1 MKQFKKKPKK
11 IKRSQKII
19 LKRPL
24 WLMPLLIGGFASGV
38 YADGTD
44 ILGLS
49 WGEKSQKV
57 CVHRPWYA
65 LWSCDKWEEKTQQFT
80 GNQLITK
87 TWAGGNAANYYHS
100 QNNQDIT
107 ANLKNDNGT
116 YFLSGLYNY
125 TGGEYNGGN
134 LDIELGSNATFNLGA
149 NSGNSFTS
157 WYPNGHTNV
166 TFSAGTINV
175 NNSVEVGNR
184 VGSGAG
190 THTGTA
196 TLNLNANKVTINS
209 NINAYKTSQVNIG
222 NANSAIT
229 INSVSLS
236 GDTCSS
242 LAKIGSGANCSSSGP
257 SYSFKGTTSATNTTF
272 SNASGSFTFEES
284 ANFSGAKLNGGAFT
298 FNKGFNA
305 TNNTAFNSGSFT
317 FKGTSS
323 FNNATFSNASYTFDN
338 QATFQNS
345 SFNGG
350 TFTFNNQSN
359 PTNSAQHPQILF
371 ENSSFNGGI
380 FTFNNQTNPTNSAQH
395 PQILFENSSFSGSTT
410 TLKGSATFE
419 QAFNNS
425 NHQLTI
431 QNASFDNATFNNTGK
446 ITIEKDASFNNTSF
460 NTPVDTN
467 NMSVTGSVTLSGKN
481 DLKNG
486 STLDFGSSK
495 ITLAQGATFNLTSLG
510 SEKSVTILNS
520 SGGITYNHLLNHAL
534 NSLTN
539 ALKTTES
546 SSKPQSFA
554 QGLWDMITYNGVTG
568 QLLSENAA
576 TPKNTDSS
584 PSAPTKDSPQVYQ
597 VGYKIGDTIYKLQET
612 FSPNSIIIQAL
623 ESGTYTP
630 PPTISGSQFDLSASN
645 YINANMPW
653 YDHKYY
659 IPKSQNFTESGTYY
673 LPSVQIWGSYT
684 NSFKQTFSTNG
695 SNLVIGYNATW
706 TGNSVSSSGTVSF
719 GDTSGSALNGHCGP
733 WPYYQCIGTT
743 NGAYSAYH
751 VYITANLRS
760 GNRIGTGGAANLV
773 FNGVDSINIANA
785 TITQHNA
792 GAYSSSMTFSTQN
805 MDSSQNLNGL
815 NANGKLSV
823 YGATFTN
830 QAKDGK
836 FIFNAGQATF
846 ENTNFNGGSYQFSGD
861 SLNFSNNN
869 QFNSGSFEISAK
881 NASFNNA
888 NFNNS
893 ASFNFNNSNATT
905 SFVGDFTNA
914 NSNLQIAGN
923 AVFGNSTNSDGSQNT
938 ANFNN
943 TGSVNIAG
951 NATFDNM
958 AFNGPTNTSVKGQ
971 VTLNNITLKNLNAP
985 LSFGDGM
992 INFSAHSV
1000 INIGEAITNGNPI
1013 TLVSSSKE
1021 IEYNNAF
1028 SKNLWQLINY
1038 QGHGASSEKLVS
1050 SAGNG
1055 IYDVVY
1061 SFNNQTYNFQEV
1073 FSPNS
1078 ISIRRLGVGMVFD
1091 YVDMEKSDHLYY
1103 QNALG
1108 FMTYMPNS
1116 YNNNLGNLNNT
1127 IYYYD
1132 KSIDFYASGKT
1143 LFTKAE
1149 FSQTLTGQNSAIV
1162 FGAKNI
1168 WTNAS
1173 DAPQSNTII
1182 RFGDNK
1188 GAGSN
1193 DASGH
1198 CWNLQC
1204 IGFITGHYEAQK
1216 IYITGSIESGNRIS
1230 SGGGASLNFNGL
1242 QGILLTNATLYN
1254 RAAGTQSSSM
1264 NFISNSANIQA
1275 QNSYFIDDTAQNKG
1289 NPNFSFN
1296 ALNLDFSNSSFRG
1309 YVGQTQSVFKFN
1321 AVNAISFTNSSN
1333 LSSGLYQISAKSV
1346 LFDNS
1351 NLSVSVGTSSIKA
1364 NAISL
1369 SQNASINASN
1379 HSTLELSGDLNL
1391 NDTSSLNLNQSAI
1404 NVSNNATIND
1414 YASLIASNGSHL
1426 NFNGAV
1432 NFNSANIT
1440 TSLSDS
1446 SIVFKG
1452 ASSLGGQF
1460 NLSNNSF
1467 LDFQGSSAITSNT
1480 AFNFYNNAFSQSPIT
1495 FHQALDIKAP
1505 LSLGGNL
1512 LNPNNSSVLNLKNS
1526 QLVFSDQGS
1535 LNIANIDLLSDLND
1549 NKNRVYN
1556 IIQADMNSNWYER
1569 ISFFGMRINDGI
1581 YDAKNQTYSF
1591 TNPLNNALKITESFK
1606 DNQLSVTLSQIPGIK
1621 NTLYNIG
1628 SEIFNYQKVYN
1639 NANGVYSYSDDAQG
1653 VFYLTSSVKGYYN
1666 PNQSYQASG
1675 SNNTTKNNNLTSE
1688 SSVISQTYNAQGN
1701 PISALHVYNKGY
1713 NFNNIKA
1720 LGQMALKLYPEIKKI
1735 LGNDFSLSS
1744 LSNLKGDALNQLT
1757 KLITPSDWKNINE
1770 LIDNANNSVVQNF
1783 NNGALIIGATKIG
1796 QTNTNSTVVFGGL
1809 GYQKPC
1815 DYTDIV
1821 CQKFRGTYLG
1831 QLLESSSADLG
1842 YIDTTFNA
1850 KEIYLTGTL
1859 GSGNAWGT
1867 GGSAS
1872 VTFNSQTSLI
1882 LNQANI
1888 VSSQTDGIFSML
1900 GQEGINKVFN
1910 QAGLANILGEVAMQS
1925 INKAGGLGN
1934 LIVNTLG
1941 SGSVIGGY
1949 LTPEQK
1955 NQTLSQLLGQN
1966 NFDNLMNDSGLN
1978 TAIKDLIRQKLGFW
1992 TGLVGGLA
2000 GLGGID
2006 LQNPEKLIGS
2016 MSINDLLSKKGLFN
2030 QITGFISANDIGQVI
2045 SVMLQDIV
2053 KPSEA
2058 LQNDVVALG
2067 KQMIGEFLG
2076 QDMLNSLE
2084 SLLQNQQIKSVLD
2097 KVLAAK
2103 GLGPIYEQG
2112 LGDLIPNLGKKGLF
2126 APYGLSQVWQRGD
2139 FSFNAQGNVFVQNS
2153 TFSNANGGTLSFNAG
2168 NSLIFAG
2175 NNHIAFTNHS
2185 GTLNLLSNQVS
2196 NINITTLDASN
2207 GLKINAANNNVSVSQ
2222 GNLFINASCVQQSD
2236 PITTNTANPCALS
2249 AQSANGASSN
2259 NASNNAPIALNNND
2273 ESLMVTANDFNF
2285 SGNIYANGVVDFS
2298 KIKGSANI
2306 KNLYLYNNAQ
2316 FQANNLTISNQA
2328 VLEKNASFVTN
2339 NLNIQGAFNN
2349 NATQKIGVLQN
2360 LVIASNASLST
2371 GIYGLEVGGALNN
2384 FGAIHFNLE
2393 NIQTPAPL
2401 IQAEGIIN
2409 LNTTQTPFINVNNSM
2424 ANNTTYTLLKS
2435 SRYIDYNINPNS
2447 LQSYL
2452 KLYTLINI
2460 NGNHIEEKNGVLTYL
2475 GQRVLLQDK
2484 GLLLSVALPNS
2495 NNASP
2500 NNILSLSVLHN
2511 QVKMSYGDKV
2521 MDFTPPTLQDYIVGI
2536 QGQSALNQIEA
2547 IGGNNAIKW
2556 LSTLMI
2562 KTKENPLFAPI
2573 YLENHSLNEILDAT
2587 KDLQNTASLISNPN
2601 FRDNATN
2608 LLELASYTQQT
2619 SRLTKLSDFRAREGE
2634 SNFSERLLELKN
2646 KRFSDPNPSEIF
2658 VKYSQP
2664 NKHPNNLWVQ
2674 GVGGAS
2680 FISGGNGT
2688 LYGLNVGYD
2697 RLVKNVILGGYVAY
2711 GYSGF
2716 NGNIMRSLG
2725 NNVDVGMY
2733 ARAFL
2738 KRNEFTLSANET
2750 YGGNASHINSSNSLL
2765 SVLNQRYN
2773 YNTWT
2778 TSVNGNYGYDFMFKQ
2793 KSVVLKPQVG
2803 LSYHFIGLSG
2813 MKGKMQNP
2821 AYQQFVMH
2829 SNPSNESVL
2838 TLNMGLESRK
2848 YFGKNSYYFVTAR
2861 LGRDLLIK
2869 AKGDNMVRFV
2879 GENTL
2884 LYRKGEIFNTFASV
2898 ITGGEMHLWRL
2909 MYVNA
2914 GVGLKMGLQYQDLN
2928 ITGNVGMRV
2937 AF

>member
-1 MKQFKKKPKK
+1 MKKFKKKPKS
-11 IKRSQKII
+11 IKRSHQNQKTI

-24 WLMPLLIGGFASGV
+24 WLAPLLISGFASGV
-38 YADGTD
+38 YADGTN

-57 CVHRPWYA
+57 CVHHPWYA
-65 LWSCDKWEEKTQQFT
+65 IWRCDKWEEKTQQYT

-107 ANLKNDNGT
+107 ANLKNDNDT

-125 TGGEYNGGN
+125 TGGENNGGN
-134 LDIELGSNATFNLGA
+134 LNIELGSNATFDLGA
-149 NSGNSFTS
+149 HSGNSFTS

-196 TLNLNANKVTINS
+196 TLNLNANKVNINS
-209 NINAYKTSQVNIG
+209 NISAFKTSQVNVG
-222 NANSAIT
+222 NANSVIT
-229 INSVSLS
+229 IGSVSLS

-242 LAKIGSGANCSSSGP
+242 LASVGVGANCSTSGP
-257 SYSFKGTTSATNTTF
+257 SYSFKGTTNATNTAF
-272 SNASGSFTFEES
+272 SNASGSFTFEEN
-284 ANFSGAKLNGGAFT
+284 ATFSGVKWNGGAFT
-298 FNKGFNA
+298 FNKEFKA
-305 TNNTAFNSGSFT
+305 TNNTAFNSGSFN
-317 FKGTSS
+317 FKGASS
-323 FNNATFSNASYTFDN
+323 FNGASFSNASYTFNN

-350 TFTFNNQSN
+350 TFTFNNQTN
-359 PTNSAQHPQILF
+359 PANSAQHPQI
-371 ENSSFNGGI
+371 
-380 FTFNNQTNPTNSAQH
+380 Q
-395 PQILFENSSFSGSTT
+395 NSSFSGSAT
-410 TLKGSATFE
+410 TLKGFVDFQ

-431 QNASFDNATFNNTGK
+431 QNASFNNATFNNTGK
-446 ITIEKDASFNNTSF
+446 ITINESASFNNTIF
-460 NTPVDTN
+460 NTSINTN
-467 NMSVTGSVTLSGKN
+467 NMTITGSVTLSGKN

-495 ITLAQGATFNLTSLG
+495 ITLTQGTTFNLTSLS

-520 SGGITYNHLLNHAL
+520 SGGITYNNLLNHAL
-534 NSLTN
+534 NGLTN
-539 ALKTTES
+539 ALKTNES
-546 SSKPQSFA
+546 SSDPQSFA

-568 QLLSENAA
+568 QLLSADA
-576 TPKNTDSS
+576 TTSKPADSS
-584 PSAPTKDSPQVYQ
+584 PSKSSTNSTQVYQ

-612 FSPNSIIIQAL
+612 FSHNSIIIQAL

-645 YINANMPW
+645 YINADMPW

-684 NSFKQTFSTNG
+684 NSFKQTFSASN
-695 SNLVIGYNATW
+695 SNLVIGYNSTW
-706 TGNSVSSSGTVSF
+706 TGNSVSSSDTVSF
-719 GDTSGSALNGHCGP
+719 GDTSGSVLNGHCGP
-733 WPYYQCIGTT
+733 WPYYQCTGTT
-743 NGAYSAYH
+743 NGTYSAYH
-751 VYITANLRS
+751 VYITASLRS
-760 GNRIGTGGAANLV
+760 GNRIGTGGAANLI
-773 FNGVDSINIANA
+773 FNGVDSVNIANA

-792 GAYSSSMTFSTQN
+792 GIYSSSMTFSTQN
-805 MDSSQNLNGL
+805 MDNSQNLSGL
-815 NANGKLSV
+815 NSNGKLLV
-823 YGATFTN
+823 YGTTFTN
-830 QAKDGK
+830 EAKDGK

-923 AVFGNSTNSDGSQNT
+923 AVFGNSNNGSQNN

-943 TGSVNIAG
+943 TGSVNISG
-951 NATFDNM
+951 NATFDNVV
-958 AFNGPTNTSVKGQ
+958 FNGPTNTSVKGQ

-985 LSFGDGM
+985 LSFGDGT
-992 INFSAHSV
+992 ITFNAHSV

-1021 IEYNNAF
+1021 IEYNNA
-1028 SKNLWQLINY
+1028 KNLWQLINY

-1050 SAGNG
+1050 SVGNG
-1055 IYDVVY
+1055 VYDVVY

-1078 ISIRRLGVGMVFD
+1078 ISIRRLGVSMVFD
-1091 YVDMEKSDHLYY
+1091 YMDMEKSDHLYY

-1116 YNNNLGNLNNT
+1116 YNNNLGNANNT

-1132 KSIDFYASGKT
+1132 NSIDFYASGKT

-1149 FSQTLTGQNSAIV
+1149 FSQTFTGQNSAIV

-1173 DAPQSNTII
+1173 DAPQSNAII

-1230 SGGGASLNFNGL
+1230 SGGGASLNFNAL

-1275 QNSYFIDDTAQNKG
+1275 QNSYFIDDTAQNGG

-1309 YVGQTQSVFKFN
+1309 YVGKTQSVFKFN
-1321 AVNAISFTNSSN
+1321 ATNAINFTNSTN
-1333 LSSGLYQISAKSV
+1333 LSSGLYQMQAQSV

-1364 NAISL
+1364 NAINL

-1379 HSTLELSGDLNL
+1379 HSTLELQGDLNL
-1391 NDTSSLNLNQSAI
+1391 NDTSSLNLNQSTI

-1414 YASLIASNGSHL
+1414 YASLIVNDGSHL
-1426 NFNGAV
+1426 NFNGAT
-1432 NFNSANIT
+1432 NFNSENIT
-1440 TSLSDS
+1440 TSLNHS

-1452 ASSLGGQF
+1452 AVSLGGQF
-1460 NLSNNSF
+1460 NLSNNSS
-1467 LDFQGSSAITSNT
+1467 LDFQGSSVITSNT
-1480 AFNFYNNAFSQSPIT
+1480 AFNFYDNAFSQSPIT

-1512 LNPNNSSVLNLKNS
+1512 LNPNNSSVLDLKNS

-1556 IIQADMNSNWYER
+1556 IIQAGMNSNWYER
-1569 ISFFGMRINDGI
+1569 INFFGMRISDGI
-1581 YDAKNQTYSF
+1581 YDATNQTYSF

-1628 SEIFNYQKVYN
+1628 SEVFNYQKVYN

-1653 VFYLTSSVKGYYN
+1653 VFYLTSNVKGYYN

-1675 SNNTTKNNNLTSE
+1675 SNNTTKNNNLISE

-1701 PISALHVYNKGY
+1701 PISALHIYNKGY

-1720 LGQMALKLYPEIKKI
+1720 LGQMTLKLYPEIKKI

-1744 LSNLKGDALNQLT
+1744 LSDLNPDALNQLT
-1757 KLITPSDWKNINE
+1757 KLITPDDWKNINE

-1783 NNGALIIGATKIG
+1783 NNGALIVGATKIG
-1796 QTNTNSTVVFGGL
+1796 QTNTNSAVVFGGL

-1934 LIVNTLG
+1934 LIADMLG
-1941 SGSVIGGY
+1941 SDSVIGGH

-1978 TAIKDLIRQKLGFW
+1978 AAIKDLIRQKLGFW

-2058 LQNDVVALG
+2058 LQNDVAALG

-2076 QDMLNSLE
+2076 QDTLNSLE

-2103 GLGPIYEQG
+2103 GLGSIYEQG
-2112 LGDLIPNLGKKGLF
+2112 LGDLIPSLGKKGLF
-2126 APYGLSQVWQRGD
+2126 APYGLSQVWQKGD

-2175 NNHIAFTNHS
+2175 NNHIAFTNHA
-2185 GTLNLLSNQVS
+2185 GTLQLLSDQVS

-2222 GNLFINASCVQQSD
+2222 GNLFVNASCTQQSD
-2236 PITTNTANPCALS
+2236 PTTANIANPCALNT
-2249 AQSANGASSN
+2249 QSVNGASSN
-2259 NASNNAPIALNNND
+2259 NASNNAPIALSNND
-2273 ESLMVTANDFNF
+2273 ESLIITANDFNF

-2298 KIKGSANI
+2298 KIKGSANV

-2316 FQANNLTISNQA
+2316 FQANNLIISNQA

-2349 NATQKIGVLQN
+2349 NATQKIEVLQN
-2360 LVIASNASLST
+2360 LTIASNASLST

-2384 FGAIHFNLE
+2384 SGAIHFNLE
-2393 NIQTPAPL
+2393 NTQTPTPL

-2409 LNTTQTPFINVNNSM
+2409 LNTTQTPFMNINNSM

-2460 NGNHIEEKNGVLTYL
+2460 NGNHIEEKNGALTYL

-2495 NNASP
+2495 NNASQ
-2500 NNILSLSVLHN
+2500 NNILSLSVLYN
-2511 QVKMSYGDKV
+2511 QIKMSYGDKA

-2547 IGGNNAIKW
+2547 VGGNAIKW
-2556 LSTLMI
+2556 LSTLMME
-2562 KTKENPLFAPI
+2562 TKENPLFAPI
-2573 YLENHSLNEILDAT
+2573 YLKNHSLNEILGVT
-2587 KDLQNTASLISNPN
+2587 KDLLNTASLISNPN

-2619 SRLTKLSDFRAREGE
+2619 SRLTKLSDFRSREGE
-2634 SNFSERLLELKN
+2634 SDFSKRLLELKN
-2646 KRFSDPNPSEIF
+2646 KRFSDPNPSEVF
-2658 VKYSQP
+2658 VKHSQLS
-2664 NKHPNNLWVQ
+2664 KHQNNLWVQ
-2674 GVGGAS
+2674 GIGGAS
-2680 FISGGNGT
+2680 FIAGGNGT
-2688 LYGLNVGYD
+2688 LYGLNAGYD

-2711 GYSGF
+2711 GYSDF
-2716 NGNIMRSLG
+2716 NGNIMRSLA

-2750 YGGNASHINSSNSLL
+2750 YGGNANNINSSNPLL
-2765 SVLNQRYN
+2765 SVLNQRYS

-2813 MKGKMQNP
+2813 MKGNDA
-2821 AYQQFVMH
+2821 AYKQFLMH

-2869 AKGDNMVRFV
+2869 SKGGNMVRFV

-2884 LYRKGEIFNTFASV
+2884 LYRKGEVFNTFASV

-2914 GVGLKMGLQYQDLN
+2914 GVGLKMGLQYQDIN

>member
-1 MKQFKKKPKK
+1 MKKFKKKPKS
-11 IKRSQKII
+11 IKRSHQNQKTI
-19 LKRPL
+19 LKCPL
-24 WLMPLLIGGFASGV
+24 WLAPLLISGFASGV

-57 CVHRPWYA
+57 CVHHPWYA
-65 LWSCDKWEEKTQQFT
+65 LWSCDKWEEKTQQYT

-125 TGGEYNGGN
+125 TGGENNGGN
-134 LDIELGSNATFNLGA
+134 LNIELGSNATFNLGA
-149 NSGNSFTS
+149 SSGNSFTS

-196 TLNLNANKVTINS
+196 TLNLNANKVNIHS
-209 NINAYKTSQVNIG
+209 NISAFKTSQVNIG
-222 NANSAIT
+222 NANSVIT
-229 INSVSLS
+229 IGSVSLS
-236 GDTCSS
+236 GDVCSS
-242 LAKIGSGANCSSSGP
+242 LVSFGGGANCSTSGP
-257 SYSFKGTTSATNTTF
+257 SYSFKGTTSATNTAF
-272 SNASGSFTFEES
+272 SNTNGSFTFEEN
-284 ANFSGAKLNGGAFT
+284 ATFSGAKFNGGTYT
-298 FNKGFNA
+298 FNKEFNA
-305 TNNTAFNSGSFT
+305 TNNTAFNSGSFN
-317 FKGTSS
+317 FKGVSS
-323 FNNATFSNASYTFDN
+323 FNGASFSNATYTFND

-350 TFTFNNQSN
+350 TFTFNDQNNQ
-359 PTNSAQHPQILF
+359 SAQHPQI
-371 ENSSFNGGI
+371 
-380 FTFNNQTNPTNSAQH
+380 Q
-395 PQILFENSSFSGSTT
+395 NSSFSGNAT
-410 TLKGSATFE
+410 TLKGFVDFQ

-431 QNASFDNATFNNTGK
+431 QNASFNNATFNNTGK
-446 ITIEKDASFNNTSF
+446 ITISESASFNNTTF
-460 NTPVDTN
+460 NTSINTS
-467 NMSVTGSVTLSGKN
+467 NMIITGSVTLSGKN

-495 ITLAQGATFNLTSLG
+495 ITLTQGTTFNLTSLS

-520 SGGITYNHLLNHAL
+520 SGGITYNHLLNHAI
-534 NSLTN
+534 NSLTS
-539 ALKTTES
+539 ALKTNES
-546 SSKPQSFA
+546 SSDPQSFA

-568 QLLSENAA
+568 QLLNENAA
-576 TPKNTDSS
+576 TSKPTDSS
-584 PSAPTKDSPQVYQ
+584 PPKSSTNSTQVYQ

-612 FSPNSIIIQAL
+612 FSHNSIIIQAL

-630 PPTISGSQFDLSASN
+630 PPVINGSKFDLSASN
-645 YINANMPW
+645 YINSDMHW

-684 NSFKQTFSTNG
+684 NSFKQTFSASN

-706 TGNSVSSSGTVSF
+706 TDHNVSSNDTVSF

-733 WPYYQCIGTT
+733 WPYYQCAGTT
-743 NGAYSAYH
+743 NGTYSAYH

-760 GNRIGTGGAANLV
+760 GNRIGTGGAANLT

-785 TITQHNA
+785 SITQHNA
-792 GAYSSSMTFSTQN
+792 GIYSSSMTFSTQN
-805 MDSSQNLNGL
+805 MDNSQNLNGL
-815 NANGKLSV
+815 NSNGKLSV
-823 YGATFTN
+823 YGTTFTN

-836 FIFNAGQATF
+836 FIFNAGQAVF

-914 NSNLQIAGN
+914 HSNLQITGN
-923 AVFGNSTNSDGSQNT
+923 AVFGNSTNSNGSQNN

-943 TGSVNIAG
+943 TGSVNISG
-951 NATFDNM
+951 NATFDNVV
-958 AFNGPTNTSVKGQ
+958 FNGPTNTSVKGQ

-985 LSFGDGM
+985 LSFGDGT
-992 INFSAHSV
+992 IAFSAHSV
-1000 INIGEAITNGNPI
+1000 INIAEAITNGNPI

-1021 IEYNNAF
+1021 IEYNNA
-1028 SKNLWQLINY
+1028 KNLWQLINY

-1050 SAGNG
+1050 SVGNG
-1055 IYDVVY
+1055 VYDVVY
-1061 SFNNQTYNFQEV
+1061 SFNNQTYNFQEI

-1091 YVDMEKSDHLYY
+1091 YMDMEKSDHLYY
-1103 QNALG
+1103 KDVVG

-1116 YNNNLGNLNNT
+1116 YNNNLGNSNNT

-1132 KSIDFYASGKT
+1132 NSIDFYASGKT

-1149 FSQTLTGQNSAIV
+1149 FSQTFTGQNSAIV
-1162 FGAKNI
+1162 FGAKSI

-1173 DAPQSNTII
+1173 DAPQSNVII

-1230 SGGGASLNFNGL
+1230 SGGGANLNFNGI

-1264 NFISNSANIQA
+1264 NFTSNSANIQA
-1275 QNSYFIDDTAQNKG
+1275 QNSYFIDDTAQNGG

-1309 YVGQTQSVFKFN
+1309 YVGTTQSVFKFN
-1321 AVNAISFTNSSN
+1321 AVNAISFTNSTN
-1333 LSSGLYQISAKSV
+1333 LSSGLYQMQAKSV

-1364 NAISL
+1364 SAINL

-1379 HSTLELSGDLNL
+1379 HSTLELQGGLNL
-1391 NDTSSLNLNQSAI
+1391 NDTSSLNLNQSTI

-1414 YASLIASNGSHL
+1414 YASLIASNNAHI
-1426 NFNGAV
+1426 NFNGTT

-1440 TSLSDS
+1440 TSLNDS

-1452 ASSLGGQF
+1452 AISLGGQF
-1460 NLSNNSF
+1460 NLSNNSS
-1467 LDFQGSSAITSNT
+1467 LDFQGSSTITSNT
-1480 AFNFYNNAFSQSPIT
+1480 AFNFYDNAFSQSPIT
-1495 FHQALDIKAP
+1495 FHQALDVKAP

-1512 LNPNNSSVLNLKNS
+1512 LNPNSSSVLDLKNS

-1556 IIQADMNSNWYER
+1556 IIQADMNDNWYER

-1621 NTLYNIG
+1621 NTLYNIS

-1639 NANGVYSYSDDAQG
+1639 NANGVYSYSDDAEG

-1666 PNQSYQASG
+1666 PNQSYQANG
-1675 SNNTTKNNNLTSE
+1675 SNNTTKNNNLISE

-1701 PISALHVYNKGY
+1701 PISALHIYNKGY

-1744 LSNLKGDALNQLT
+1744 LSDLNPNALNQLI
-1757 KLITPSDWKNINE
+1757 KLITPNDWKNINE

-1783 NNGALIIGATKIG
+1783 NNGALIVGATKIG
-1796 QTNTNSTVVFGGL
+1796 QTDTNSAVVFGGL

-1910 QAGLANILGEVAMQS
+1910 QAGLANILGEVAVQS

-1941 SGSVIGGY
+1941 SNSVIGGY

-2016 MSINDLLSKKGLFN
+2016 MSINDLLSKKGLLN

-2045 SVMLQDIV
+2045 SVVLQDIV
-2053 KPSEA
+2053 KPSKA
-2058 LQNDVVALG
+2058 LQNDVAALG

-2076 QDMLNSLE
+2076 QDALNSLE

-2103 GLGPIYEQG
+2103 GLGSIYEQG

-2126 APYGLSQVWQRGD
+2126 APYGLSQVWQKGD
-2139 FSFNAQGNVFVQNS
+2139 FNFNAQGNVFVQNS

-2175 NNHIAFTNHS
+2175 NNHIAFTNHF
-2185 GTLNLLSNQVS
+2185 GTLQLLSNQVS

-2207 GLKINAANNNVSVSQ
+2207 GLKINAGSNNVSVSQ
-2222 GNLFINASCVQQSD
+2222 GDLFINASCVQQST
-2236 PITTNTANPCALS
+2236 PTAANAANPCTLS
-2249 AQSANGASSN
+2249 TQSANGASSS

-2298 KIKGSANI
+2298 KIKGSANV

-2349 NATQKIGVLQN
+2349 NATQKIEVLQN
-2360 LVIASNASLST
+2360 LTIASNASLST
-2371 GIYGLEVGGALNN
+2371 GIYGLEVGGALNH
-2384 FGAIHFNLE
+2384 FGTINFNLE
-2393 NIQTPAPL
+2393 NSQTPVNPL

-2452 KLYTLINI
+2452 NLYTLINI
-2460 NGNHIEEKNGVLTYL
+2460 NGNHIEEKNGALTYL

-2484 GLLLSVALPNS
+2484 GLLLSVALPDS

-2500 NNILSLSVLHN
+2500 NNILSLSILHD
-2511 QVKMSYGDKV
+2511 QIKMSYGNKI

-2547 IGGNNAIKW
+2547 IGGNSAINW

-2634 SNFSERLLELKN
+2634 SDFSERLLELKN
-2646 KRFSDPNPSEIF
+2646 KRFSDPNPGEVF
-2658 VKYSQP
+2658 VKYSQLS
-2664 NKHPNNLWVQ
+2664 KHPNNLWVQ
-2674 GVGGAS
+2674 GIGGAS

-2711 GYSGF
+2711 GYSDF
-2716 NGNIMRSLG
+2716 NGNIMRSLA

-2750 YGGNASHINSSNSLL
+2750 YGGNANNINSSNPLL
-2765 SVLNQRYN
+2765 SVLNQRYS
-2773 YNTWT
+2773 YNTWA

-2813 MKGKMQNP
+2813 MKGNDATYK
-2821 AYQQFVMH
+2821 QFLMH

-2869 AKGDNMVRFV
+2869 SKGDNVVRFV

-2884 LYRKGEIFNTFASV
+2884 LYRKGEVFNTFASV

-2914 GVGLKMGLQYQDLN
+2914 GVGLKMGLQYQDIN

>member
-1 MKQFKKKPKK
+1 MKKFKKKPKS
-11 IKRSQKII
+11 IKRSHQKTI

-24 WLMPLLIGGFASGV
+24 WLAPLLIGGFASGV
-38 YADGTD
+38 YANNLWDLLNPKVGGEYVHWVKGSQYCAWWE
-44 ILGLS
+44 LAGCLKNV
-49 WGEKSQKV
+49 WGANHKG
-57 CVHRPWYA
+57 YDA
-65 LWSCDKWEEKTQQFT
+65 
-80 GNQLITK
+80 
-87 TWAGGNAANYYHS
+87 GNAANYLSS
-100 QNNQDIT
+100 QNYQAISVGNGNET
-107 ANLKNDNGT
+107 GT
-116 YFLSGLYNY
+116 YSLSGFTNY
-125 TGGEYNGGN
+125 VGGN
-134 LDIELGSNATFNLGA
+134 LTINLG
-149 NSGNSFTS
+149 NSVVLDLSGSNSFTS
-157 WYPNGHTNV
+157 YQGYNQGKDEVSFNV
-166 TFSAGTINV
+166 GTINL
-175 NNSVEVGNR
+175 NGALEVGNR
-184 VGSGAG
+184 VGTGAG

-196 TLNLNANKVTINS
+196 TLNLNANKVNINS
-209 NINAYKTSQVNIG
+209 NISAFKTSQVNIG

-229 INSVSLS
+229 IGSVSLS
-236 GDTCSS
+236 GDVCSS
-242 LAKIGSGANCSSSGP
+242 LASVGVGANCSTSGP
-257 SYSFKGTTSATNTTF
+257 SYSFKGTTNATNTAF
-272 SNASGSFTFEES
+272 SNASGSFTFEEN
-284 ANFSGAKLNGGAFT
+284 ATFSGAKLNGGAFI
-298 FNKGFNA
+298 FNKDFSA
-305 TNNTAFNSGSFT
+305 TNNTAFNSGSFN
-317 FKGTSS
+317 FKGASS
-323 FNNATFSNASYTFDN
+323 FNGANFSNASYTFNN

-350 TFTFNNQSN
+350 TFTFNNQ
-359 PTNSAQHPQILF
+359 
-371 ENSSFNGGI
+371 
-380 FTFNNQTNPTNSAQH
+380 NNQSTQH
-395 PQILFENSSFSGSTT
+395 PQILFENSSFSGNTT
-410 TLKGSATFE
+410 TLKGFVDFQ

-425 NHQLTI
+425 NHQLTM
-431 QNASFDNATFNNTGK
+431 QNASFNNANFNNTGK
-446 ITIEKDASFNNTSF
+446 ITINESASFNNTAF
-460 NTPVDTN
+460 NTSVNTS
-467 NMSVTGSVTLSGKN
+467 NMTITGSVTLSGKN

-486 STLDFGSSK
+486 STLDFGSSQV
-495 ITLAQGATFNLTSLG
+495 TLTQGTTFNFTSLG
-510 SEKSVTILNS
+510 DKNSVTILNS
-520 SGGITYNHLLNHAL
+520 SGGITYNNLLNHAL

-539 ALKTTES
+539 ALKTNES
-546 SSKPQSFA
+546 SLKPQSFA

-568 QLLSENAA
+568 QLLSTNAMA
-576 TPKNTDSS
+576 SKSADSS
-584 PSAPTKDSPQVYQ
+584 PSKSSTNSAQVYQ
-597 VGYKIGDTIYKLQET
+597 VGYKIGDIIYKLQET
-612 FSPNSIIIQAL
+612 FSHNSIIIQAL
-623 ESGTYTP
+623 ESGIYTP
-630 PPTISGSQFDLSASN
+630 PPVISGSKFDLSASN

-653 YDHKYY
+653 YDHKSY

-684 NSFKQTFSTNG
+684 NSFKQTFSASN
-695 SNLVIGYNATW
+695 SNLVIGYNSTW
-706 TGNSVSSSGTVSF
+706 TDHNVSSSDMVSF

-733 WPYYQCIGTT
+733 WPYYQCTGTT

-773 FNGVDSINIANA
+773 FNGVDSVNIANA

-792 GAYSSSMTFSTQN
+792 GIYSSSMTFSTQG
-805 MDSSQNLNGL
+805 MDNSHNVNGL
-815 NANGKLSV
+815 NPNGTLLV
-823 YGATFTN
+823 YGTTFTN

-836 FIFNAGQATF
+836 FIFNAGKATF

-861 SLNFSNNN
+861 SLSFSNNN
-869 QFNSGSFEISAK
+869 KFNSGSFEISAK
-881 NASFNNA
+881 NASFDNA

-893 ASFNFNNSNATT
+893 ASFNFNNSSATT

-914 NSNLQIAGN
+914 NSNLQIAGS
-923 AVFGNSTNSDGSQNT
+923 AVFGNSNNGSQNN

-943 TGSVNIAG
+943 TGSVNISG
-951 NATFDNM
+951 NATFDNVV
-958 AFNGPTNTSVKGQ
+958 FNSPMNMSVKGQ
-971 VTLNNITLKNLNAP
+971 VILNNITLKNLNAP
-985 LSFGDGM
+985 LSFGDGT
-992 INFSAHSV
+992 ITFNAHSV
-1000 INIGEAITNGNPI
+1000 INIAEAITNSNPI

-1055 IYDVVY
+1055 VYDVVY
-1061 SFNNQTYNFQEV
+1061 SFNNQTYNFQEI

-1091 YVDMEKSDHLYY
+1091 YMDMEKSDHLYY
-1103 QNALG
+1103 KDVAG

-1116 YNNNLGNLNNT
+1116 YNNNLGDSNNT

-1132 KSIDFYASGKT
+1132 NSIDFYASGKT

-1149 FSQTLTGQNSAIV
+1149 FSQTFTGQNSAIV
-1162 FGAKNI
+1162 FGAKSI

-1264 NFISNSANIQA
+1264 NFTSNSTNIQA
-1275 QNSYFIDDTAQNKG
+1275 QNSYFIDDTAQNGG

-1321 AVNAISFTNSSN
+1321 AKNAISFTNSTN
-1333 LSSGLYQISAKSV
+1333 LSSGLYQMQAKSV

-1351 NLSVSVGTSSIKA
+1351 NLSVSVGRSSIKA
-1364 NAISL
+1364 NAINL

-1379 HSTLELSGDLNL
+1379 HSTLELKGDLNL

-1414 YASLIASNGSHL
+1414 YASLIVNDGSRL

-1452 ASSLGGQF
+1452 AISLGGQF
-1460 NLSNNSF
+1460 NLSNNSS

-1480 AFNFYNNAFSQSPIT
+1480 AFNFYDSAFSQSPIT

-1512 LNPNNSSVLNLKNS
+1512 LTPNNSSVLNLKNS
-1526 QLVFSDQGS
+1526 QLVFGDQGS

-1556 IIQADMNSNWYER
+1556 IIQAGMNSNWYER
-1569 ISFFGMRINDGI
+1569 ISFFGMHINDGI
-1581 YDAKNQTYSF
+1581 YDAINQTYSF

-1621 NTLYNIG
+1621 NTLYNIS
-1628 SEIFNYQKVYN
+1628 SEVFNYQKVYN
-1639 NANGVYSYSDDAQG
+1639 NANGVYSYSDDAEG
-1653 VFYLTSSVKGYYN
+1653 VFYLTSNVKGYYS
-1666 PNQSYQASG
+1666 PNQSYQANG
-1675 SNNTTKNNNLTSE
+1675 SNNTTKNNNLTSD
-1688 SSVISQTYNAQGN
+1688 SSIISQTYNAQGN
-1701 PISALHVYNKGY
+1701 PISALHIYNKGY

-1744 LSNLKGDALNQLT
+1744 LSDLNSNALNQLT
-1757 KLITPSDWKNINE
+1757 KLITPNDWKNINE
-1770 LIDNANNSVVQNF
+1770 FIDNANNSVVQNF
-1783 NNGALIIGATKIG
+1783 NNGTLIVGATKIG
-1796 QTNTNSTVVFGGL
+1796 QTNTNSAVVFGGL

-1872 VTFNSQTSLI
+1872 VTFNSQTSLV

-1934 LIVNTLG
+1934 LIADTLG
-1941 SGSVIGGY
+1941 SNSVIGRH

-2053 KPSEA
+2053 KPSNA
-2058 LQNDVVALG
+2058 LKNDAVALG

-2076 QDMLNSLE
+2076 QDTLNSLE

-2097 KVLAAK
+2097 KVLVAK
-2103 GLGPIYEQG
+2103 GLGSIYEQG
-2112 LGDLIPNLGKKGLF
+2112 LGDLMPNLGKKGLF
-2126 APYGLSQVWQRGD
+2126 APYGLSQVWQKGD

-2175 NNHIAFTNHS
+2175 NNRISFTNHA
-2185 GTLNLLSNQVS
+2185 GVLNLLSNQVS
-2196 NINITTLDASN
+2196 NINITTLNASN

-2222 GNLFINASCVQQSD
+2222 GNLFINASCAGQSN
-2236 PITTNTANPCALS
+2236 PTTANIANPCTLS
-2249 AQSANGASSN
+2249 TQSVNGASSS
-2259 NASNNAPIALNNND
+2259 NASNNAQIALNNND

-2328 VLEKNASFVTN
+2328 VLEKNASFIAN

-2349 NATQKIGVLQN
+2349 NATRKIEVFQN
-2360 LVIASNASLST
+2360 LTIASNASLST

-2393 NIQTPAPL
+2393 NIQTPTPL

-2409 LNTTQTPFINVNNSM
+2409 LNTTQAPFMNVNNST
-2424 ANNTTYTLLKS
+2424 ADNTTYTLLKS

-2452 KLYTLINI
+2452 NLYTLINI

-2484 GLLLSVALPNS
+2484 GLLLSVALPDS
-2495 NNASP
+2495 NNAHQ
-2500 NNILSLSVLHN
+2500 NNILSLSVLYN

-2536 QGQSALNQIEA
+2536 QGQSAINQIEA
-2547 IGGNNAIKW
+2547 VGGNAIKW
-2556 LSTLMI
+2556 LSTLMME
-2562 KTKENPLFAPI
+2562 TKENPLFAPI
-2573 YLENHSLNEILDAT
+2573 YLKNHSLNEILGVT

-2619 SRLTKLSDFRAREGE
+2619 SRLTKLSDFRSREGE
-2634 SNFSERLLELKN
+2634 SDFSERLLELKN
-2646 KRFSDPNPSEIF
+2646 KRFSDPNPGEVF
-2658 VKYSQP
+2658 VKYSQIS
-2664 NKHPNNLWVQ
+2664 KHPNNLWVQ
-2674 GVGGAS
+2674 GIGGAS

-2716 NGNIMRSLG
+2716 NGNIMHSLA

-2738 KRNEFTLSANET
+2738 KRNEFTLSANEI
-2750 YGGNASHINSSNSLL
+2750 YGGNANNINSSNSLL
-2765 SVLNQRYN
+2765 SVLNQRYS

-2813 MKGKMQNP
+2813 MKGKMND
-2821 AYQQFVMH
+2821 ATYKQFLIH

-2869 AKGDNMVRFV
+2869 SKGGNVVRFV

-2884 LYRKGEIFNTFASV
+2884 LYRKGEVFNTFASV

-2909 MYVNA
+2909 VYVNA
-2914 GVGLKMGLQYQDLN
+2914 GVGLKMGLQYQDIN

>member
-1 MKQFKKKPKK
+1 MKKFKKKPKS
-11 IKRSQKII
+11 IKRSHQNQKTI

-24 WLMPLLIGGFASGV
+24 WLAPLLIGGFASGV

-49 WGEKSQKV
+49 WGEKSQRV
-57 CVHRPWYA
+57 CVHRLWYA
-65 LWSCDKWEEKTQQFT
+65 LWRCDKWEEKTQQFT

-116 YFLSGLYNY
+116 YFLSGLHNY

-134 LDIELGSNATFNLGA
+134 LNIELGSNATFNLGA
-149 NSGNSFTS
+149 SSGNSFTS
-157 WYPNGHTNV
+157 WHPNGHTNV

-196 TLNLNANKVTINS
+196 TLNLNANKVNINS
-209 NINAYKTSQVNIG
+209 NISAYKTSQVNVG
-222 NANSAIT
+222 NANSVIT
-229 INSVSLS
+229 IGSVSLS

-242 LAKIGSGANCSSSGP
+242 LASVGIGANCSTSGP
-257 SYSFKGTTSATNTTF
+257 SYSFKGTTNATNTTF
-272 SNASGSFTFEES
+272 SNANGSFTFEEN
-284 ANFSGAKLNGGAFT
+284 ATFSGAKLNGGAFT

-317 FKGTSS
+317 FKDTSS
-323 FNNATFSNASYTFDN
+323 FNNATFSNATYTFNN

-345 SFNGG
+345 SFSGG
-350 TFTFNNQSN
+350 
-359 PTNSAQHPQILF
+359 AI
-371 ENSSFNGGI
+371 
-380 FTFNNQTNPTNSAQH
+380 
-395 PQILFENSSFSGSTT
+395 
-410 TLKGSATFE
+410 TLKGSVIFQ

-431 QNASFDNATFNNTGK
+431 QNASFNNATFNNTGK
-446 ITIEKDASFNNTSF
+446 ITIEKDASFNNTTF
-460 NTPVDTN
+460 NTSVNTN
-467 NMSVTGSVTLSGKN
+467 NMIITGGVTLSGKN
-481 DLKNG
+481 DLNNG
-486 STLDFGSSK
+486 STLDFGNSK
-495 ITLAQGATFNLTSLG
+495 VTLAQRTTFNLTSLG

-546 SSKPQSFA
+546 PSKPQSFA
-554 QGLWDMITYNGVTG
+554 QGLWEMITYNGVTG

-576 TPKNTDSS
+576 TSKPADSS

-612 FSPNSIIIQAL
+612 FSHNSIIIQAL

-630 PPTISGSQFDLSASN
+630 PPVINGSKFDLSASN
-645 YINANMPW
+645 YINSNMPW

-684 NSFKQTFSTNG
+684 NSFKQTFSANG
-695 SNLVIGYNATW
+695 SNLVIGYNSTW
-706 TGNSVSSSGTVSF
+706 TGNSISSSDTVSF

-733 WPYYQCIGTT
+733 WPYYQCTGTT
-743 NGAYSAYH
+743 NGTYSAYH

-792 GAYSSSMTFSTQN
+792 GIYSSSMTFSTQS
-805 MDSSQNLNGL
+805 MDNSQNLNGL
-815 NANGKLSV
+815 NANGKLLV

-836 FIFNAGQATF
+836 FIFNVGQAVF

-869 QFNSGSFEISAK
+869 QFNSGSFEINAK

-893 ASFNFNNSNATT
+893 ASFNFNNSSATT
-905 SFVGDFTNA
+905 SFMGDFTNA

-943 TGSVNIAG
+943 TGSVNVSG
-951 NATFDNM
+951 NATFDNVV
-958 AFNGPTNTSVKGQ
+958 FNGPTNTSVKGQ

-985 LSFGDGM
+985 LSFGDGT
-992 INFSAHSV
+992 ITFNTHSV

-1021 IEYNNAF
+1021 IDYNNAF

-1050 SAGNG
+1050 SVGNG
-1055 IYDVVY
+1055 VYDVVY

-1078 ISIRRLGVGMVFD
+1078 ISIRRLGVSMVFD

-1103 QNALG
+1103 KDVVG

-1116 YNNNLGNLNNT
+1116 YNNNLGNANNT

-1132 KSIDFYASGKT
+1132 NSIDFYASGKT

-1149 FSQTLTGQNSAIV
+1149 FSQTFTGQNSAIV
-1162 FGAKNI
+1162 FGAKSI
-1168 WTNAS
+1168 WTSLS
-1173 DAPQSNTII
+1173 DVPQSNTII

-1216 IYITGSIESGNRIS
+1216 IYITASIESGNRIS

-1264 NFISNSANIQA
+1264 NFVSNSANIQA
-1275 QNSYFIDDTAQNKG
+1275 QNSYFIDDTAQNGG

-1321 AVNAISFTNSSN
+1321 AVNAISFTNSTN
-1333 LSSGLYQISAKSV
+1333 LSSGLYQISANSV
-1346 LFDNS
+1346 SFDNS

-1364 NAISL
+1364 NAINL

-1379 HSTLELSGDLNL
+1379 HSTLELQGGLNL
-1391 NDTSSLNLNQSAI
+1391 NDTSSLNLNQSTI
-1404 NVSNNATIND
+1404 NISNNATIND

-1440 TSLSDS
+1440 TSLSNS

-1452 ASSLGGQF
+1452 ASFLGGQF
-1460 NLSNNSF
+1460 NLSNNSS
-1467 LDFQGSSAITSNT
+1467 LDFQGSSAIISNT
-1480 AFNFYNNAFSQSPIT
+1480 AFNFYDNAFSQSPIT

-1512 LNPNNSSVLNLKNS
+1512 LNPNSSSVLDLKNS
-1526 QLVFSDQGS
+1526 QLVFGDQGS

-1556 IIQADMNSNWYER
+1556 IIQAGMNSNWYER
-1569 ISFFGMRINDGI
+1569 ISFFGMHINDGI

-1639 NANGVYSYSDDAQG
+1639 NANGVYSYSDDAEG
-1653 VFYLTSSVKGYYN
+1653 VFYLTSNVKGYYN
-1666 PNQSYQASG
+1666 PNQSYQANG
-1675 SNNTTKNNNLTSE
+1675 SNNTTKNNNLSSE
-1688 SSVISQTYNAQGN
+1688 SSIISQTYNAQGN

-1713 NFNNIKA
+1713 DFNNIKA

-1744 LSNLKGDALNQLT
+1744 LSDLKGDALNQLT
-1757 KLITPSDWKNINE
+1757 KLITPNDWKNINE

-1796 QTNTNSTVVFGGL
+1796 QTDTNSAVVFGGL
-1809 GYQKPC
+1809 GYQTPC

-1910 QAGLANILGEVAMQS
+1910 QAGLANILGEVAVQS

-2045 SVMLQDIV
+2045 SVVLQDIV
-2053 KPSEA
+2053 KPSNA
-2058 LQNDVVALG
+2058 LKNDVVALG

-2076 QDMLNSLE
+2076 QDTLNSLE

-2097 KVLAAK
+2097 KILAAK

-2126 APYGLSQVWQRGD
+2126 APYGLSQVWQKGD

-2175 NNHIAFTNHS
+2175 NNHISFTNHA
-2185 GTLNLLSNQVS
+2185 GLLNLLSNQVS

-2222 GNLFINASCVQQSD
+2222 GNLFINASCAQQSD
-2236 PITTNTANPCALS
+2236 PTTASATNPCAFN
-2249 AQSANGASSN
+2249 AQSANGASS

-2298 KIKGSANI
+2298 KIKGSANV

-2316 FQANNLTISNQA
+2316 FQANNLIISNQA
-2328 VLEKNASFVTN
+2328 VLEKNASFTAN

-2349 NATQKIGVLQN
+2349 NATQKIEVLQN

-2371 GIYGLEVGGALNN
+2371 GIYGLGVGGVLNN
-2384 FGAIHFNLE
+2384 LGTINFNLE
-2393 NIQTPAPL
+2393 NSQTPATPL

-2409 LNTTQTPFINVNNSM
+2409 LNTAQTPFINVNNSM

-2484 GLLLSVALPNS
+2484 GLLLSVALPDS
-2495 NNASP
+2495 NNASQ
-2500 NNILSLSVLHN
+2500 NHILSLSVLHD
-2511 QVKMSYGDKV
+2511 QIKMSYGNKI
-2521 MDFTPPTLQDYIVGI
+2521 MDFTPPTLQDYITGI

-2547 IGGNNAIKW
+2547 VGGNAIKW
-2556 LSTLMI
+2556 LSTLMMD
-2562 KTKENPLFAPI
+2562 TKENPLFAPI

-2634 SNFSERLLELKN
+2634 SDFSNRLLELEN
-2646 KRFSDPNPSEIF
+2646 KRFSDPNPGEVF
-2658 VKYSQP
+2658 VKYTQP

-2674 GVGGAS
+2674 GIGGAS

-2711 GYSGF
+2711 GYSDF
-2716 NGNIMRSLG
+2716 NGNIMHSLG

-2750 YGGNASHINSSNSLL
+2750 YGGNATSINSSNSLL

-2803 LSYHFIGLSG
+2803 VSYHFIGLSG
-2813 MKGKMQNP
+2813 MKGKMNDA
-2821 AYQQFVMH
+2821 AYKQFLMH

-2869 AKGDNMVRFV
+2869 SKGDNMVRFV

-2884 LYRKGEIFNTFASV
+2884 LYRKGEVFNTFASV

-2909 MYVNA
+2909 VYVNA
-2914 GVGLKMGLQYQDLN
+2914 GVGLKMGLQYQDIN

>member
-1 MKQFKKKPKK
+1 MKKFKKKPKK
-11 IKRSQKII
+11 ITRKQKTI

-24 WLMPLLIGGFASGV
+24 WLAPLLIGGFASGV

-107 ANLKNDNGT
+107 ANLKNDNDT

-125 TGGEYNGGN
+125 TGGENNGGN
-134 LDIELGSNATFNLGA
+134 LNIELGSNATFDLGA
-149 NSGNSFTS
+149 HSGNSFTS

-196 TLNLNANKVTINS
+196 TLNLNANKVNINS
-209 NINAYKTSQVNIG
+209 NISAFKTSQVNVG
-222 NANSAIT
+222 NTNSVIT
-229 INSVSLS
+229 IGSVSLS

-242 LAKIGSGANCSSSGP
+242 LASVGIGANCSNSGP
-257 SYSFKGTTSATNTTF
+257 SYSFKGTTNAMNTAF
-272 SNASGSFTFEES
+272 SNASGSFTFEEN
-284 ANFSGAKLNGGAFT
+284 ATFSGAKWNGGAFT
-298 FNKGFNA
+298 FNKEFKA
-305 TNNTAFNSGSFT
+305 TNNTAFNSGSFN
-317 FKGTSS
+317 FKGASS
-323 FNNATFSNASYTFDN
+323 FNGASFSNASYTFNN

-350 TFTFNNQSN
+350 N
-359 PTNSAQHPQILF
+359 
-371 ENSSFNGGI
+371 
-380 FTFNNQTNPTNSAQH
+380 FTFNNQTNQSAQH
-395 PQILFENSSFSGSTT
+395 PQIQNSSFSGGAT
-410 TLKGSATFE
+410 TLKGFVDFQ

-431 QNASFDNATFNNTGK
+431 QNASFNNATFNNTGK
-446 ITIEKDASFNNTSF
+446 ITINESASFNDTIFNTSI
-460 NTPVDTN
+460 NTN
-467 NMSVTGSVTLSGKN
+467 NMTITGSVTLSGKN

-495 ITLAQGATFNLTSLG
+495 ITLTQGTTFNLTSLG
-510 SEKSVTILNS
+510 DKNSVTILNS
-520 SGGITYNHLLNHAL
+520 SGGITYNNLLNHAL
-534 NSLTN
+534 NSLTS
-539 ALKTTES
+539 ALKTNENS
-546 SSKPQSFA
+546 SDPQSFA

-568 QLLSENAA
+568 QLLNENATISKPA
-576 TPKNTDSS
+576 DSS
-584 PSAPTKDSPQVYQ
+584 PSKSSTNPTQVYQ

-612 FSPNSIIIQAL
+612 FGPNSIIIQAL

-645 YINANMPW
+645 YINADMPW

-684 NSFKQTFSTNG
+684 NSFKQTFSASN

-706 TGNSVSSSGTVSF
+706 TDHNVSSSDTVSF

-733 WPYYQCIGTT
+733 WPYYQCTGTT
-743 NGAYSAYH
+743 NGTYSAYH

-773 FNGVDSINIANA
+773 FNGVDSVNIANA

-792 GAYSSSMTFSTQN
+792 GIYSSSMTFSTQS
-805 MDSSQNLNGL
+805 MDNSQNLNGL
-815 NANGKLSV
+815 NSNGTLSV
-823 YGATFTN
+823 YGTTFTN

-905 SFVGDFTNA
+905 SFMGDFTNA
-914 NSNLQIAGN
+914 HSNLQIAGN
-923 AVFGNSTNSDGSQNT
+923 AVFGNSTNGSQNT

-943 TGSVNIAG
+943 TGSVNISG
-951 NATFDNM
+951 NATFDNVV
-958 AFNGPTNTSVKGQ
+958 FNSPTNTSVKGQ

-985 LSFGDGM
+985 LSFGDGT
-992 INFSAHSV
+992 ITFNAHSV
-1000 INIGEAITNGNPI
+1000 INIDESITNGNPI

-1050 SAGNG
+1050 SVGNG
-1055 IYDVVY
+1055 VYDVVY
-1061 SFNNQTYNFQEV
+1061 SFNNQTYNFQEI
-1073 FSPNS
+1073 FSQNS

-1091 YVDMEKSDHLYY
+1091 YMDMEKSDHLYY

-1116 YNNNLGNLNNT
+1116 YNNNLGNANNT

-1132 KSIDFYASGKT
+1132 NSIDFYASGKT

-1149 FSQTLTGQNSAIV
+1149 FSQTFTGQNSAIV
-1162 FGAKNI
+1162 FGAKSI

-1173 DAPQSNTII
+1173 DAPQSNAII

-1230 SGGGASLNFNGL
+1230 SGGGASLNFNAL

-1264 NFISNSANIQA
+1264 NFTSNSANIQA
-1275 QNSYFIDDTAQNKG
+1275 QNSYFIDDTAQNGG

-1309 YVGQTQSVFKFN
+1309 YVGKTQSVFKFN
-1321 AVNAISFTNSSN
+1321 ATNAISFTNSSN
-1333 LSSGLYQISAKSV
+1333 LSSGLYQMQAQSV

-1364 NAISL
+1364 NAINL

-1379 HSTLELSGDLNL
+1379 HSTLDLQGDLNL
-1391 NDTSSLNLNQSAI
+1391 NDTSSLNLNQSTI

-1446 SIVFKG
+1446 SIMFKG
-1452 ASSLGGQF
+1452 AISLGGQF
-1460 NLSNNSF
+1460 NLSNNSS

-1480 AFNFYNNAFSQSPIT
+1480 AFNFYDNAFSQSPIT

-1512 LNPNNSSVLNLKNS
+1512 LNPNNNSVLNLKNS

-1556 IIQADMNSNWYER
+1556 IIQADMSSNWYER

-1606 DNQLSVTLSQIPGIK
+1606 DNQLSVTLSQIPGTK

-1639 NANGVYSYSDDAQG
+1639 NANGVYSYSDDAEG
-1653 VFYLTSSVKGYYN
+1653 VFYLTSNVKGYYN
-1666 PNQSYQASG
+1666 PNQSYQANG

-1701 PISALHVYNKGY
+1701 PISALHIYNKGY

-1744 LSNLKGDALNQLT
+1744 LSDLKGDALNQLT

-1783 NNGALIIGATKIG
+1783 NNGTLIIGATKIG
-1796 QTNTNSTVVFGGL
+1796 QTNTNSAVVFGGL

-1867 GGSAS
+1867 GGSTS

-1910 QAGLANILGEVAMQS
+1910 QAGLANILGEVAVQS

-1934 LIVNTLG
+1934 LIVNMLG
-1941 SGSVIGGY
+1941 SNSVIGGH

-1978 TAIKDLIRQKLGFW
+1978 AAIKDLIRQKLGFW

-2045 SVMLQDIV
+2045 SVVLQDIV
-2053 KPSEA
+2053 KPSDA

-2076 QDMLNSLE
+2076 QDTLNSLE

-2112 LGDLIPNLGKKGLF
+2112 LGDLIPNLGNKGLF
-2126 APYGLSQVWQRGD
+2126 APYGLSQVWQKGD

-2175 NNHIAFTNHS
+2175 NNHISFTNHA
-2185 GTLNLLSNQVS
+2185 GTLQLLSDQVS
-2196 NINITTLDASN
+2196 NINITTLNASN
-2207 GLKINAANNNVSVSQ
+2207 GLKINATNNNVSVSQ
-2222 GNLFINASCVQQSD
+2222 GNLFINASCTQQSD
-2236 PITTNTANPCALS
+2236 PTTANIANPCAFN
-2249 AQSANGASSN
+2249 AQSANGTSSN
-2259 NASNNAPIALNNND
+2259 NASNNVPIALNNND

-2328 VLEKNASFVTN
+2328 VLENNASFVTN

-2349 NATQKIGVLQN
+2349 NATQKIEVLQN

-2371 GIYGLEVGGALNN
+2371 GTYGLEVGGTLNN
-2384 FGAIHFNLE
+2384 LGTIHFNLE
-2393 NIQTPAPL
+2393 NSQTPVNPL

-2409 LNTTQTPFINVNNSM
+2409 LNTTQTPFINVNNVM

-2452 KLYTLINI
+2452 NLYTLINI

-2484 GLLLSVALPNS
+2484 GLLLSVALPDS
-2495 NNASP
+2495 NNAHQ
-2500 NNILSLSVLHN
+2500 NNILSLSVLYD
-2511 QVKMSYGDKV
+2511 QVKMSYGDKA

-2547 IGGNNAIKW
+2547 VGGNAIKW
-2556 LSTLMI
+2556 LSTLMME
-2562 KTKENPLFAPI
+2562 TKENPLFAPI
-2573 YLENHSLNEILDAT
+2573 YLKNHSLNEILGVT

-2634 SNFSERLLELKN
+2634 SDFSERLLELKN
-2646 KRFSDPNPSEIF
+2646 KRFSDPNPGEVF
-2658 VKYSQP
+2658 VKYSQLS
-2664 NKHPNNLWVQ
+2664 KHQNNLWVQ
-2674 GVGGAS
+2674 GIGGAS
-2680 FISGGNGT
+2680 FIAGGNGT
-2688 LYGLNVGYD
+2688 LYGLNAGYD

-2750 YGGNASHINSSNSLL
+2750 YGGNANNINSSNPLL
-2765 SVLNQRYN
+2765 SVLNQRYS

-2813 MKGKMQNP
+2813 MKGKMNGA
-2821 AYQQFVMH
+2821 AYKQFLMH

-2838 TLNMGLESRK
+2838 TLNMGLEIRK
-2848 YFGKNSYYFVTAR
+2848 YFGQNSYYFVTAR

-2869 AKGDNMVRFV
+2869 SKGGNMVRFV

-2909 MYVNA
+2909 VYVNA
-2914 GVGLKMGLQYQDLN
+2914 GVGLKMGLQYQDIN

>member
-1 MKQFKKKPKK
+1 MKKFKKKSKS
-11 IKRSQKII
+11 IKRSHQKII
-19 LKRPL
+19 LKRSL
-24 WLMPLLIGGFASGV
+24 WLAPLLISGFASGV
-38 YADGTD
+38 YANNLWDLLNPKVG
-44 ILGLS
+44 GEYVHWVKGSQYCS
-49 WGEKSQKV
+49 W
-57 CVHRPWYA
+57 
-65 LWSCDKWEEKTQQFT
+65 WEF
-80 GNQLITK
+80 
-87 TWAGGNAANYYHS
+87 AGCLRNVWGANHKGYDAGNAANYLSS
-100 QNNQDIT
+100 QNYQAISVGSGNET
-107 ANLKNDNGT
+107 GT
-116 YFLSGLYNY
+116 YSLSGFTNY
-125 TGGEYNGGN
+125 VGGN
-134 LDIELGSNATFNLGA
+134 LTINLG
-149 NSGNSFTS
+149 NSVILDLSGSNSFTS
-157 WYPNGHTNV
+157 YQGYNEGKDDVSFNV
-166 TFSAGTINV
+166 GTINL
-175 NNSVEVGNR
+175 NGTLEVGNR

-196 TLNLNANKVTINS
+196 TLNLNANQVNINS
-209 NINAYKTSQVNIG
+209 NISTYKTSQVNVG
-222 NANSAIT
+222 NANSTIT
-229 INSVSLS
+229 IGSVSLS

-242 LAKIGSGANCSSSGP
+242 LASVGVGANCSSSGP
-257 SYSFKGTTSATNTTF
+257 SYSFKGNVSATNTTF
-272 SNASGSFTFEES
+272 SNASGSFTFGEN
-284 ANFSGAKLNGGAFT
+284 ATFSGAKLNGGAFT
-298 FNKGFNA
+298 FNKGFSA
-305 TNNTAFNSGSFT
+305 TNNTAFNSGNFT
-317 FKGTSS
+317 FEGASS
-323 FNNATFSNASYTFDN
+323 FNGTSFSNAAYTFDN

-350 TFTFNNQSN
+350 TFTFNNQN
-359 PTNSAQHPQILF
+359 NQTNNAQHPQI
-371 ENSSFNGGI
+371 
-380 FTFNNQTNPTNSAQH
+380 A
-395 PQILFENSSFSGSTT
+395 FENSSFSGSATT
-410 TLKGSATFE
+410 IKGSVNFQ

-431 QNASFDNATFNNTGK
+431 QNASFNNATFNNTGK
-446 ITIEKDASFNNTSF
+446 ITIEKDASFNNTAF
-460 NTPVDTN
+460 NTSIDTN
-467 NMSVTGSVTLSGKN
+467 NMTITGSVILSGKN
-481 DLKNG
+481 DLKDG
-486 STLDFGSSK
+486 ATLNFGSSK
-495 ITLAQGATFNLTSLG
+495 VTLTQGTIFNLTTLG

-520 SGGITYNHLLNHAL
+520 GGITYANLLNHAL
-534 NSLTN
+534 NGLTN
-539 ALKTTES
+539 ALKTSES
-546 SSKPQSFA
+546 SSEPQSFA

-568 QLLSENAA
+568 QLLGEN
-576 TPKNTDSS
+576 TTTSKPVDSS
-584 PSAPTKDSPQVYQ
+584 PPKSSSNSTQVYQ

-612 FSPNSIIIQAL
+612 FGPNSIIIQAL

-630 PPTISGSQFDLSASN
+630 PPTISGSQFNLSTSN
-645 YINANMPW
+645 YINADMPW
-653 YDHKYY
+653 YNHKYY
-659 IPKSQNFTESGTYY
+659 IPKSENFAESGTYY
-673 LPSVQIWGSYT
+673 LPSVEIWGSFT
-684 NSFKQTFSTNG
+684 NSFKQTFSANN
-695 SNLVIGYNATW
+695 SNLVIGYNSTW
-706 TGNSVSSSGTVSF
+706 TGNSVSSNETVSF
-719 GDTSGSALNGHCGP
+719 GDTSGSVLSGHCGP
-733 WPYYQCIGTT
+733 WPYYQCTGTT
-743 NGAYSAYH
+743 DGTYSAYH

-792 GAYSSSMTFSTQN
+792 GIYSSSMTFSTQN
-805 MDSSQNLNGL
+805 MDNSQNLNGL
-815 NANGKLSV
+815 NSNGKLLV
-823 YGATFTN
+823 YGTTFTN

-905 SFVGDFTNA
+905 SFMGDFTNA

-943 TGSVNIAG
+943 TGSVNISG
-951 NATFDNM
+951 NATFDNV
-958 AFNGPTNTSVKGQ
+958 AFNGPTNTSVKGK

-985 LSFGDGM
+985 LSFGDGT
-992 INFSAHSV
+992 IAFSAHSV
-1000 INIGEAITNGNPI
+1000 IDIGEAIINGNPI

-1055 IYDVVY
+1055 VYDVVY
-1061 SFNNQTYNFQEV
+1061 SFNNQTYNFQEI

-1078 ISIRRLGVGMVFD
+1078 ISIRRLGVSMVFD
-1091 YVDMEKSDHLYY
+1091 YMDMEKSDHLYY

-1116 YNNNLGNLNNT
+1116 YNNNLGNANNT

-1132 KSIDFYASGKT
+1132 NSIDFYASGKT

-1149 FSQTLTGQNSAIV
+1149 FSQTFTGQNSAIV
-1162 FGAKNI
+1162 FGAKSI

-1173 DAPQSNTII
+1173 DAPQSNAII

-1230 SGGGASLNFNGL
+1230 SGGGANLNFNGL

-1309 YVGQTQSVFKFN
+1309 YVGTTQSVFKFN
-1321 AVNAISFTNSSN
+1321 ATNAISFTNSTN
-1333 LSSGLYQISAKSV
+1333 LSSGLYQMQANSV
-1346 LFDNS
+1346 SFDNS

-1364 NAISL
+1364 NAINL

-1379 HSTLELSGDLNL
+1379 HSTLELQGDLNL
-1391 NDTSSLNLNQSAI
+1391 NDTSSLNLNQSTI
-1404 NVSNNATIND
+1404 NVSNNAMIND

-1452 ASSLGGQF
+1452 ASFLGGQF
-1460 NLSNNSF
+1460 NLSNNSS

-1480 AFNFYNNAFSQSPIT
+1480 AFNFYDNAFSQSPIT
-1495 FHQALDIKAP
+1495 FHQALDVKAP

-1653 VFYLTSSVKGYYN
+1653 VFYLTSNVKGYYN
-1666 PNQSYQASG
+1666 PNQSYQANG
-1675 SNNTTKNNNLTSE
+1675 SNNTTKNNNLSSE
-1688 SSVISQTYNAQGN
+1688 SSIISQTYNAQGN
-1701 PISALHVYNKGY
+1701 PISALHIYNKGY

-1744 LSNLKGDALNQLT
+1744 LSGLKGDALNQLT

-1796 QTNTNSTVVFGGL
+1796 QTNTNSAVVFGGL
-1809 GYQKPC
+1809 GYQTPC

-1910 QAGLANILGEVAMQS
+1910 QAGLANILGEVAVQS

-2053 KPSEA
+2053 KPSNA
-2058 LQNDVVALG
+2058 LKNDVMALG

-2076 QDMLNSLE
+2076 QDTLNSLE

-2112 LGDLIPNLGKKGLF
+2112 LGDLIPNFGKKGLF
-2126 APYGLSQVWQRGD
+2126 APYGLSQVWQKGD

-2175 NNHIAFTNHS
+2175 NNHIAFTNHF
-2185 GTLNLLSNQVS
+2185 GTLQLLSDQVS

-2222 GNLFINASCVQQSD
+2222 GNLFVNASCAQQSD
-2236 PITTNTANPCALS
+2236 PTTTNATNPCTLS

-2298 KIKGSANI
+2298 KVKGSANI

-2328 VLEKNASFVTN
+2328 VLENNASFVTN

-2349 NATQKIGVLQN
+2349 NATQKIEVLQN

-2371 GIYGLEVGGALNN
+2371 GIYGLGVGGVLNH
-2384 FGAIHFNLE
+2384 FGTINFNLE
-2393 NIQTPAPL
+2393 NSQTPAMPL
-2401 IQAEGIIN
+2401 IQTGGVIN
-2409 LNTTQTPFINVNNSM
+2409 LNATQTPFINVNNSM

-2435 SRYIDYNINPNS
+2435 SRYIDYNINPDS

-2495 NNASP
+2495 NNASQ
-2500 NNILSLSVLHN
+2500 NHILSLSILYD
-2511 QVKMSYGDKV
+2511 QIKMSYGDRI

-2556 LSTLMI
+2556 LSTLMMD
-2562 KTKENPLFAPI
+2562 TKENPLFAPI
-2573 YLENHSLNEILDAT
+2573 YLKNHSLNEILDAT

-2601 FRDNATN
+2601 FRNNATN

-2634 SNFSERLLELKN
+2634 SDFSERLLELKN
-2646 KRFSDPNPSEIF
+2646 KRFRDANPSEVF

-2680 FISGGNGT
+2680 FIAGGNGT
-2688 LYGLNVGYD
+2688 LYGLNAGYD

-2711 GYSGF
+2711 GYSDF
-2716 NGNIMRSLG
+2716 NGRIIHSLA
-2725 NNVDVGMY
+2725 NNVDVGVY

-2750 YGGNASHINSSNSLL
+2750 YGGNATNINSSNPLL
-2765 SVLNQRYN
+2765 SVINQRYH

-2803 LSYHFIGLSG
+2803 VSYHFIGLSG
-2813 MKGKMQNP
+2813 MKGKMNDA
-2821 AYQQFVMH
+2821 AYKQFVMH

-2838 TLNMGLESRK
+2838 TLNLGLESRK
-2848 YFGKNSYYFVTAR
+2848 YFGQNSYYFVTAR

-2869 AKGDNMVRFV
+2869 SKGDNVVRFV

-2884 LYRKGEIFNTFASV
+2884 LYRKGEAFNTFASV

-2914 GVGLKMGLQYQDLN
+2914 GVGLKLGLQYQDINL
-2928 ITGNVGMRV
+2928 TGNVGMRV
-2937 AF
+2937 VF

>member
-1 MKQFKKKPKK
+1 MKKFKKKPKS
-11 IKRSQKII
+11 IKRSHQKTI

-24 WLMPLLIGGFASGV
+24 WLAPLLIGGFASGV

-57 CVHRPWYA
+57 CVHHPWYA

-125 TGGEYNGGN
+125 TGGENNGGN
-134 LDIELGSNATFNLGA
+134 LNIELGNNATFDLGA
-149 NSGNSFTS
+149 HSGNSFTS

-196 TLNLNANKVTINS
+196 TLNLNANKVNINS
-209 NINAYKTSQVNIG
+209 NISAFKTSQVNVG
-222 NANSAIT
+222 NANSVIT
-229 INSVSLS
+229 IGSVSLS
-236 GDTCSS
+236 GDVCSS
-242 LAKIGSGANCSSSGP
+242 LASVGVGANCSTSGP
-257 SYSFKGTTSATNTTF
+257 SYSFKGTTNATNTAF
-272 SNASGSFTFEES
+272 SNASGSFTFEEN
-284 ANFSGAKLNGGAFT
+284 ATFSGAKWNGGTFT

-305 TNNTAFNSGSFT
+305 TNNTAFNSGSFN
-317 FKGTSS
+317 FKGASS
-323 FNNATFSNASYTFDN
+323 FNGTTFNNATYTFNN

-350 TFTFNNQSN
+350 TFTFNNQN
-359 PTNSAQHPQILF
+359 NQSAQHPQI
-371 ENSSFNGGI
+371 
-380 FTFNNQTNPTNSAQH
+380 Q
-395 PQILFENSSFSGSTT
+395 NSSFSGNAT
-410 TLKGSATFE
+410 TLKGFVDFQ

-431 QNASFDNATFNNTGK
+431 QNASFNNANFNNTGK
-446 ITIEKDASFNNTSF
+446 ITIEKEASFNNTTF
-460 NTPVDTN
+460 NTSVDTN
-467 NMSVTGSVTLSGKN
+467 NMTITGSVTLSGKN

-495 ITLAQGATFNLTSLG
+495 VTLTQGTTFNLASLG
-510 SEKSVTILNS
+510 DKNSVTILNS
-520 SGGITYNHLLNHAL
+520 SGGITYNNLLNHAL
-534 NSLTN
+534 NSLTS
-539 ALKTTES
+539 ALKTNES

-554 QGLWDMITYNGVTG
+554 QGLWDMITYDGVTG
-568 QLLSENAA
+568 QLLNENATTSKPA
-576 TPKNTDSS
+576 DSS
-584 PSAPTKDSPQVYQ
+584 PSKSSTNPTQVYQ

-612 FSPNSIIIQAL
+612 FSHNSIIIQAL

-630 PPTISGSQFDLSASN
+630 PPVISGSKFDLSASN

-653 YDHKYY
+653 YDHKSY

-684 NSFKQTFSTNG
+684 NSFKQTFSASN

-706 TGNSVSSSGTVSF
+706 TDHDISSNDTVSF
-719 GDTSGSALNGHCGP
+719 GDTSGSVLNGHCGP
-733 WPYYQCIGTT
+733 WPYYQCTGTT
-743 NGAYSAYH
+743 DGTYSAYH

-760 GNRIGTGGAANLV
+760 GNRIGTGGAANLI
-773 FNGVDSINIANA
+773 FNGVDSVNIANA

-792 GAYSSSMTFSTQN
+792 GIYSSSMIFSTQS
-805 MDSSQNLNGL
+805 MDNSQNLSGL
-815 NANGKLSV
+815 NSNGTLLV
-823 YGATFTN
+823 YGTTFTN

-836 FIFNAGQATF
+836 FIFNAGKATF

-861 SLNFSNNN
+861 SLNFLNNN

-914 NSNLQIAGN
+914 HSNLQIAGS
-923 AVFGNSTNSDGSQNT
+923 AVFGNSANGSQNN

-943 TGSVNIAG
+943 TGSVNISG
-951 NATFDNM
+951 NATFDNVV
-958 AFNGPTNTSVKGQ
+958 FNGPTNMSVKGQ

-985 LSFGDGM
+985 LSFGDGT
-992 INFSAHSV
+992 ISFGAHSV
-1000 INIGEAITNGNPI
+1000 INIDEAITNGNPI

-1050 SAGNG
+1050 SVGNG
-1055 IYDVVY
+1055 VYDVVY
-1061 SFNNQTYNFQEV
+1061 SFNNQTYNFQEI

-1103 QNALG
+1103 RDVVG

-1116 YNNNLGNLNNT
+1116 YNNNLGNSNNT

-1132 KSIDFYASGKT
+1132 NSIDFYASGKT
-1143 LFTKAE
+1143 LLTKAE
-1149 FSQTLTGQNSAIV
+1149 FSQTFTGQNSAIV
-1162 FGAKNI
+1162 FGAKSI

-1230 SGGGASLNFNGL
+1230 SGGGASLNFNAL

-1264 NFISNSANIQA
+1264 NFTSNSANIQA
-1275 QNSYFIDDTAQNKG
+1275 QNSYFIDDTAQNGG

-1309 YVGQTQSVFKFN
+1309 YVGKTQSVFKFN
-1321 AVNAISFTNSSN
+1321 AKNAISFTNSTN
-1333 LSSGLYQISAKSV
+1333 LSSGLYQMQAKSV
-1346 LFDNS
+1346 SFDNS

-1364 NAISL
+1364 NAINL

-1379 HSTLELSGDLNL
+1379 HSTLEIQGDLNL

-1404 NVSNNATIND
+1404 NVFNNATIND
-1414 YASLIASNGSHL
+1414 HASLIASNNAHI

-1440 TSLSDS
+1440 TSLNHS

-1452 ASSLGGQF
+1452 TISLGGQF
-1460 NLSNNSF
+1460 NLSNNSS

-1480 AFNFYNNAFSQSPIT
+1480 AFNFYDNAFSQSPIT

-1556 IIQADMNSNWYER
+1556 IIQAGMNSNWYER
-1569 ISFFGMRINDGI
+1569 INFFGMRISDGI
-1581 YDAKNQTYSF
+1581 YDAINQTYSF

-1628 SEIFNYQKVYN
+1628 SEVFNYQKVYN
-1639 NANGVYSYSDDAQG
+1639 NANGVYSYSDDAKG
-1653 VFYLTSSVKGYYN
+1653 VFYLTSNVKGYYN
-1666 PNQSYQASG
+1666 PNQSYQANG
-1675 SNNTTKNNNLTSE
+1675 SNNTTKNNNLTSD

-1701 PISALHVYNKGY
+1701 PISALHIYNKGY

-1744 LSNLKGDALNQLT
+1744 LSGLNPDVLNELT
-1757 KLITPSDWKNINE
+1757 KLITPNDWKNINE

-1783 NNGALIIGATKIG
+1783 NNGTLIVGAAKIG
-1796 QTNTNSTVVFGGL
+1796 QTNTNSAVVFGGL

-1850 KEIYLTGTL
+1850 REIYLTGTL

-1934 LIVNTLG
+1934 LIADTLG
-1941 SGSVIGGY
+1941 SDSVIGGH

-2053 KPSEA
+2053 KPSKA

-2076 QDMLNSLE
+2076 QDALNSLE

-2126 APYGLSQVWQRGD
+2126 APYGLSQVWQKGD

-2175 NNHIAFTNHS
+2175 NNHISFTNHA
-2185 GTLNLLSNQVS
+2185 GTLQLLSDQVS
-2196 NINITTLDASN
+2196 NINITTLNASN
-2207 GLKINAANNNVSVSQ
+2207 GLKINAVNNNVLVSQ
-2222 GNLFINASCVQQSD
+2222 GNLFINASCAGQSN
-2236 PITTNTANPCALS
+2236 PTTANTANPSCALS

-2259 NASNNAPIALNNND
+2259 NASNNAQIALSNND

-2316 FQANNLTISNQA
+2316 FQANNLIISNQA
-2328 VLEKNASFVTN
+2328 VLEKNASFMVN
-2339 NLNIQGAFNN
+2339 NLNIQGAFSN
-2349 NATQKIGVLQN
+2349 NATRKIEVLQN
-2360 LVIASNASLST
+2360 LTIASNASLST

-2393 NIQTPAPL
+2393 NIQTPTPL

-2409 LNTTQTPFINVNNSM
+2409 LNTTQTPFMNVNNSM
-2424 ANNTTYTLLKS
+2424 ADNTTYTLLKS

-2460 NGNHIEEKNGVLTYL
+2460 NGNRIEEKNGVLTYL

-2495 NNASP
+2495 NNAHQ
-2500 NNILSLSVLHN
+2500 NNILSLSVLYN

-2536 QGQSALNQIEA
+2536 QGQSALNKIEA
-2547 IGGNNAIKW
+2547 VGGNNAIKW
-2556 LSTLMI
+2556 LSTLMME
-2562 KTKENPLFAPI
+2562 TKENPLFAPI
-2573 YLENHSLNEILDAT
+2573 YLENHSLHEILGVA
-2587 KDLQNTASLISNPN
+2587 KDLLNTASLISNPN

-2619 SRLTKLSDFRAREGE
+2619 SRLTKLSDFRSREGE
-2634 SNFSERLLELKN
+2634 SDFSERLLELKN
-2646 KRFSDPNPSEIF
+2646 KRFSDPNPGEVF
-2658 VKYSQP
+2658 VKYSQLS
-2664 NKHPNNLWVQ
+2664 KHPNNLWVQ

-2716 NGNIMRSLG
+2716 NGNIMHSLA

-2750 YGGNASHINSSNSLL
+2750 YGGNASNINSSNSLL

-2778 TSVNGNYGYDFMFKQ
+2778 TSVNGNYGYDFMFKH

-2803 LSYHFIGLSG
+2803 LSYYFIGLSG
-2813 MKGKMQNP
+2813 MKGNDA
-2821 AYQQFVMH
+2821 AYKQFLMH

-2838 TLNMGLESRK
+2838 TLNMGLEGRK

-2861 LGRDLLIK
+2861 LGRDLLINS
-2869 AKGDNMVRFV
+2869 KGDNMVRFV

-2884 LYRKGEIFNTFASV
+2884 LYRKGEVFNTFASV

-2914 GVGLKMGLQYQDLN
+2914 GVGLKMGLQYQDIN

>member
-1 MKQFKKKPKK
+1 MKKFKKKLKK
-11 IKRSQKII
+11 ITRKQKTI

-24 WLMPLLIGGFASGV
+24 WLAPLLIGGFASGV
-38 YADGTD
+38 YANNLWDLLNPKVG
-44 ILGLS
+44 GEYVHWVKGSQYCS
-49 WGEKSQKV
+49 W
-57 CVHRPWYA
+57 
-65 LWSCDKWEEKTQQFT
+65 WEFGGCLRNVWGANHK
-80 GNQLITK
+80 GYD
-87 TWAGGNAANYYHS
+87 AGNAANYLSS
-100 QNNQDIT
+100 QNYQAISVGSGNET
-107 ANLKNDNGT
+107 GA
-116 YFLSGLYNY
+116 YSLSGFTNY
-125 TGGEYNGGN
+125 VGGN
-134 LDIELGSNATFNLGA
+134 LTINLG
-149 NSGNSFTS
+149 NSVVLDLSGANSFTS
-157 WYPNGHTNV
+157 YQGYNQGKDDVSFNVGAINLNGTL
-166 TFSAGTINV
+166 
-175 NNSVEVGNR
+175 EVGNR

-209 NINAYKTSQVNIG
+209 NISTYKTSQVNVG

-242 LAKIGSGANCSSSGP
+242 LASVGVGANCSSSGP
-257 SYSFKGTTSATNTTF
+257 SYSFKGTTNATNTTF
-272 SNASGSFTFEES
+272 SNTSGSFTFEEN
-284 ANFSGAKLNGGAFT
+284 ATFSGAKLNGGAFT
-298 FNKGFNA
+298 FNKEFNA
-305 TNNTAFNSGSFT
+305 TNNTAFNSGSFN
-317 FKGTSS
+317 FKGASS
-323 FNNATFSNASYTFDN
+323 FNGASFSNATYTFNN

-345 SFNGG
+345 SF
-350 TFTFNNQSN
+350 
-359 PTNSAQHPQILF
+359 
-371 ENSSFNGGI
+371 
-380 FTFNNQTNPTNSAQH
+380 
-395 PQILFENSSFSGSTT
+395 SGNAT
-410 TLKGSATFE
+410 TLKGFVNFQ

-431 QNASFDNATFNNTGK
+431 QNASFNNATFNNTGK
-446 ITIEKDASFNNTSF
+446 ITINEGASFNNTTF
-460 NTPVDTN
+460 NTSVDTS
-467 NMSVTGSVTLSGKN
+467 NMSVTGGVTLSGKN
-481 DLKNG
+481 DLNNG

-495 ITLAQGATFNLTSLG
+495 ITLTQGTTFNLTSLG
-510 SEKSVTILNS
+510 DKNSVTILNS
-520 SGGITYNHLLNHAL
+520 SGEITYNNLLNHAI
-534 NSLTN
+534 NGLTS
-539 ALKTTES
+539 ALKTNES

-568 QLLSENAA
+568 QLLNENAA
-576 TPKNTDSS
+576 TSKNTDSS

-612 FSPNSIIIQAL
+612 FGPNSIIIQAL

-630 PPTISGSQFDLSASN
+630 PPVISGSKFDLSASN
-645 YINANMPW
+645 YINADMPW
-653 YDHKYY
+653 YNHKYY

-684 NSFKQTFSTNG
+684 NSFKQTFSASN
-695 SNLVIGYNATW
+695 SNLVIGYNSTW
-706 TGNSVSSSGTVSF
+706 TDHNVSSNDTVSF
-719 GDTSGSALNGHCGP
+719 GDTSGSTLNGHCGP
-733 WPYYQCIGTT
+733 WPYYQCTGTT
-743 NGAYSAYH
+743 NGTYSAYH

-760 GNRIGTGGAANLV
+760 GNRIGTGGAANLI
-773 FNGVDSINIANA
+773 FNGVDRINIANA

-792 GAYSSSMTFSTQN
+792 GIYSSSMTFSTQN
-805 MDSSQNLNGL
+805 MDDSQNLKGL
-815 NANGKLSV
+815 NSNGTLSV
-823 YGATFTN
+823 YGTTFTN

-888 NFNNS
+888 HFNNS

-905 SFVGDFTNA
+905 SFMGDFTNA

-923 AVFGNSTNSDGSQNT
+923 AVFGNSANGSQNT

-943 TGSVNIAG
+943 TGSVNISR
-951 NATFDNM
+951 NATFDNVV
-958 AFNGPTNTSVKGQ
+958 FNGPTNTSVKGQ

-985 LSFGDGM
+985 LSFGDGT
-992 INFSAHSV
+992 ITFNAHSV

-1050 SAGNG
+1050 SVGNG
-1055 IYDVVY
+1055 VYDVVY
-1061 SFNNQTYNFQEV
+1061 SFNNQTYNFQEI
-1073 FSPNS
+1073 FSQNS

-1103 QNALG
+1103 KDVVG

-1116 YNNNLGNLNNT
+1116 YNNNLGNANNT

-1132 KSIDFYASGKT
+1132 NSIDFYASGKT

-1149 FSQTLTGQNSAIV
+1149 FSQTFTGQNSAIV

-1168 WTNAS
+1168 WTSLS
-1173 DAPQSNTII
+1173 DAPQSNVII

-1242 QGILLTNATLYN
+1242 QGILLMNATLYN

-1264 NFISNSANIQA
+1264 NFISNSTNIQA
-1275 QNSYFIDDTAQNKG
+1275 QNSYFIDDTAQNGG

-1321 AVNAISFTNSSN
+1321 AANAINFTNSTN
-1333 LSSGLYQISAKSV
+1333 LSSGLYQMQAKSV

-1364 NAISL
+1364 NAINL

-1379 HSTLELSGDLNL
+1379 HSTLELQGDLNV

-1414 YASLIASNGSHL
+1414 YASLIASNNAHI
-1426 NFNGAV
+1426 NFNGTT

-1440 TSLSDS
+1440 TSLNSS

-1452 ASSLGGQF
+1452 AVSLGGQF
-1460 NLSNNSF
+1460 NLSNNSS

-1480 AFNFYNNAFSQSPIT
+1480 AFNFYDNAFSQSPIT
-1495 FHQALDIKAP
+1495 FHQALDVKAP

-1512 LNPNNSSVLNLKNS
+1512 LNPNSSSVLDLKNS
-1526 QLVFSDQGS
+1526 QLVFGDQGS

-1569 ISFFGMRINDGI
+1569 ISFFGMHINDGI

-1628 SEIFNYQKVYN
+1628 SEVFNYQKVYN
-1639 NANGVYSYSDDAQG
+1639 NANGVYSYSDDAEG

-1666 PNQSYQASG
+1666 PNQSYQANG
-1675 SNNTTKNNNLTSE
+1675 SNNTTKNNNLSSE

-1701 PISALHVYNKGY
+1701 PISALHIYNKGY

-1744 LSNLKGDALNQLT
+1744 LSDLKGDALNQLT

-1783 NNGALIIGATKIG
+1783 NNGTLIVGATKIG
-1796 QTNTNSTVVFGGL
+1796 QTNTNSAVVFGGL
-1809 GYQKPC
+1809 GYQTPC

-1910 QAGLANILGEVAMQS
+1910 QAGLANILGEVAVQS

-2045 SVMLQDIV
+2045 SVVLQDIV
-2053 KPSEA
+2053 KPSNA
-2058 LQNDVVALG
+2058 LKNDVVALG

-2076 QDMLNSLE
+2076 QDTLNSLE
-2084 SLLQNQQIKSVLD
+2084 SLLQNQEIKSVLD
-2097 KVLAAK
+2097 KILAAK
-2103 GLGPIYEQG
+2103 GLGSIYEQG

-2126 APYGLSQVWQRGD
+2126 APYGLSQVWQKGD

-2175 NNHIAFTNHS
+2175 NNHISFTNHA
-2185 GTLNLLSNQVS
+2185 GTLQLLSDQVS
-2196 NINITTLDASN
+2196 NINITTLNASN

-2222 GNLFINASCVQQSD
+2222 GDLFVNASCTQQSD
-2236 PITTNTANPCALS
+2236 PTTANATNPCALN

-2259 NASNNAPIALNNND
+2259 NASNNAPIALSNND
-2273 ESLMVTANDFNF
+2273 ESLIITANDFNF

-2316 FQANNLTISNQA
+2316 FQANNLIISNQA
-2328 VLEKNASFVTN
+2328 VLEKNASFMAN

-2349 NATQKIGVLQN
+2349 NATRKIEVLQN

-2371 GIYGLEVGGALNN
+2371 GIYGLGVGGVLNN
-2384 FGAIHFNLE
+2384 FGAIYFNLE
-2393 NIQTPAPL
+2393 NIQTPTPL

-2460 NGNHIEEKNGVLTYL
+2460 NGNHIEEKNGALTYL

-2484 GLLLSVALPNS
+2484 GLLLSVALPDS
-2495 NNASP
+2495 NNAHQ
-2500 NNILSLSVLHN
+2500 NNILSLSVLYD
-2511 QVKMSYGDKV
+2511 QIKMSYGDKA
-2521 MDFTPPTLQDYIVGI
+2521 MDFTPPTLQDYIAGI

-2547 IGGNNAIKW
+2547 VGGNAIKW
-2556 LSTLMI
+2556 LSTLMME
-2562 KTKENPLFAPI
+2562 TKENPLFAPI
-2573 YLENHSLNEILDAT
+2573 YLKNHSLNEILGVT

-2601 FRDNATN
+2601 FRNNATN

-2634 SNFSERLLELKN
+2634 SDFSEHLLELKN
-2646 KRFSDPNPSEIF
+2646 KRFSDPNPGEVF
-2658 VKYSQP
+2658 VKHSQLS
-2664 NKHPNNLWVQ
+2664 KHPNNLWVQ
-2674 GVGGAS
+2674 GIGGAS

-2711 GYSGF
+2711 GYSDF
-2716 NGNIMRSLG
+2716 NGNIMHSLG

-2750 YGGNASHINSSNSLL
+2750 YGGNATSINSSNSLL

-2813 MKGKMQNP
+2813 MKGNDA
-2821 AYQQFVMH
+2821 AYKQFLMH

-2869 AKGDNMVRFV
+2869 SKGDNMVRFV

-2884 LYRKGEIFNTFASV
+2884 LYRKGEVFNTFASV

-2914 GVGLKMGLQYQDLN
+2914 GVGLKMGLQYQDIN

>member
-1 MKQFKKKPKK
+1 MKKFKKKPKS
-11 IKRSQKII
+11 IKRSHQKTI

-24 WLMPLLIGGFASGV
+24 WLAPLLIGGFASGV
-38 YADGTD
+38 YADGTN

-49 WGEKSQKV
+49 WVEKSQKV
-57 CVHRPWYA
+57 CVHHPWYA

-149 NSGNSFTS
+149 SSGNSFTS

-209 NINAYKTSQVNIG
+209 NISAFKTSQVNVG
-222 NANSAIT
+222 NANSVIT
-229 INSVSLS
+229 IGSVSLS

-242 LAKIGSGANCSSSGP
+242 LASVGVGANCSTSGP
-257 SYSFKGTTSATNTTF
+257 SYSFKGTTNATNTEF
-272 SNASGSFTFEES
+272 SNASGSFTFEEN
-284 ANFSGAKLNGGAFT
+284 ATFSGAKWNGGAFT
-298 FNKGFNA
+298 FNKEFSA
-305 TNNTAFNSGSFT
+305 TNNTAFNSGSFN

-323 FNNATFSNASYTFDN
+323 FNGANFNNATYTFNN

-350 TFTFNNQSN
+350 NFTFSNQIN
-359 PTNSAQHPQILF
+359 PTNSTQHPQI
-371 ENSSFNGGI
+371 
-380 FTFNNQTNPTNSAQH
+380 Q
-395 PQILFENSSFSGSTT
+395 NSSFSGNAI
-410 TLKGSATFE
+410 TLKGFVNFQ

-431 QNASFDNATFNNTGK
+431 QNASFNNATFNNTGK
-446 ITIEKDASFNNTSF
+446 ITINEGASFNNTSF
-460 NTPVDTN
+460 NTSINTN

-481 DLKNG
+481 DLNNG

-495 ITLAQGATFNLTSLG
+495 ITLAQGTTFNLTNLG
-510 SEKSVTILNS
+510 DKKSVTILNS
-520 SGGITYNHLLNHAL
+520 SGGITYNHLLNHAI
-534 NSLTN
+534 NSLTS
-539 ALKTTES
+539 ALKTNES
-546 SSKPQSFA
+546 SSDPQSFA

-576 TPKNTDSS
+576 TSKNTDSS

-612 FSPNSIIIQAL
+612 FGPNSIIIQAL

-630 PPTISGSQFDLSASN
+630 PPVINGSKFDLSASN
-645 YINANMPW
+645 YINADMPW

-659 IPKSQNFTESGTYY
+659 IPKSQNFAESGTYY

-684 NSFKQTFSTNG
+684 NSFKQTFSASG
-695 SNLVIGYNATW
+695 SNLVIGYNSTW
-706 TGNSVSSSGTVSF
+706 TGNSVSSSNTVSF

-733 WPYYQCIGTT
+733 WPYYQCTGTT
-743 NGAYSAYH
+743 NGTYSAYH

-760 GNRIGTGGAANLV
+760 GNRIGTGGAANLI

-792 GAYSSSMTFSTQN
+792 GIYSSSMTFSTQS
-805 MDSSQNLNGL
+805 MDNSQNLKGL
-815 NANGKLSV
+815 NSNGKLSV

-836 FIFNAGQATF
+836 FIFNAGQAVF

-869 QFNSGSFEISAK
+869 QFNSGSFEISTK

-888 NFNNS
+888 HFNNS

-905 SFVGDFTNA
+905 SFMGDFTNA
-914 NSNLQIAGN
+914 HSNLQIAGN
-923 AVFGNSTNSDGSQNT
+923 AVFGNPTNSNGSQNT

-943 TGSVNIAG
+943 TGSVNISG
-951 NATFDNM
+951 NATFDNVV
-958 AFNGPTNTSVKGQ
+958 FNGPTNTSVKGQ

-985 LSFGDGM
+985 LSFGDGT
-992 INFSAHSV
+992 ITFNAHSV
-1000 INIGEAITNGNPI
+1000 INIDESITNGNPI

-1050 SAGNG
+1050 SVGNG
-1055 IYDVVY
+1055 VYDVVY
-1061 SFNNQTYNFQEV
+1061 SFNNQTYNFQEI
-1073 FSPNS
+1073 FSQNS
-1078 ISIRRLGVGMVFD
+1078 ISIRRLGVSMVFD
-1091 YVDMEKSDHLYY
+1091 YMDMEKSDHLYY
-1103 QNALG
+1103 KDVVG

-1116 YNNNLGNLNNT
+1116 YNNNLGNANNT

-1132 KSIDFYASGKT
+1132 NSIDFYASGKT

-1149 FSQTLTGQNSAIV
+1149 FSQTFTGQNSAIV

-1168 WTNAS
+1168 WTSVS
-1173 DAPQSNTII
+1173 DAPQSNVII

-1204 IGFITGHYEAQK
+1204 IGFITGRYEAQK

-1230 SGGGASLNFNGL
+1230 SGGGASLNFNAL

-1264 NFISNSANIQA
+1264 NFVSNSTNIQA
-1275 QNSYFIDDTAQNKG
+1275 QNSYFIDDTAQNGGK
-1289 NPNFSFN
+1289 PNFNFN

-1321 AVNAISFTNSSN
+1321 ATNTISFTNSTN

-1346 LFDNS
+1346 SFDNS

-1364 NAISL
+1364 NAINL

-1379 HSTLELSGDLNL
+1379 HSTLELQGGLNV
-1391 NDTSSLNLNQSAI
+1391 NDTSSLNLNQSTI

-1414 YASLIASNGSHL
+1414 HASLIASNGSHL
-1426 NFNGAV
+1426 NFNGAI
-1432 NFNSANIT
+1432 NFNSENIT
-1440 TSLSDS
+1440 TSLNHS

-1460 NLSNNSF
+1460 NLSNNSS

-1480 AFNFYNNAFSQSPIT
+1480 AFNFYDNAFSQSPIT
-1495 FHQALDIKAP
+1495 FHQALDIKVP

-1512 LNPNNSSVLNLKNS
+1512 LNPNSSSVLNLKNS
-1526 QLVFSDQGS
+1526 QLVFGDQGS

-1556 IIQADMNSNWYER
+1556 IIQADMNDNWYER

-1628 SEIFNYQKVYN
+1628 SEVFNYQKVYN

-1653 VFYLTSSVKGYYN
+1653 VFYLTSNVKGYYN
-1666 PNQSYQASG
+1666 PNQSYQANG
-1675 SNNTTKNNNLTSE
+1675 SNNTTKNNNLSSE

-1701 PISALHVYNKGY
+1701 PISALHIYNKGY
-1713 NFNNIKA
+1713 DFNNIKA

-1735 LGNDFSLSS
+1735 LGNDFSPSS
-1744 LSNLKGDALNQLT
+1744 LSDLNPDALKQLA
-1757 KLITPSDWKNINE
+1757 KLITPDDWKNINE

-1796 QTNTNSTVVFGGL
+1796 QTDTNSAVVFGGL

-1910 QAGLANILGEVAMQS
+1910 QAGLANILGEVAVQS

-1941 SGSVIGGY
+1941 SNSVIGGY

-2053 KPSEA
+2053 KPSNA
-2058 LQNDVVALG
+2058 LKNDVVALG

-2076 QDMLNSLE
+2076 QDTLNSLE

-2112 LGDLIPNLGKKGLF
+2112 LGDLMPNLGKKGLF
-2126 APYGLSQVWQRGD
+2126 APYGLSQVWQKGD

-2175 NNHIAFTNHS
+2175 NNHIAFTNHF
-2185 GTLNLLSNQVS
+2185 GTLQLLSNQVS
-2196 NINITTLDASN
+2196 NINITTLNASN
-2207 GLKINAANNNVSVSQ
+2207 GLKINAGSNNISVSQ
-2222 GNLFINASCVQQSD
+2222 GNLFINASCTQQSD
-2236 PITTNTANPCALS
+2236 PTTANATNPCALN

-2316 FQANNLTISNQA
+2316 FQANNLIISNQA
-2328 VLEKNASFVTN
+2328 VLEKNASFMAN

-2349 NATQKIGVLQN
+2349 NATRKIEVLQN

-2371 GIYGLEVGGALNN
+2371 GIYGLGVGGALNH

-2393 NIQTPAPL
+2393 NTQTPTPL

-2409 LNTTQTPFINVNNSM
+2409 LNTTQTPFMNVNNSM

-2460 NGNHIEEKNGVLTYL
+2460 NGNHIEEKNGALTYL

-2495 NNASP
+2495 NNASQ
-2500 NNILSLSVLHN
+2500 NNILSLSVLYN
-2511 QVKMSYGDKV
+2511 QIKMSYGDKV

-2547 IGGNNAIKW
+2547 VGGNNAIKW
-2556 LSTLMI
+2556 LSTLMME
-2562 KTKENPLFAPI
+2562 TKENPLFAPI
-2573 YLENHSLNEILDAT
+2573 YLENHSLNEILGVA
-2587 KDLQNTASLISNPN
+2587 KDLLNTASLISNPN

-2608 LLELASYTQQT
+2608 LLELAGYTQQT
-2619 SRLTKLSDFRAREGE
+2619 SRLTKLSDFRSREGE
-2634 SNFSERLLELKN
+2634 SDFSECLLELKN
-2646 KRFSDPNPSEIF
+2646 KRFSDPNPSEVF
-2658 VKYSQP
+2658 VKYSQLS
-2664 NKHPNNLWVQ
+2664 KHQNNLWVQ
-2674 GVGGAS
+2674 GIGGAS

-2711 GYSGF
+2711 GYSDF
-2716 NGNIMRSLG
+2716 NGNIMHSLA

-2750 YGGNASHINSSNSLL
+2750 YGGNASNINSSNSLL

-2813 MKGKMQNP
+2813 MKGNDA
-2821 AYQQFVMH
+2821 AYKQFLMH

-2869 AKGDNMVRFV
+2869 SKGDNMVRFV

-2884 LYRKGEIFNTFASV
+2884 LYRKGEVFNTFASV

-2914 GVGLKMGLQYQDLN
+2914 GVGLKMGLQYQDIN

>member
-1 MKQFKKKPKK
+1 MKKFKKKPKS
-11 IKRSQKII
+11 IKRSHQKTI

-24 WLMPLLIGGFASGV
+24 WLAPLLIGGFASGV
-38 YADGTD
+38 HANNLWDLLNPKVGGEYVHWVKGSQYCAWWEFAGC
-44 ILGLS
+44 LKNV
-49 WGEKSQKV
+49 WGANHKG
-57 CVHRPWYA
+57 YDA
-65 LWSCDKWEEKTQQFT
+65 
-80 GNQLITK
+80 
-87 TWAGGNAANYYHS
+87 GNAANYLSS
-100 QNNQDIT
+100 QNYQAISVGSGNET
-107 ANLKNDNGT
+107 GT
-116 YFLSGLYNY
+116 YSLSGFTNY
-125 TGGEYNGGN
+125 VGGN
-134 LDIELGSNATFNLGA
+134 LTINLG
-149 NSGNSFTS
+149 NSVVLDLSGSNSFTS
-157 WYPNGHTNV
+157 YQGYNQGKDDVSFNVGAINLNG
-166 TFSAGTINV
+166 AL
-175 NNSVEVGNR
+175 EVGNR

-196 TLNLNANKVTINS
+196 TLNLNANKVNINS
-209 NINAYKTSQVNIG
+209 NISAFKTSQVNIG
-222 NANSAIT
+222 NANSIIT
-229 INSVSLS
+229 IGSVSLS

-242 LAKIGSGANCSSSGP
+242 LASVGVGANCSTSGP
-257 SYSFKGTTSATNTTF
+257 SYSFKGTTNATNTTF
-272 SNASGSFTFEES
+272 SNASGSFTFEEN
-284 ANFSGAKLNGGAFT
+284 ATFSGAKWNGGAFT
-298 FNKGFNA
+298 FNKGFSA
-305 TNNTAFNSGSFT
+305 TNNTAFNSGSFN

-323 FNNATFSNASYTFDN
+323 FNGANFNNATYIFNN

-350 TFTFNNQSN
+350 TFTFNNQ
-359 PTNSAQHPQILF
+359 TNSTNNAQHPQI
-371 ENSSFNGGI
+371 
-380 FTFNNQTNPTNSAQH
+380 Q
-395 PQILFENSSFSGSTT
+395 NSSFSGSTT
-410 TLKGSATFE
+410 TLKGFVNFQ

-431 QNASFDNATFNNTGK
+431 QNASFDNANFNNTGK
-446 ITIEKDASFNNTSF
+446 ITINEGASFNNTTF
-460 NTPVDTN
+460 NTSINTN
-467 NMSVTGSVTLSGKN
+467 NMTISGSVTLSGKN
-481 DLKNG
+481 DLNNG
-486 STLDFGSSK
+486 STLDFGSST
-495 ITLAQGATFNLTSLG
+495 ITLTQGTTFNLTSLG

-520 SGGITYNHLLNHAL
+520 SGGITYSGLLNHAI
-534 NSLTN
+534 NGLTN
-539 ALKTTES
+539 ALKTNES
-546 SSKPQSFA
+546 SSKPQSFV

-568 QLLSENAA
+568 QLLSESAA
-576 TPKNTDSS
+576 TSKNTDSS
-584 PSAPTKDSPQVYQ
+584 PPKSSTNSTQVYQ

-612 FSPNSIIIQAL
+612 FGPNSIIIQAL

-630 PPTISGSQFDLSASN
+630 PPVINGSKFDLSASN
-645 YINANMPW
+645 YINSNMPW

-684 NSFKQTFSTNG
+684 NSFKQTFSASG
-695 SNLVIGYNATW
+695 SNLVIGYNSTW
-706 TGNSVSSSGTVSF
+706 TDHNVSSSDTVSF

-733 WPYYQCIGTT
+733 WPYYQCTGTT
-743 NGAYSAYH
+743 NGTYSAYH

-773 FNGVDSINIANA
+773 FNGVDSVNIANA

-792 GAYSSSMTFSTQN
+792 GIYSSSMTFSTQS
-805 MDSSQNLNGL
+805 MDNSQNLNNL
-815 NANGKLSV
+815 NANGTLSV
-823 YGATFTN
+823 YGTTFTN

-836 FIFNAGQATF
+836 FIFNAGKAVF

-888 NFNNS
+888 HFNNS

-914 NSNLQIAGN
+914 HSNLQIAGN
-923 AVFGNSTNSDGSQNT
+923 AVFGNSSDGSQNN

-943 TGSVNIAG
+943 TGSVNISG
-951 NATFDNM
+951 NATFDNVV
-958 AFNGPTNTSVKGQ
+958 FNGPTNMSVKGQ

-985 LSFGDGM
+985 LSFGDGT
-992 INFSAHSV
+992 ITFNAHSV
-1000 INIGEAITNGNPI
+1000 INISEAITNGNPI

-1028 SKNLWQLINY
+1028 AKNLWQLINY
-1038 QGHGASSEKLVS
+1038 QVHGASSEKLVS

-1055 IYDVVY
+1055 VYDVVY
-1061 SFNNQTYNFQEV
+1061 SFNNQTYNFQEI

-1116 YNNNLGNLNNT
+1116 YNNNLGNANNT

-1132 KSIDFYASGKT
+1132 NSIDFYASGKT

-1149 FSQTLTGQNSAIV
+1149 FSQTFTGQNSAIV
-1162 FGAKNI
+1162 FGAKSI

-1309 YVGQTQSVFKFN
+1309 YVGTTQSVFKFN
-1321 AVNAISFTNSSN
+1321 AVNAISFTNSTN
-1333 LSSGLYQISAKSV
+1333 LSSGLYQISANSV
-1346 LFDNS
+1346 SFDNS
-1351 NLSVSVGTSSIKA
+1351 NLSVSVGTSSIQA
-1364 NAISL
+1364 NAINL

-1379 HSTLELSGDLNL
+1379 HSTLELQGDLNV

-1440 TSLSDS
+1440 TSLSNS

-1452 ASSLGGQF
+1452 AVSLGGQF
-1460 NLSNNSF
+1460 NLSNNSS

-1480 AFNFYNNAFSQSPIT
+1480 AFNFYDNAFSQSPIT

-1556 IIQADMNSNWYER
+1556 IIQAGMNHNWYER
-1569 ISFFGMRINDGI
+1569 INFFGMRINDGV
-1581 YDAKNQTYSF
+1581 YDAINQTYSF

-1628 SEIFNYQKVYN
+1628 SEVFNYQKVYN
-1639 NANGVYSYSDDAQG
+1639 NANGVYSYSDDAEG
-1653 VFYLTSSVKGYYN
+1653 VFYLTSNVKGYYN

-1744 LSNLKGDALNQLT
+1744 LSDLNSNALNQLT
-1757 KLITPSDWKNINE
+1757 KLITPNDWKNINE
-1770 LIDNANNSVVQNF
+1770 FVDNANNSVVQNF
-1783 NNGALIIGATKIG
+1783 NNGTLIVGAAKIG
-1796 QTNTNSTVVFGGL
+1796 QTDTNSTVVFGGL

-1872 VTFNSQTSLI
+1872 VTFNSQTSLV

-1910 QAGLANILGEVAMQS
+1910 QTGLANILGEVAMQS

-1934 LIVNTLG
+1934 LIADMLG
-1941 SGSVIGGY
+1941 SNSVIGGH

-2053 KPSEA
+2053 KPSNA
-2058 LQNDVVALG
+2058 LKNDAVALG

-2076 QDMLNSLE
+2076 QDTLNSLE

-2097 KVLAAK
+2097 KVLVAK
-2103 GLGPIYEQG
+2103 GLGSIYGQG
-2112 LGDLIPNLGKKGLF
+2112 LGDLMPNLGKKGLF
-2126 APYGLSQVWQRGD
+2126 APYGLSQVWQKGD
-2139 FSFNAQGNVFVQNS
+2139 FSFNAQGNLFVQNS
-2153 TFSNANGGTLSFNAG
+2153 TFSNANGGALSFNAG
-2168 NSLIFAG
+2168 DTLIFAG
-2175 NNHIAFTNHS
+2175 NNRISFTNYA
-2185 GTLNLLSNQVS
+2185 GALNLLSNQVS
-2196 NINITTLDASN
+2196 NINITTLNASN
-2207 GLKINAANNNVSVSQ
+2207 GLKINASNNNVSVSQ
-2222 GNLFINASCVQQSD
+2222 GNLFINASCVGQND
-2236 PITTNTANPCALS
+2236 PTTANIANPCALS
-2249 AQSANGASSN
+2249 TQSVNGTSSS
-2259 NASNNAPIALNNND
+2259 NASNNAQIALNNND

-2306 KNLYLYNNAQ
+2306 KNLYLYNSAQ

-2328 VLEKNASFVTN
+2328 VLEKNASFMAN

-2349 NATQKIGVLQN
+2349 NATRKIEVLQN
-2360 LVIASNASLST
+2360 LTIASNASLST

-2393 NIQTPAPL
+2393 NIQTPTPL
-2401 IQAEGIIN
+2401 IQARGIIN
-2409 LNTTQTPFINVNNSM
+2409 LNTTQTPFMNVNNSM

-2435 SRYIDYNINPNS
+2435 SRYIDYHINPNS

-2484 GLLLSVALPNS
+2484 GLLLSVALPNP
-2495 NNASP
+2495 NNAHQ
-2500 NNILSLSVLHN
+2500 NNILSLSVLYN
-2511 QVKMSYGDKV
+2511 QIKMSYGNKV

-2547 IGGNNAIKW
+2547 VGGNNAIKW
-2556 LSTLMI
+2556 LSTLMME
-2562 KTKENPLFAPI
+2562 TKENPLFAPI
-2573 YLENHSLNEILDAT
+2573 YLENHSLNEILGMA
-2587 KDLQNTASLISNPN
+2587 KDLLNTASLISNPN
-2601 FRDNATN
+2601 FRNNATN

-2619 SRLTKLSDFRAREGE
+2619 SRLTKLSDFRSREGE
-2634 SNFSERLLELKN
+2634 SDFSKHLLELKN
-2646 KRFSDPNPSEIF
+2646 KRFSDPNPGEVF

-2674 GVGGAS
+2674 GIGGAS

-2716 NGNIMRSLG
+2716 NGNIMHSLA

-2750 YGGNASHINSSNSLL
+2750 YGGNASNINSSNSLL
-2765 SVLNQRYN
+2765 SVLNQRYS

-2778 TSVNGNYGYDFMFKQ
+2778 TSVNGNYGYDFMFKH

-2803 LSYHFIGLSG
+2803 LSYHFIGLSA
-2813 MKGKMQNP
+2813 MKGKMNDA
-2821 AYQQFVMH
+2821 AYKQFLMH

-2869 AKGDNMVRFV
+2869 SKGGNVVRFV

-2884 LYRKGEIFNTFASV
+2884 LYRKGEVFNTFASV

-2909 MYVNA
+2909 VYVNA
-2914 GVGLKMGLQYQDLN
+2914 GVGLKMGLQYQDIN
-2928 ITGNVGMRV
+2928 ITGSVGMRV

>member
-1 MKQFKKKPKK
+1 MKKFKKKLKS
-11 IKRSQKII
+11 IKRSHQKTI

-24 WLMPLLIGGFASGV
+24 WLMPLLISGFASGA
-38 YADGTD
+38 YANNLWDLLNPKVGGEYVHWVKGSRYCAWWE
-44 ILGLS
+44 IAGCLKNV
-49 WGEKSQKV
+49 WGANHKG
-57 CVHRPWYA
+57 YDA
-65 LWSCDKWEEKTQQFT
+65 
-80 GNQLITK
+80 
-87 TWAGGNAANYYHS
+87 GNAANYLSS
-100 QNNQDIT
+100 QNYQAISVGSGNET
-107 ANLKNDNGT
+107 GT
-116 YFLSGLYNY
+116 YSLSGFTNY
-125 TGGEYNGGN
+125 VGGN
-134 LDIELGSNATFNLGA
+134 LTINLG
-149 NSGNSFTS
+149 NSVVLDLSGSNSFTS
-157 WYPNGHTNV
+157 YQGYNQGKDDV
-166 TFSAGTINV
+166 TFTVGTINL
-175 NNSVEVGNR
+175 NGTLEVGNR

-190 THTGTA
+190 THTGIA

-222 NANSAIT
+222 NANSVIT
-229 INSVSLS
+229 INSVSLN

-242 LAKIGSGANCSSSGP
+242 LASVGVGANCSTSGP
-257 SYSFKGTTSATNTTF
+257 SYSFKGTTNATNTAF
-272 SNASGSFTFEES
+272 SNASGSFTFEEN
-284 ANFSGAKLNGGAFT
+284 ATFSGAKLNGGAFT
-298 FNKGFNA
+298 FNKGFSA

-323 FNNATFSNASYTFDN
+323 FNGASFSNASYTFDN

-350 TFTFNNQSN
+350 TFTFNNQ
-359 PTNSAQHPQILF
+359 
-371 ENSSFNGGI
+371 
-380 FTFNNQTNPTNSAQH
+380 TNPTNSAQH
-395 PQILFENSSFSGSTT
+395 PQIQNSSFSGNAI
-410 TLKGSATFE
+410 TLKGSVNFQ

-446 ITIEKDASFNNTSF
+446 ITIEKDASFNSTTFNTSI
-460 NTPVDTN
+460 NTN
-467 NMSVTGSVTLSGKN
+467 NMSVTGGVTLSGKN
-481 DLKNG
+481 DLNNG

-495 ITLAQGATFNLTSLG
+495 ITLAQGTIFNLTSLG
-510 SEKSVTILNS
+510 DKNSVTILNS
-520 SGGITYNHLLNHAL
+520 SGGITYNHLLNHAI
-534 NSLTN
+534 NGLTN
-539 ALKTTES
+539 ALKTSES
-546 SSKPQSFA
+546 PSKPQSFA
-554 QGLWDMITYNGVTG
+554 QGLWEMITYDGVTG

-576 TPKNTDSS
+576 TPKPADSS

-630 PPTISGSQFDLSASN
+630 PPVISGSKFDLSASN
-645 YINANMPW
+645 HINADMPW
-653 YDHKYY
+653 HNHKYY

-684 NSFKQTFSTNG
+684 NSFKQTFSASN
-695 SNLVIGYNATW
+695 SNLVIGYNSTW
-706 TGNSVSSSGTVSF
+706 TDHNVSSNDTVSF
-719 GDTSGSALNGHCGP
+719 GDTSGIALNGHCGL
-733 WPYYQCIGTT
+733 WPYYQCTGTT
-743 NGAYSAYH
+743 DGAYSAYH

-785 TITQHNA
+785 TITQHSA
-792 GAYSSSMTFSTQN
+792 GIYSSSMTFSTQN
-805 MDSSQNLNGL
+805 MDSSQNLKGL
-815 NANGKLSV
+815 NSNGKLLV
-823 YGATFTN
+823 YGTTFTN

-836 FIFNAGQATF
+836 FIFNAGQAVF

-923 AVFGNSTNSDGSQNT
+923 AVFGNSTNSDGSQNN

-943 TGSVNIAG
+943 TGSVNISG
-951 NATFDNM
+951 NATFDNVV
-958 AFNGPTNTSVKGQ
+958 FNSPTNTSVKGQ

-985 LSFGDGM
+985 LSFGDGT
-992 INFSAHSV
+992 ISFSTHSV

-1050 SAGNG
+1050 SVGNG
-1055 IYDVVY
+1055 VYDVVY

-1073 FSPNS
+1073 FSQNS

-1091 YVDMEKSDHLYY
+1091 YMDMEKSDHLYY
-1103 QNALG
+1103 KDVVG

-1116 YNNNLGNLNNT
+1116 YNNNLGNANNT

-1132 KSIDFYASGKT
+1132 SSIDFYASGKT

-1149 FSQTLTGQNSAIV
+1149 FSQTFTGQNSAIV

-1168 WTNAS
+1168 WTSLS
-1173 DAPQSNTII
+1173 DAPQSNVII

-1321 AVNAISFTNSSN
+1321 ATNAISFTNSTN
-1333 LSSGLYQISAKSV
+1333 LSSGLYQMQAKSV

-1364 NAISL
+1364 NVINL

-1379 HSTLELSGDLNL
+1379 HSTLDLQGDLNV
-1391 NDTSSLNLNQSAI
+1391 NDTSSLNLNQSTI

-1414 YASLIASNGSHL
+1414 YASLIASNNAHI

-1432 NFNSANIT
+1432 NFNSANTT
-1440 TSLSDS
+1440 TSLNHS

-1460 NLSNNSF
+1460 NLSNHSS

-1480 AFNFYNNAFSQSPIT
+1480 AFNFYDNAFSQSPIT

-1512 LNPNNSSVLNLKNS
+1512 LNPNNNSVLNLKNS

-1556 IIQADMNSNWYER
+1556 IIQADMNDNWYER

-1606 DNQLSVTLSQIPGIK
+1606 NNQLSVTLSQIPGIK

-1653 VFYLTSSVKGYYN
+1653 VFYLTSNVKGYYN
-1666 PNQSYQASG
+1666 PNQSYQANG
-1675 SNNTTKNNNLTSE
+1675 SNNTTKNNNLSSE
-1688 SSVISQTYNAQGN
+1688 PSVISQTYNAQGN
-1701 PISALHVYNKGY
+1701 PISALHIYNKGY

-1744 LSNLKGDALNQLT
+1744 LSDLNSNALNQLT
-1757 KLITPSDWKNINE
+1757 KLITPNDWKNINE

-1783 NNGALIIGATKIG
+1783 NNGALIVGATKIG
-1796 QTNTNSTVVFGGL
+1796 QTNTNSAVVFGGL

-1910 QAGLANILGEVAMQS
+1910 QAGLANILGEVAVQS

-1941 SGSVIGGY
+1941 SNSVIGGY

-2053 KPSEA
+2053 KPSNA
-2058 LQNDVVALG
+2058 LKNDVVALG

-2076 QDMLNSLE
+2076 QDALNSLE

-2112 LGDLIPNLGKKGLF
+2112 LGDLIPSFGKKGLF
-2126 APYGLSQVWQRGD
+2126 APYGLSQVWQKGD
-2139 FSFNAQGNVFVQNS
+2139 FNFNAQGNVFVQNS

-2175 NNHIAFTNHS
+2175 NNHIAFTNHF
-2185 GTLNLLSNQVS
+2185 GTLQLLSNQVS

-2207 GLKINAANNNVSVSQ
+2207 GLKINAGSNNISVSQ
-2222 GNLFINASCVQQSD
+2222 GNLFINASCTQQSD
-2236 PITTNTANPCALS
+2236 PTTANATNPCALN
-2249 AQSANGASSN
+2249 AQNANGASSS

-2298 KIKGSANI
+2298 KIKGSANV

-2328 VLEKNASFVTN
+2328 VLEKNASFTAN

-2349 NATQKIGVLQN
+2349 NATQKIEVLQN

-2371 GIYGLEVGGALNN
+2371 GVYGLEVGGALNN

-2393 NIQTPAPL
+2393 NSQTPVNPL
-2401 IQAEGIIN
+2401 IQAGGIIN

-2452 KLYTLINI
+2452 KLYTLIDI

-2495 NNASP
+2495 NNASQ
-2500 NNILSLSVLHN
+2500 NHILSLSVLHD
-2511 QVKMSYGDKV
+2511 QIKMSYGNKI
-2521 MDFTPPTLQDYIVGI
+2521 MDFTPPTLQDYIAGI

-2547 IGGNNAIKW
+2547 IGGNNAINW
-2556 LSTLMI
+2556 LSTLMM

-2573 YLENHSLNEILDAT
+2573 YLENHSLNEILGVT

-2634 SNFSERLLELKN
+2634 SDFSERLLELKN
-2646 KRFSDPNPSEIF
+2646 KRFSDPNPSEVF
-2658 VKYSQP
+2658 VKYSQLS
-2664 NKHPNNLWVQ
+2664 KHPNNLWVQ

-2750 YGGNASHINSSNSLL
+2750 YGGNATSINSSNSLL

-2803 LSYHFIGLSG
+2803 VSYHFIGLSG
-2813 MKGKMQNP
+2813 MKGNDA
-2821 AYQQFVMH
+2821 AYKQFLMH

-2848 YFGKNSYYFVTAR
+2848 YFGQNSYYFVTAR

-2869 AKGDNMVRFV
+2869 SKGGNTVRFV

-2884 LYRKGEIFNTFASV
+2884 LYRKGEVFNTFASV

-2914 GVGLKMGLQYQDLN
+2914 GVGLKMGLQYQDIN

>member
-1 MKQFKKKPKK
+1 MKKFKKKPKS
-11 IKRSQKII
+11 IKQSHQKTI

-24 WLMPLLIGGFASGV
+24 WLAPLLISGFASGV
-38 YADGTD
+38 YANNLWDLLNPKVGGEYVHWVKGSQYCAWWEFAGC
-44 ILGLS
+44 LKNV
-49 WGEKSQKV
+49 WGANHKG
-57 CVHRPWYA
+57 YDA
-65 LWSCDKWEEKTQQFT
+65 
-80 GNQLITK
+80 
-87 TWAGGNAANYYHS
+87 GNAANYLSS
-100 QNNQDIT
+100 QNYQAISVGSGNET
-107 ANLKNDNGT
+107 GT
-116 YFLSGLYNY
+116 YSLSGFTNY
-125 TGGEYNGGN
+125 VGGN
-134 LDIELGSNATFNLGA
+134 LTINLG
-149 NSGNSFTS
+149 NSVVLDLSGSNSFTS
-157 WYPNGHTNV
+157 YQGYNQGKDDVSFNVGAINLNG
-166 TFSAGTINV
+166 AL
-175 NNSVEVGNR
+175 EVGNR
-184 VGSGAG
+184 VGTGAG

-196 TLNLNANKVTINS
+196 TLNLNANQVNINS
-209 NINAYKTSQVNIG
+209 NISAFKTSQVNIG
-222 NANSAIT
+222 NANSVIT
-229 INSVSLS
+229 IGSVSLS

-242 LAKIGSGANCSSSGP
+242 LTRVGVGANCSTSGP
-257 SYSFKGTTSATNTTF
+257 SYSFKGITNATNTAF
-272 SNASGSFTFEES
+272 SNASGSFTFEEN
-284 ANFSGAKLNGGAFT
+284 AAFSGAKLNGGTYT
-298 FNKGFNA
+298 FNKGFSA
-305 TNNTAFNSGSFT
+305 TNNTAFNSGSFN
-317 FKGTSS
+317 FKGASS
-323 FNNATFSNASYTFDN
+323 FNGATFNNATYTFNN

-350 TFTFNNQSN
+350 TFTFNNQ
-359 PTNSAQHPQILF
+359 TNQ
-371 ENSSFNGGI
+371 
-380 FTFNNQTNPTNSAQH
+380 TNSAQH
-395 PQILFENSSFSGSTT
+395 PQILFENSSFSGNAT
-410 TLKGSATFE
+410 TLKGFVDFQ

-425 NHQLTI
+425 SHQLTV
-431 QNASFDNATFNNTGK
+431 QNASFNNANFNNTGK
-446 ITIEKDASFNNTSF
+446 ITINESASFNNTTF
-460 NTPVDTN
+460 NTSINTN
-467 NMSVTGSVTLSGKN
+467 NMTITGSVTLSGKN

-486 STLDFGSSK
+486 STLDFGSSQV
-495 ITLAQGATFNLTSLG
+495 TLTQGTTFNLTSLG
-510 SEKSVTILNS
+510 DKNSVTILNS
-520 SGGITYNHLLNHAL
+520 SGGITYNNLLNHAL
-534 NSLTN
+534 NSLTS
-539 ALKTTES
+539 ALKTNES
-546 SSKPQSFA
+546 SSDPQSFA
-554 QGLWDMITYNGVTG
+554 QGLWDIITYNGVTG
-568 QLLSENAA
+568 QLLSANIAA
-576 TPKNTDSS
+576 SKPADSS
-584 PSAPTKDSPQVYQ
+584 PSKSSTNPTQVYQ
-597 VGYKIGDTIYKLQET
+597 VGYKIGDIIYKLQET
-612 FSPNSIIIQAL
+612 FSHNSIIIQAL

-630 PPTISGSQFDLSASN
+630 PPVISGSKFDLSASN
-645 YINANMPW
+645 YIDSNTPW
-653 YDHKYY
+653 YDHKSY

-684 NSFKQTFSTNG
+684 NSFKQTFSANG
-695 SNLVIGYNATW
+695 SNLVIGYNSTW
-706 TGNSVSSSGTVSF
+706 TDHNVSSNDTVSF

-733 WPYYQCIGTT
+733 WPYYQCTGTT
-743 NGAYSAYH
+743 DGAYSAYH

-773 FNGVDSINIANA
+773 FNGVDSVNIANA

-792 GAYSSSMTFSTQN
+792 GIYSSSMTFSTQS
-805 MDSSQNLNGL
+805 MDNSQNWNGL
-815 NANGKLSV
+815 NPNGTLSV
-823 YGATFTN
+823 YGTTFTN

-836 FIFNAGQATF
+836 FIFNAGKATF

-923 AVFGNSTNSDGSQNT
+923 AVFGNSANGSQNN

-943 TGSVNIAG
+943 TGSVNILG
-951 NATFDNM
+951 NATFDNVV
-958 AFNGPTNTSVKGQ
+958 FNGPTNMSVKGQ

-985 LSFGDGM
+985 LSFGDGT
-992 INFSAHSV
+992 ITFNAHSV

-1038 QGHGASSEKLVS
+1038 QGHGANSEKLVS

-1055 IYDVVY
+1055 VYDVVY
-1061 SFNNQTYNFQEV
+1061 SFNNQTYNFQEI

-1091 YVDMEKSDHLYY
+1091 YMDMEKSDHLYY
-1103 QNALG
+1103 KNVAG

-1116 YNNNLGNLNNT
+1116 YNNNLGNSNNT

-1149 FSQTLTGQNSAIV
+1149 FSQTFTGQNSAIV
-1162 FGAKNI
+1162 FGAKSI

-1230 SGGGASLNFNGL
+1230 SGGGANLNFNGL

-1264 NFISNSANIQA
+1264 NFTSNSANIQA
-1275 QNSYFIDDTAQNKG
+1275 QNSYFIDDTAQNGG

-1321 AVNAISFTNSSN
+1321 AANAINFTNSTN
-1333 LSSGLYQISAKSV
+1333 LSSGLYQMQAKSV
-1346 LFDNS
+1346 SFDNS

-1364 NAISL
+1364 NAINL

-1379 HSTLELSGDLNL
+1379 HSTLELQGDLNL
-1391 NDTSSLNLNQSAI
+1391 NDTSSLNLNQSVI

-1414 YASLIASNGSHL
+1414 YASLIVNDGSRL

-1432 NFNSANIT
+1432 NFNSENIT
-1440 TSLSDS
+1440 TSLNDS

-1452 ASSLGGQF
+1452 AISLGGQF
-1460 NLSNNSF
+1460 NLSNNSS

-1480 AFNFYNNAFSQSPIT
+1480 AFNFYDNAFSQSPIT

-1556 IIQADMNSNWYER
+1556 IIQAGMNNNWYER
-1569 ISFFGMRINDGI
+1569 INFFGMRINDGV
-1581 YDAKNQTYSF
+1581 YDAINQTYSF

-1621 NTLYNIG
+1621 NTLYNIS
-1628 SEIFNYQKVYN
+1628 SEVFNYQKVYN
-1639 NANGVYSYSDDAQG
+1639 NANGVYSYSDDAEG
-1653 VFYLTSSVKGYYN
+1653 VFYLTSNVKGYYN

-1675 SNNTTKNNNLTSE
+1675 SNNTTKNNNLTSD

-1744 LSNLKGDALNQLT
+1744 LSDLNSDALNQLT
-1757 KLITPSDWKNINE
+1757 KLITPNDWKNINE

-1783 NNGALIIGATKIG
+1783 NNGTLIVGATKIG
-1796 QTNTNSTVVFGGL
+1796 QTNANSAVVFGGL

-1872 VTFNSQTSLI
+1872 VTFNSQTSLV

-1910 QAGLANILGEVAMQS
+1910 QAGLANILGEVVMQS

-1934 LIVNTLG
+1934 LIADMLG
-1941 SGSVIGGY
+1941 SNSVIGGH

-1978 TAIKDLIRQKLGFW
+1978 VAIKDLIRQKLGFW

-2045 SVMLQDIV
+2045 SVILQDIV

-2058 LQNDVVALG
+2058 LQNDVAALG

-2076 QDMLNSLE
+2076 QDTLNSLE

-2112 LGDLIPNLGKKGLF
+2112 LGDLMPNLGKKGLF
-2126 APYGLSQVWQRGD
+2126 APYGLSQVWQKGD
-2139 FSFNAQGNVFVQNS
+2139 FNFNAQGNVFVQNS
-2153 TFSNANGGTLSFNAG
+2153 TFSNANGGALSFNAG

-2175 NNHIAFTNHS
+2175 NNHISFTNHA
-2185 GTLNLLSNQVS
+2185 GALNLLSNQVS
-2196 NINITTLDASN
+2196 NINITTLNVSN

-2222 GNLFINASCVQQSD
+2222 GNLFINASCAGQSD
-2236 PITTNTANPCALS
+2236 PTTANITNPCALS
-2249 AQSANGASSN
+2249 AQSANGYSSNSVSN
-2259 NASNNAPIALNNND
+2259 NAQIALNNND

-2328 VLEKNASFVTN
+2328 VLEKNASFMAN

-2349 NATQKIGVLQN
+2349 NATRKIEVLQN
-2360 LVIASNASLST
+2360 LTIASNASLST

-2384 FGAIHFNLE
+2384 SGAIHFNLE
-2393 NIQTPAPL
+2393 NIQTPTPL

-2409 LNTTQTPFINVNNSM
+2409 LNTTQTPFMNVNNSM

-2452 KLYTLINI
+2452 NLYTLINI
-2460 NGNHIEEKNGVLTYL
+2460 NGNRIEEKNGVLTYL

-2495 NNASP
+2495 NNAHQ

-2511 QVKMSYGDKV
+2511 QIKMSYGDKV

-2547 IGGNNAIKW
+2547 VGGNNAIKW
-2556 LSTLMI
+2556 LSTLMME
-2562 KTKENPLFAPI
+2562 TKENPLFAPI
-2573 YLENHSLNEILDAT
+2573 YLKNHSLNEILGVA
-2587 KDLQNTASLISNPN
+2587 KDLLNTASLISNPN
-2601 FRDNATN
+2601 FRNNATN

-2634 SNFSERLLELKN
+2634 SDFSERLLEFKN
-2646 KRFSDPNPSEIF
+2646 KRFSDPNPSEVF
-2658 VKYSQP
+2658 AKYSQP

-2674 GVGGAS
+2674 GIGGAS

-2697 RLVKNVILGGYVAY
+2697 WLVKNVILGGYVAY

-2716 NGNIMRSLG
+2716 NGNIMHSLA

-2750 YGGNASHINSSNSLL
+2750 YGGHASNINSSNSLL
-2765 SVLNQRYN
+2765 SVLNQRYS

-2813 MKGKMQNP
+2813 MKGKMNDA
-2821 AYQQFVMH
+2821 AYKQFLMH

-2848 YFGKNSYYFVTAR
+2848 YFDKNSYYFVTAR

-2869 AKGDNMVRFV
+2869 SKGGNVVRFV

-2884 LYRKGEIFNTFASV
+2884 LYRKGEVFNTFASV

-2909 MYVNA
+2909 VYVNA
-2914 GVGLKMGLQYQDLN
+2914 GVGLKMGLQYQDIN

>member
-1 MKQFKKKPKK
+1 MHQN
-11 IKRSQKII
+11 QKTI

-24 WLMPLLIGGFASGV
+24 WLMPLLIGGFASGA

-57 CVHRPWYA
+57 CVHHPWYA

-125 TGGEYNGGN
+125 TGGENNGGN

-196 TLNLNANKVTINS
+196 TLNLNANKVNINS

-229 INSVSLS
+229 IGSVSLS

-242 LAKIGSGANCSSSGP
+242 LAKIGSGANCSTSGP
-257 SYSFKGTTSATNTTF
+257 SYSFKGTTNATNTTF
-272 SNASGSFTFEES
+272 SNASGSFTFEEN
-284 ANFSGAKLNGGAFT
+284 ATFSGAKWNGGAFT

-317 FKGTSS
+317 FKDTSS
-323 FNNATFSNASYTFDN
+323 FNNATFNNATYTFNN

-350 TFTFNNQSN
+350 TFTFNNQ
-359 PTNSAQHPQILF
+359 
-371 ENSSFNGGI
+371 
-380 FTFNNQTNPTNSAQH
+380 TNPANSAQH
-395 PQILFENSSFSGSTT
+395 PQILFENSSFSGSAI
-410 TLKGSATFE
+410 TLKGFATFE

-446 ITIEKDASFNNTSF
+446 ITINESASFNNTSF

-467 NMSVTGSVTLSGKN
+467 NMTISGGVTLSGKN

-486 STLDFGSSK
+486 STLDFGSAK
-495 ITLAQGATFNLTSLG
+495 VALAQGATFNLTSLG

-546 SSKPQSFA
+546 PSKLQSFA

-576 TPKNTDSS
+576 TPKPADSS

-630 PPTISGSQFDLSASN
+630 PPVINGSKFDLSASN
-645 YINANMPW
+645 YINADMPW

-684 NSFKQTFSTNG
+684 NSFKQTFSANG
-695 SNLVIGYNATW
+695 SNLVIGYNSTW

-719 GDTSGSALNGHCGP
+719 GDISGSALNGHCGP
-733 WPYYQCIGTT
+733 WPYYQCTGTT
-743 NGAYSAYH
+743 NGTYSAYH
-751 VYITANLRS
+751 MYITANLRS

-805 MDSSQNLNGL
+805 MDNSQNLNGL

-836 FIFNAGQATF
+836 FTFNAGQATF

-869 QFNSGSFEISAK
+869 QFNSGSFEIGAK
-881 NASFNNA
+881 NALFNNA

-951 NATFDNM
+951 NATFDNVV
-958 AFNGPTNTSVKGQ
+958 FNSPTNTSVKGK

-985 LSFGDGM
+985 LSFGDGT
-992 INFSAHSV
+992 ISFSAHSV
-1000 INIGEAITNGNPI
+1000 INIDEAIINGNPI

-1078 ISIRRLGVGMVFD
+1078 ISIRRLGVGIVFD

-1116 YNNNLGNLNNT
+1116 YNNNLGNPNNT

-1132 KSIDFYASGKT
+1132 NSIDFYASGKT

-1149 FSQTLTGQNSAIV
+1149 FSQTFTGQNSAIV

-1168 WTNAS
+1168 WTSVS
-1173 DAPQSNTII
+1173 DVPQSNVII

-1264 NFISNSANIQA
+1264 NFVSNSANIQA

-1333 LSSGLYQISAKSV
+1333 LSSGLYQMQAKSV

-1364 NAISL
+1364 NAINL

-1379 HSTLELSGDLNL
+1379 HSTLELQGDLNL

-1440 TSLSDS
+1440 TSLNNS

-1452 ASSLGGQF
+1452 SVSLGGQF
-1460 NLSNNSF
+1460 NLSNNSS

-1480 AFNFYNNAFSQSPIT
+1480 AFNFYDNAFSQSPIT
-1495 FHQALDIKAP
+1495 FHQALDVKAP

-1512 LNPNNSSVLNLKNS
+1512 LNPNNNSVLNLKNS

-1556 IIQADMNSNWYER
+1556 IIQADMNGNWYER
-1569 ISFFGMRINDGI
+1569 INFFGMRINDGI

-1666 PNQSYQASG
+1666 PNQSYQANG
-1675 SNNTTKNNNLTSE
+1675 SNNTTKNNNLSSE

-1713 NFNNIKA
+1713 NFSNIKA

-1770 LIDNANNSVVQNF
+1770 FIDNANNSVVQNF

-1796 QTNTNSTVVFGGL
+1796 QTNTNSAVVFGGL
-1809 GYQKPC
+1809 GYQTPC

-2006 LQNPEKLIGS
+2006 LQNPEKLIGN

-2045 SVMLQDIV
+2045 SVVLQDIV

-2076 QDMLNSLE
+2076 QDTLNSLE

-2126 APYGLSQVWQRGD
+2126 APYGLSQAWQKGD

-2175 NNHIAFTNHS
+2175 NNHIAFTNHF
-2185 GTLNLLSNQVS
+2185 GTLNLLSDQVS

-2207 GLKINAANNNVSVSQ
+2207 GLKINAGSNNVSVSQ
-2222 GNLFINASCVQQSD
+2222 GNLFINASCAQQSD
-2236 PITTNTANPCALS
+2236 PTAASATNPCALTT
-2249 AQSANGASSN
+2249 QNNASSS

-2273 ESLMVTANDFNF
+2273 ESLIITANGFNF

-2298 KIKGSANI
+2298 KIKGSANV

-2349 NATQKIGVLQN
+2349 NTTQKIEVLQN

-2393 NIQTPAPL
+2393 NIQTPVNPL

-2435 SRYIDYNINPNS
+2435 SRYINYNINPNS

-2500 NNILSLSVLHN
+2500 NNILSLSVLYN
-2511 QVKMSYGDKV
+2511 QVKMFYGNKA
-2521 MDFTPPTLQDYIVGI
+2521 MDFTPPTLQDYIAGI

-2547 IGGNNAIKW
+2547 IGGNSAINW
-2556 LSTLMI
+2556 LSTLMMD
-2562 KTKENPLFAPI
+2562 TKENPLFAPI
-2573 YLENHSLNEILDAT
+2573 YLKNHSLNEILGVT

-2646 KRFSDPNPSEIF
+2646 KRFSDPNPSEVF
-2658 VKYSQP
+2658 VKYSQLS
-2664 NKHPNNLWVQ
+2664 KHQNNLWIQ

-2697 RLVKNVILGGYVAY
+2697 RLVKNMILGGYVAY

-2716 NGNIMRSLG
+2716 NGNIMHSLA

-2869 AKGDNMVRFV
+2869 SKGGNTVRFV

-2914 GVGLKMGLQYQDLN
+2914 GVGLKMGLQYQDIN

>member
-1 MKQFKKKPKK
+1 MKKFKKKPKS
-11 IKRSQKII
+11 IKRSHQKTI

-24 WLMPLLIGGFASGV
+24 WLAPLLIGGFASGV
-38 YADGTD
+38 YANNLWDLLNPKVGGEYVHWVKGSQYCTWWEFAGC
-44 ILGLS
+44 LKNV
-49 WGEKSQKV
+49 WGANHKG
-57 CVHRPWYA
+57 YDA
-65 LWSCDKWEEKTQQFT
+65 
-80 GNQLITK
+80 
-87 TWAGGNAANYYHS
+87 GNAANYLSS
-100 QNNQDIT
+100 QNYQAISVGSGNET
-107 ANLKNDNGT
+107 GT
-116 YFLSGLYNY
+116 YSLSGFTNY
-125 TGGEYNGGN
+125 VGGN
-134 LDIELGSNATFNLGA
+134 LTINLG
-149 NSGNSFTS
+149 NSVVLDLSGSNSFTS
-157 WYPNGHTNV
+157 YQGYNQGKDDVSFNVGAINLNG
-166 TFSAGTINV
+166 AL
-175 NNSVEVGNR
+175 EVGNR

-196 TLNLNANKVTINS
+196 TLNLNANKVNINS
-209 NINAYKTSQVNIG
+209 NISAFKTSQVNIG
-222 NANSAIT
+222 NANSVIT
-229 INSVSLS
+229 IGSVSLS

-242 LAKIGSGANCSSSGP
+242 LASVGVGANCSTSGP
-257 SYSFKGTTSATNTTF
+257 SYSFKGTTNATNTAF
-272 SNASGSFTFEES
+272 SNASGSFTFEEN
-284 ANFSGAKLNGGAFT
+284 ATFSGAKLNGGSFT

-305 TNNTAFNSGSFT
+305 TNNTAFNSGSFN
-317 FKGTSS
+317 FKGASS
-323 FNNATFSNASYTFDN
+323 FNGATFSNASYTFND

-350 TFTFNNQSN
+350 TFTFND
-359 PTNSAQHPQILF
+359 
-371 ENSSFNGGI
+371 
-380 FTFNNQTNPTNSAQH
+380 QTNQTNSAQH
-395 PQILFENSSFSGSTT
+395 PQILFENSSFSGNATT
-410 TLKGSATFE
+410 FKGFVHFQ

-425 NHQLTI
+425 NHQLI
-431 QNASFDNATFNNTGK
+431 MQNASFNNANFSNTGK
-446 ITIEKDASFNNTSF
+446 ITIEKEVSFNNTTF
-460 NTPVDTN
+460 NTSINTN
-467 NMSVTGSVTLSGKN
+467 NMTITGSVTLSGKN

-486 STLDFGSSK
+486 STLDFGSSQVAL
-495 ITLAQGATFNLTSLG
+495 TQGTTFNLTSLG

-520 SGGITYNHLLNHAL
+520 SGGITYNNLLNHVL

-539 ALKTTES
+539 ALKTNES
-546 SSKPQSFA
+546 SSRPQSFA

-568 QLLSENAA
+568 QLLSANIAISKPA
-576 TPKNTDSS
+576 DSS
-584 PSAPTKDSPQVYQ
+584 PSKSSTNSAQVYQ
-597 VGYKIGDTIYKLQET
+597 VGYKIGDIIYKLQET
-612 FSPNSIIIQAL
+612 FNHNSIIIQAL

-630 PPTISGSQFDLSASN
+630 PPVISGSKFDLSASN
-645 YINANMPW
+645 YIDSNMPW
-653 YDHKYY
+653 YDHKSY

-684 NSFKQTFSTNG
+684 NLFKQTFSASN

-706 TGNSVSSSGTVSF
+706 TDHNVSSSDTVSF

-733 WPYYQCIGTT
+733 WPYYQCTGTT
-743 NGAYSAYH
+743 DGTYSAYH

-773 FNGVDSINIANA
+773 FNGVDSVNIANA

-792 GAYSSSMTFSTQN
+792 GIYSSSMTFSTQS
-805 MDSSQNLNGL
+805 MDNSQNVNGL
-815 NANGKLSV
+815 NPNGTLSV

-836 FIFNAGQATF
+836 FIFNAGKAVF

-869 QFNSGSFEISAK
+869 QFNSGSFEIGAK
-881 NASFNNA
+881 NASFDNT

-914 NSNLQIAGN
+914 NSNLQIAGS
-923 AVFGNSTNSDGSQNT
+923 AVFGNSNNGSSNN

-943 TGSVNIAG
+943 TGSVNISG
-951 NATFDNM
+951 NATFDNVV
-958 AFNGPTNTSVKGQ
+958 FNSPTNMSVKGQ

-985 LSFGDGM
+985 LSFGDGT
-992 INFSAHSV
+992 ITFNAHSV
-1000 INIGEAITNGNPI
+1000 INIAEAITNGNPI

-1038 QGHGASSEKLVS
+1038 QWHGASSEKLVS

-1055 IYDVVY
+1055 VYDVVY
-1061 SFNNQTYNFQEV
+1061 SFNNQTYNFQEI
-1073 FSPNS
+1073 FSQNS

-1091 YVDMEKSDHLYY
+1091 YMDMEKSDHLYY
-1103 QNALG
+1103 KDVAG

-1116 YNNNLGNLNNT
+1116 YNNNLGNSNNT

-1132 KSIDFYASGKT
+1132 NSIDFYASGKT

-1149 FSQTLTGQNSAIV
+1149 FSQTFTGQNSAIV

-1264 NFISNSANIQA
+1264 NFTSNSANIQA
-1275 QNSYFIDDTAQNKG
+1275 QNSYFIDDSAQNG
-1289 NPNFSFN
+1289 CNPNFSFN

-1321 AVNAISFTNSSN
+1321 AANAINFTNSTN
-1333 LSSGLYQISAKSV
+1333 LSSGLYQMQAKSV
-1346 LFDNS
+1346 SFDNS

-1364 NAISL
+1364 NAINL

-1379 HSTLELSGDLNL
+1379 HSTLELQGDLNL

-1414 YASLIASNGSHL
+1414 YASLIVNDGSRL
-1426 NFNGAV
+1426 NFNGTT

-1440 TSLSDS
+1440 TSLNDS
-1446 SIVFKG
+1446 FIVFKG
-1452 ASSLGGQF
+1452 AISLGGQF
-1460 NLSNNSF
+1460 NLSNNSS

-1480 AFNFYNNAFSQSPIT
+1480 AFNFYDNAFSQSPIT

-1556 IIQADMNSNWYER
+1556 IIQADINNNWYER
-1569 ISFFGMRINDGI
+1569 INFFGMRINDGV
-1581 YDAKNQTYSF
+1581 YDAINQTYSF

-1628 SEIFNYQKVYN
+1628 SEVFNYQKVYN
-1639 NANGVYSYSDDAQG
+1639 NANGVYSYSDDAKG
-1653 VFYLTSSVKGYYN
+1653 VFYLTSNVKGYYN

-1675 SNNTTKNNNLTSE
+1675 SNNTTKNNNLTSD

-1701 PISALHVYNKGY
+1701 PISALHIYNKGY

-1744 LSNLKGDALNQLT
+1744 LSDLNPDALNQLT
-1757 KLITPSDWKNINE
+1757 KLITPNDWKNINE
-1770 LIDNANNSVVQNF
+1770 FIDNANNSVVQNF
-1783 NNGALIIGATKIG
+1783 NNGTLIVGVAKIG
-1796 QTNTNSTVVFGGL
+1796 QTNTNSAVIFGGL

-1872 VTFNSQTSLI
+1872 VTFNSQTSLV

-1934 LIVNTLG
+1934 LIADTLG
-1941 SGSVIGGY
+1941 SNSVIGGH

-1955 NQTLSQLLGQN
+1955 NQTISQLLGQN

-2045 SVMLQDIV
+2045 SVILQDIV
-2053 KPSEA
+2053 KPSSA
-2058 LQNDVVALG
+2058 LKNDVAALG

-2076 QDMLNSLE
+2076 QDTLNSLE

-2103 GLGPIYEQG
+2103 GLGSIYEQG
-2112 LGDLIPNLGKKGLF
+2112 LGDLMPNLGKKGLF
-2126 APYGLSQVWQRGD
+2126 APYGLSQVWQKGD

-2168 NSLIFAG
+2168 DTLIFAG
-2175 NNHIAFTNHS
+2175 NNHISFTNHA
-2185 GTLNLLSNQVS
+2185 GVLNLLSNQVS
-2196 NINITTLDASN
+2196 NINITTLNASN

-2222 GNLFINASCVQQSD
+2222 GNLFINASCVEQND
-2236 PITTNTANPCALS
+2236 PTTANAANPCTLS
-2249 AQSANGASSN
+2249 AQSANDASSG
-2259 NASNNAPIALNNND
+2259 NASNNAQIALNNND

-2328 VLEKNASFVTN
+2328 VLEKNASFMAN

-2349 NATQKIGVLQN
+2349 NATHKIEVLQN
-2360 LVIASNASLST
+2360 LTIASNASLST

-2393 NIQTPAPL
+2393 NIQTPIPL

-2409 LNTTQTPFINVNNSM
+2409 LNTTQTPFMNINNSM

-2452 KLYTLINI
+2452 NLYTLINI

-2484 GLLLSVALPNS
+2484 GLLLSVALPNP
-2495 NNASP
+2495 NNAHQ

-2511 QVKMSYGDKV
+2511 QIKMSYGDKV

-2547 IGGNNAIKW
+2547 VGGNNAIKW
-2556 LSTLMI
+2556 LSTLMME
-2562 KTKENPLFAPI
+2562 TKENPLFAPI
-2573 YLENHSLNEILDAT
+2573 YLENHSLNEILGVA
-2587 KDLQNTASLISNPN
+2587 KDLLNTASLISNPN

-2619 SRLTKLSDFRAREGE
+2619 SRLTKLSDFRSREGE
-2634 SNFSERLLELKN
+2634 SDFSKRLLELKN
-2646 KRFSDPNPSEIF
+2646 KRFSDSNPGEVF
-2658 VKYSQP
+2658 VKYSQLS
-2664 NKHPNNLWVQ
+2664 KHQNNLWAQ
-2674 GVGGAS
+2674 GIGGAS

-2688 LYGLNVGYD
+2688 LYGLNAGYD

-2716 NGNIMRSLG
+2716 NGNIMHSLA

-2750 YGGNASHINSSNSLL
+2750 YEGNASNINSSNSLL
-2765 SVLNQRYN
+2765 SVLNQRYS

-2813 MKGKMQNP
+2813 MKGKMNDS
-2821 AYQQFVMH
+2821 AYKQFLMH

-2869 AKGDNMVRFV
+2869 SKGGNVVRFV

-2884 LYRKGEIFNTFASV
+2884 LYRKGEVFNTFASV

-2914 GVGLKMGLQYQDLN
+2914 GVGLKMGLQYQDIN

>member
-1 MKQFKKKPKK
+1 MKKFKKKPKS
-11 IKRSQKII
+11 IKRSHQNQKTI

-24 WLMPLLIGGFASGV
+24 WLAPLLIGGFASGV
-38 YADGTD
+38 YANNLWDLLNPKVGGEYVHWVKGSQYCAWWEFAGC
-44 ILGLS
+44 LKNV
-49 WGEKSQKV
+49 WGENHKG
-57 CVHRPWYA
+57 YDA
-65 LWSCDKWEEKTQQFT
+65 
-80 GNQLITK
+80 
-87 TWAGGNAANYYHS
+87 GNAANYLSS
-100 QNNQDIT
+100 QNYQAISVGSGNET
-107 ANLKNDNGT
+107 GT
-116 YFLSGLYNY
+116 YSLSGFTNY
-125 TGGEYNGGN
+125 VGGN
-134 LDIELGSNATFNLGA
+134 LTINLG
-149 NSGNSFTS
+149 NSVVLDLSGSNSFTS
-157 WYPNGHTNV
+157 YQGYNQGKDDVSFDVGAINLNG
-166 TFSAGTINV
+166 AL
-175 NNSVEVGNR
+175 EVGNR

-209 NINAYKTSQVNIG
+209 NISAFKTSQVNIG
-222 NANSAIT
+222 NANSVIT
-229 INSVSLS
+229 IGSVSLS

-242 LAKIGSGANCSSSGP
+242 LVSVGVGANCSTSGP
-257 SYSFKGTTSATNTTF
+257 SYSFKGATSATNTTF
-272 SNASGSFTFEES
+272 SNASGSFTFEEN
-284 ANFSGAKLNGGAFT
+284 ATFSGAKWNGGAFT
-298 FNKGFNA
+298 FNKGFSA
-305 TNNTAFNSGSFT
+305 TNNTAFNSGSFN
-317 FKGTSS
+317 FKGVSS
-323 FNNATFSNASYTFDN
+323 FNGATFSNATYTFND

-350 TFTFNNQSN
+350 TFTFNDQTNQ
-359 PTNSAQHPQILF
+359 SAQHPQI
-371 ENSSFNGGI
+371 
-380 FTFNNQTNPTNSAQH
+380 Q
-395 PQILFENSSFSGSTT
+395 NSSFSGGAI
-410 TLKGSATFE
+410 TLKGSVIFQ

-431 QNASFDNATFNNTGK
+431 QNASFNNANFNNTGK
-446 ITIEKDASFNNTSF
+446 ITIEKDASFNDTTFNTS
-460 NTPVDTN
+460 VDAN
-467 NMSVTGSVTLSGKN
+467 NMTITGSVTLSGKN
-481 DLKNG
+481 DLNNG

-495 ITLAQGATFNLTSLG
+495 ITLTQGTTFNLTSLG

-520 SGGITYNHLLNHAL
+520 SGGITYNNLLNHAI
-534 NSLTN
+534 NGLTN
-539 ALKTTES
+539 ALKTNES
-546 SSKPQSFA
+546 SSRPQSFA

-568 QLLSENAA
+568 QLLNENAA
-576 TPKNTDSS
+576 TSKNTDSS
-584 PSAPTKDSPQVYQ
+584 PPKSSTNPTQVYQ

-612 FSPNSIIIQAL
+612 FGPNSIIIQAL

-630 PPTISGSQFDLSASN
+630 PPVINGSKFDLSASN
-645 YINANMPW
+645 YINADMPW
-653 YDHKYY
+653 YNHKYY
-659 IPKSQNFTESGTYY
+659 IPKSQNFIESGTYY

-684 NSFKQTFSTNG
+684 NSFKQTFSASN

-719 GDTSGSALNGHCGP
+719 GDTSGSVLNGHCGP
-733 WPYYQCIGTT
+733 WPYYQCTGTT
-743 NGAYSAYH
+743 NGTYSAYH

-773 FNGVDSINIANA
+773 FNGIDSVNIANA

-792 GAYSSSMTFSTQN
+792 GIYSSSMTFSTQS
-805 MDSSQNLNGL
+805 MDSSQNLKGL
-815 NANGKLSV
+815 NANGTLLV
-823 YGATFTN
+823 YGTTFTN
-830 QAKDGK
+830 EAKDGK

-846 ENTNFNGGSYQFSGD
+846 ENTNFNGGSYQFNGD

-888 NFNNS
+888 NFNNN

-914 NSNLQIAGN
+914 NSNLQIAGS
-923 AVFGNSTNSDGSQNT
+923 AVFGNSNNGSQNN

-943 TGSVNIAG
+943 TGSVNISG
-951 NATFDNM
+951 NATFDNVV
-958 AFNGPTNTSVKGQ
+958 FNGPTNTSVKGQ
-971 VTLNNITLKNLNAP
+971 VTLNNITLENLNAP
-985 LSFGDGM
+985 LSFGDGT
-992 INFSAHSV
+992 ITFNAHSV

-1050 SAGNG
+1050 SVGNG
-1055 IYDVVY
+1055 VYDVVY
-1061 SFNNQTYNFQEV
+1061 SFNNQTYNFQEI

-1078 ISIRRLGVGMVFD
+1078 ISVRRLGVGMVFD
-1091 YVDMEKSDHLYY
+1091 YMDMEKSDHLYY
-1103 QNALG
+1103 KNVAG

-1116 YNNNLGNLNNT
+1116 YNNNLGNANNT

-1149 FSQTLTGQNSAIV
+1149 FSQTFTGQNSAIV
-1162 FGAKNI
+1162 FGAKSI
-1168 WTNAS
+1168 WTSLS

-1254 RAAGTQSSSM
+1254 RTAGTQSSSM

-1275 QNSYFIDDTAQNKG
+1275 QNSYFIDDTAQNGG

-1321 AVNAISFTNSSN
+1321 AANAINFTNSTN
-1333 LSSGLYQISAKSV
+1333 LSSGLYQMQAKSV

-1364 NAISL
+1364 NAINL

-1379 HSTLELSGDLNL
+1379 HSTLELQGDLNL

-1414 YASLIASNGSHL
+1414 YASLIASNNAHI

-1440 TSLSDS
+1440 TSLNHS

-1452 ASSLGGQF
+1452 AISLGGQF
-1460 NLSNNSF
+1460 NLSNNSS

-1480 AFNFYNNAFSQSPIT
+1480 AFNFYDNAFSQSPIT

-1512 LNPNNSSVLNLKNS
+1512 LNPNSSSVLNLKNS
-1526 QLVFSDQGS
+1526 QLVFGDQGS

-1621 NTLYNIG
+1621 NTLYNIS

-1653 VFYLTSSVKGYYN
+1653 VFYLTSNMKGYYN
-1666 PNQSYQASG
+1666 PNQSYQANG
-1675 SNNTTKNNNLTSE
+1675 SNNTTKNNNLSSE

-1713 NFNNIKA
+1713 NLNNIKA

-1744 LSNLKGDALNQLT
+1744 LSGLNSNALNELT
-1757 KLITPSDWKNINE
+1757 KLITPDDWKNINE

-1783 NNGALIIGATKIG
+1783 NNGALVVGATKIG
-1796 QTNTNSTVVFGGL
+1796 QTNTNSAVVFGGL

-1934 LIVNTLG
+1934 LIADILG
-1941 SGSVIGGY
+1941 SDSVIGGH

-2058 LQNDVVALG
+2058 LQNDVAALG
-2067 KQMIGEFLG
+2067 KQIIGEFLG
-2076 QDMLNSLE
+2076 QDALNSLE
-2084 SLLQNQQIKSVLD
+2084 SLLQNQEIKSVLD
-2097 KVLAAK
+2097 KILAAK
-2103 GLGPIYEQG
+2103 GLGSVYEQG
-2112 LGDLIPNLGKKGLF
+2112 LGDLMPNLGKKGLF
-2126 APYGLSQVWQRGD
+2126 APYGLSQVWQKGD

-2175 NNHIAFTNHS
+2175 NNHIAFANHF
-2185 GTLNLLSNQVS
+2185 GTLQLLSNQVS

-2207 GLKINAANNNVSVSQ
+2207 GLKINAGSNNISVSQ
-2222 GNLFINASCVQQSD
+2222 GNLFINASCTQQSD
-2236 PITTNTANPCALS
+2236 PTTTNATNPCALS
-2249 AQSANGASSN
+2249 AQSVNGASSN
-2259 NASNNAPIALNNND
+2259 ASNNAQIALSNND

-2328 VLEKNASFVTN
+2328 VLEKNASFMAN

-2349 NATQKIGVLQN
+2349 NATRKIEVLQN
-2360 LVIASNASLST
+2360 LTIASNASLST
-2371 GIYGLEVGGALNN
+2371 GVYGLEVGGALNH

-2393 NIQTPAPL
+2393 NIQTPTPL

-2409 LNTTQTPFINVNNSM
+2409 LNTTQTPFMNVNNSM

-2484 GLLLSVALPNS
+2484 GLLLSVALPDS
-2495 NNASP
+2495 NNASQ
-2500 NNILSLSVLHN
+2500 NHILSLSVLYD
-2511 QVKMSYGDKV
+2511 QIKMSYGNKI

-2547 IGGNNAIKW
+2547 VGGNNAIKW
-2556 LSTLMI
+2556 LSTLMME
-2562 KTKENPLFAPI
+2562 TKENPLFAPI
-2573 YLENHSLNEILDAT
+2573 YLKNHSLNEILGVA
-2587 KDLQNTASLISNPN
+2587 KDLLNTASLISNPN

-2634 SNFSERLLELKN
+2634 SDFSERLLELKN
-2646 KRFSDPNPSEIF
+2646 KRFSDPNPGEVF
-2658 VKYSQP
+2658 VKYPQP

-2674 GVGGAS
+2674 GIGGAS

-2688 LYGLNVGYD
+2688 LYGLNAGYD
-2697 RLVKNVILGGYVAY
+2697 RLAKNVILGGYVAY

-2716 NGNIMRSLG
+2716 NGNIMRSLA

-2750 YGGNASHINSSNSLL
+2750 YGGNANNINSSNPLL
-2765 SVLNQRYN
+2765 SVLNQRYS

-2813 MKGKMQNP
+2813 MKGKMNDA
-2821 AYQQFVMH
+2821 AYKQFLMH

-2869 AKGDNMVRFV
+2869 SKGGNMVRFM

-2884 LYRKGEIFNTFASV
+2884 LYRKGEVFNTFASV
-2898 ITGGEMHLWRL
+2898 VTGGEMHLWRL

-2914 GVGLKMGLQYQDLN
+2914 GVGLKMGLQYQDIN

>member
-1 MKQFKKKPKK
+1 MKKFKKKPKS
-11 IKRSQKII
+11 IKRSHQKTI
-19 LKRPL
+19 LKCPL
-24 WLMPLLIGGFASGV
+24 WLAPLLIGGFASGV

-57 CVHRPWYA
+57 CVHHPWYA

-125 TGGEYNGGN
+125 TGGENNGGN
-134 LDIELGSNATFNLGA
+134 LNIELGSNATFDLGA
-149 NSGNSFTS
+149 HNGNSFTS

-184 VGSGAG
+184 VGSGAS

-196 TLNLNANKVTINS
+196 TLNLNANKVNIHS
-209 NINAYKTSQVNIG
+209 NISAFKTSQVNIG
-222 NANSAIT
+222 NANSTIT
-229 INSVSLS
+229 IGLVSLS
-236 GDTCSS
+236 GDICSS
-242 LAKIGSGANCSSSGP
+242 LASVGVGANCSTSGP
-257 SYSFKGTTSATNTTF
+257 SYSFKGTTNATNTAF
-272 SNASGSFTFEES
+272 SNASGSFTFEEN
-284 ANFSGAKLNGGAFT
+284 ATFSGAKLNGGAFT
-298 FNKGFNA
+298 FNKEFSA
-305 TNNTAFNSGSFT
+305 TNNTAFSSGSFS

-323 FNNATFSNASYTFDN
+323 FNGANFSNASYTFNN

-350 TFTFNNQSN
+350 TFTFNNQ
-359 PTNSAQHPQILF
+359 
-371 ENSSFNGGI
+371 
-380 FTFNNQTNPTNSAQH
+380 NNQSAQH
-395 PQILFENSSFSGSTT
+395 PQILFENSSFSGNAT
-410 TLKGSATFE
+410 TLKGFVDFQ

-425 NHQLTI
+425 NHQLTM
-431 QNASFDNATFNNTGK
+431 QNASFNNANFNNTGK
-446 ITIEKDASFNNTSF
+446 ITINESASFNDTTFNTSV
-460 NTPVDTN
+460 NTN
-467 NMSVTGSVTLSGKN
+467 NMTITGSVTLSGKN

-486 STLDFGSSK
+486 STLDFGSSQV
-495 ITLAQGATFNLTSLG
+495 TLAQGTTFNLTSLG
-510 SEKSVTILNS
+510 DKNSVTILNS
-520 SGGITYNHLLNHAL
+520 SGGITYNNLLNYAL

-539 ALKTTES
+539 ALKTSES
-546 SSKPQSFA
+546 SSDPQSFA

-568 QLLSENAA
+568 QLLSTDA
-576 TPKNTDSS
+576 TISKPADSS
-584 PSAPTKDSPQVYQ
+584 PSKSSTNSTQVYQ
-597 VGYKIGDTIYKLQET
+597 VGYKIGDIIYKLQET
-612 FSPNSIIIQAL
+612 FSHNSIIIQAL

-630 PPTISGSQFDLSASN
+630 PPIISGSKFDLSASN
-645 YINANMPW
+645 YIDSNMPW
-653 YDHKYY
+653 YNHKSY

-684 NSFKQTFSTNG
+684 NSFKQTFSASG
-695 SNLVIGYNATW
+695 SNLVIGYNSTW
-706 TGNSVSSSGTVSF
+706 TDHNVSSSDTVSF

-733 WPYYQCIGTT
+733 WPYYQCTGTT
-743 NGAYSAYH
+743 DGAYSAYH

-773 FNGVDSINIANA
+773 FNGVDSVNIANA

-792 GAYSSSMTFSTQN
+792 GIYSSSMTFSTQG
-805 MDSSQNLNGL
+805 MDNSQNLNGL
-815 NANGKLSV
+815 NPNGMLLV

-836 FIFNAGQATF
+836 FIFNAGKATF

-861 SLNFSNNN
+861 SLNFLNNN

-881 NASFNNA
+881 NASFDNA

-914 NSNLQIAGN
+914 HSNLQIAGN
-923 AVFGNSTNSDGSQNT
+923 AVFENSNNGSQNNS
-938 ANFNN
+938 NFNN
-943 TGSVNIAG
+943 TGSVNISG
-951 NATFDNM
+951 NATFDNVV
-958 AFNGPTNTSVKGQ
+958 FNSPTNMSVKGQ

-985 LSFGDGM
+985 LSFGDGT
-992 INFSAHSV
+992 ITFNAHSV

-1038 QGHGASSEKLVS
+1038 QGHGASSEKLIS
-1050 SAGNG
+1050 SVGNG
-1055 IYDVVY
+1055 VYDVVY
-1061 SFNNQTYNFQEV
+1061 SFNNQTYNFQEI

-1091 YVDMEKSDHLYY
+1091 YMDMEKSDHLYY

-1116 YNNNLGNLNNT
+1116 YNNNLGNSNNT

-1132 KSIDFYASGKT
+1132 NSIDFYASGKT

-1149 FSQTLTGQNSAIV
+1149 FSQTFTGQNSAIV
-1162 FGAKNI
+1162 FGAKSI

-1264 NFISNSANIQA
+1264 NFTSNSANIQA
-1275 QNSYFIDDTAQNKG
+1275 QNSYFIDDSTQNGG

-1321 AVNAISFTNSSN
+1321 AANAINFTNSTN
-1333 LSSGLYQISAKSV
+1333 LSSGLYQMQAKSV
-1346 LFDNS
+1346 SFDNS

-1364 NAISL
+1364 NAINL

-1379 HSTLELSGDLNL
+1379 HSTLELQGDLNL
-1391 NDTSSLNLNQSAI
+1391 NDTSSLNLNQSTI

-1414 YASLIASNGSHL
+1414 YASLIASNNAHI
-1426 NFNGAV
+1426 NFNGTT

-1440 TSLSDS
+1440 TSLNHS

-1452 ASSLGGQF
+1452 AISLGGQF
-1460 NLSNNSF
+1460 NLSNNSS
-1467 LDFQGSSAITSNT
+1467 LDFQGSSTIISNT
-1480 AFNFYNNAFSQSPIT
+1480 AFNFYDNAFSQSPIT

-1512 LNPNNSSVLNLKNS
+1512 LTPNNSSVLNLKNS
-1526 QLVFSDQGS
+1526 QLVFGDQGS

-1556 IIQADMNSNWYER
+1556 IIQAGMNSNWYER

-1581 YDAKNQTYSF
+1581 YDAINQTYSF

-1628 SEIFNYQKVYN
+1628 SEVFNYQKVYRN
-1639 NANGVYSYSDDAQG
+1639 TNGVYSYSDDAEG
-1653 VFYLTSSVKGYYN
+1653 VFYLTSNVKGYYN

-1720 LGQMALKLYPEIKKI
+1720 LGQMVLKLYPEIKKI
-1735 LGNDFSLSS
+1735 LGNDFSPSS
-1744 LSNLKGDALNQLT
+1744 LNALNPNALNQLT
-1757 KLITPSDWKNINE
+1757 KLITPNDWRNINE

-1783 NNGALIIGATKIG
+1783 NNGTLIVGATKIG
-1796 QTNTNSTVVFGGL
+1796 QTNTNSAVVFGGL

-1815 DYTDIV
+1815 DYTDVV

-1872 VTFNSQTSLI
+1872 VTFNSQTSLV

-1888 VSSQTDGIFSML
+1888 ASSQTDGIFSML

-1934 LIVNTLG
+1934 LIADMLG
-1941 SGSVIGGY
+1941 SDSVIGGH

-1978 TAIKDLIRQKLGFW
+1978 ATIKDLIRQKLGFW

-2053 KPSEA
+2053 KPSNA
-2058 LQNDVVALG
+2058 LKNDAVALG

-2076 QDMLNSLE
+2076 QDTLNSLE

-2097 KVLAAK
+2097 KVLVAK
-2103 GLGPIYEQG
+2103 GLGSIYEQG
-2112 LGDLIPNLGKKGLF
+2112 LGDLMPNLGKKGLF
-2126 APYGLSQVWQRGD
+2126 APYGLSQVWQKGD

-2153 TFSNANGGTLSFNAG
+2153 TFSNANGGAISFNAG

-2175 NNHIAFTNHS
+2175 NNRISFTNHA
-2185 GTLNLLSNQVS
+2185 GALNLLSNQVS

-2222 GNLFINASCVQQSD
+2222 GNLFINASCAGQSD
-2236 PITTNTANPCALS
+2236 STTANIANPCALS
-2249 AQSANGASSN
+2249 TQSANGASSN
-2259 NASNNAPIALNNND
+2259 SASNNAQIALNNND

-2298 KIKGSANI
+2298 KIKGFANI

-2328 VLEKNASFVTN
+2328 VLEKNTSFTTN

-2349 NATQKIGVLQN
+2349 NATRKIEVLHN
-2360 LVIASNASLST
+2360 LTIASNASLST
-2371 GIYGLEVGGALNN
+2371 GVYGLEVGGALNN

-2393 NIQTPAPL
+2393 NIQTPTPL

-2409 LNTTQTPFINVNNSM
+2409 LNTTQTPFMNVNNSM

-2452 KLYTLINI
+2452 NLYTLINI
-2460 NGNHIEEKNGVLTYL
+2460 NGNRIEEKNGVLTYL

-2484 GLLLSVALPNS
+2484 GLLLSVALPDS
-2495 NNASP
+2495 NNAHQ

-2511 QVKMSYGDKV
+2511 QIKMSYGTKV

-2547 IGGNNAIKW
+2547 VGGNNAIKW
-2556 LSTLMI
+2556 LSTLMME
-2562 KTKENPLFAPI
+2562 TKENPLFAPI
-2573 YLENHSLNEILDAT
+2573 YLKNHSLNEILGVA
-2587 KDLQNTASLISNPN
+2587 KDLLNTASLISNPN
-2601 FRDNATN
+2601 FRNNATN

-2619 SRLTKLSDFRAREGE
+2619 SRLTKLSDFRSREGE
-2634 SNFSERLLELKN
+2634 SDFSERLLELKN
-2646 KRFSDPNPSEIF
+2646 KRFSDPNPSEVF

-2674 GVGGAS
+2674 GIGGAS

-2716 NGNIMRSLG
+2716 NGNIMHSLA

-2738 KRNEFTLSANET
+2738 KRNEFTLSTNET
-2750 YGGNASHINSSNSLL
+2750 YGGHASSINSSNSLL
-2765 SVLNQRYN
+2765 SVLNQRYS

-2813 MKGKMQNP
+2813 MKGKMNGA
-2821 AYQQFVMH
+2821 AYKQFLMH

-2869 AKGDNMVRFV
+2869 SKGGNMVRFV

-2884 LYRKGEIFNTFASV
+2884 LYRKGEVFNTFASV

-2914 GVGLKMGLQYQDLN
+2914 GVGLKMGLQYQDIN

>member
-1 MKQFKKKPKK
+1 MKKFKKKPKS
-11 IKRSQKII
+11 IKRSHQNQKTI

-24 WLMPLLIGGFASGV
+24 WLAPLLIGGFASGV
-38 YADGTD
+38 YANGTD

-57 CVHRPWYA
+57 CVHHPWYA
-65 LWSCDKWEEKTQQFT
+65 LWNCDKWEEKTQQYT

-87 TWAGGNAANYYHS
+87 TWAGGNAANYYHT
-100 QNNQDIT
+100 QNNQNIT

-149 NSGNSFTS
+149 SSGNSFTS

-190 THTGTA
+190 THTGIA
-196 TLNLNANKVTINS
+196 TLNLNANKVNINS
-209 NINAYKTSQVNIG
+209 NISAYKTSQVNVG
-222 NANSAIT
+222 NANSVIT
-229 INSVSLS
+229 IGSVSLS

-242 LAKIGSGANCSSSGP
+242 LASVGVGANCSTSGP
-257 SYSFKGTTSATNTTF
+257 SYSFKGTTNATNTTF
-272 SNASGSFTFEES
+272 SNASGSFTFEEN
-284 ANFSGAKLNGGAFT
+284 ATFSGAKWNGGTYT
-298 FNKGFNA
+298 FNKEFKA
-305 TNNTAFNSGSFT
+305 TNNTAFNSGSFN
-317 FKGTSS
+317 FKGASS
-323 FNNATFSNASYTFDN
+323 FNGASFSNASYTFDN

-359 PTNSAQHPQILF
+359 PTNSAQHPQIR
-371 ENSSFNGGI
+371 
-380 FTFNNQTNPTNSAQH
+380 
-395 PQILFENSSFSGSTT
+395 FENSSFSGSAT
-410 TLKGSATFE
+410 TLKGFATFE

-425 NHQLTI
+425 NQQLTI

-446 ITIEKDASFNNTSF
+446 ITINESASFNNTSF

-467 NMSVTGSVTLSGKN
+467 NMTISGGVTLSGKN

-520 SGGITYNHLLNHAL
+520 SGGITYNHLLNHAI

-539 ALKTTES
+539 ALKTNES

-568 QLLSENAA
+568 QLLSENAT
-576 TPKNTDSS
+576 TPKPANAS

-612 FSPNSIIIQAL
+612 FGPNSIIIQAL

-630 PPTISGSQFDLSASN
+630 PPTVSGSQFDLSASN
-645 YINANMPW
+645 YINADMPW

-684 NSFKQTFSTNG
+684 NSFKQTFSANG
-695 SNLVIGYNATW
+695 SNLVIGYNSTW

-733 WPYYQCIGTT
+733 WPYYQCTGTT

-760 GNRIGTGGAANLV
+760 GNRVGTGGAANLV

-805 MDSSQNLNGL
+805 MDNSQNLNGL

-823 YGATFTN
+823 YGTTFTN
-830 QAKDGK
+830 EAKDGK

-861 SLNFSNNN
+861 SLNFSNSNW
-869 QFNSGSFEISAK
+869 FNSGSFEISAK

-893 ASFNFNNSNATT
+893 ASFNFNNSSATT

-914 NSNLQIAGN
+914 HSNLQIAGN
-923 AVFGNSTNSDGSQNT
+923 AVFGNPTNSNGSQNN

-943 TGSVNIAG
+943 TGSVNISG
-951 NATFDNM
+951 NATFDNVV
-958 AFNGPTNTSVKGQ
+958 FNSPTNTSVKGQ

-985 LSFGDGM
+985 LSFGDGT
-992 INFSAHSV
+992 ITFNAHSV
-1000 INIGEAITNGNPI
+1000 INIDESITNGNPI

-1050 SAGNG
+1050 SVGNG
-1055 IYDVVY
+1055 VYDVVY
-1061 SFNNQTYNFQEV
+1061 SFNNQTYNFQEI

-1078 ISIRRLGVGMVFD
+1078 ISIRRLGVSMVFD
-1091 YVDMEKSDHLYY
+1091 YMDMEKSDHLYY

-1116 YNNNLGNLNNT
+1116 YNNNLGNANNT

-1149 FSQTLTGQNSAIV
+1149 FSQTFTGQNSAIV

-1168 WTNAS
+1168 WTSVS

-1230 SGGGASLNFNGL
+1230 SGGGANLNFNGL

-1264 NFISNSANIQA
+1264 NLVSNSANIQA

-1321 AVNAISFTNSSN
+1321 AKNAISFTNSSN
-1333 LSSGLYQISAKSV
+1333 LSSGLYQMQAQSV

-1364 NAISL
+1364 SAISL

-1379 HSTLELSGDLNL
+1379 HSTLELQGDLNL
-1391 NDTSSLNLNQSAI
+1391 NDTSSLNLNQSTI
-1404 NVSNNATIND
+1404 NISNNATIND

-1440 TSLSDS
+1440 TSLSNS

-1460 NLSNNSF
+1460 NLSNNSS

-1480 AFNFYNNAFSQSPIT
+1480 AFNFYDNAFSQSPIT

-1556 IIQADMNSNWYER
+1556 IIQADMNGNWYER
-1569 ISFFGMRINDGI
+1569 INFFGMRINDGI

-1675 SNNTTKNNNLTSE
+1675 SNNTTKNNNLSSE
-1688 SSVISQTYNAQGN
+1688 SSIISQTYNAQGN

-1744 LSNLKGDALNQLT
+1744 LSGLKGDALNQLT

-1796 QTNTNSTVVFGGL
+1796 QTDTNSAVVFGGL
-1809 GYQKPC
+1809 GYQTPC

-1910 QAGLANILGEVAMQS
+1910 QAGLANILGEVAVQS

-2076 QDMLNSLE
+2076 QDTLNSLE

-2126 APYGLSQVWQRGD
+2126 APYGLSQVWQKGD
-2139 FSFNAQGNVFVQNS
+2139 FNFNAQGNVFVQNS

-2185 GTLNLLSNQVS
+2185 GTLQLLSNQVS

-2207 GLKINAANNNVSVSQ
+2207 GLKINATNNNVSVSQ
-2222 GNLFINASCVQQSD
+2222 GNLFINASCAQQSD
-2236 PITTNTANPCALS
+2236 PTTTNTANPCTT
-2249 AQSANGASSN
+2249 AQNNASSN

-2298 KIKGSANI
+2298 KIKGSTNI

-2339 NLNIQGAFNN
+2339 NLNIQGVFNN
-2349 NATQKIGVLQN
+2349 NATQKIEVLQK

-2401 IQAEGIIN
+2401 IQVGGIIN
-2409 LNTTQTPFINVNNSM
+2409 LNTTQTPFMNVSV
-2424 ANNTTYTLLKS
+2424 ANGGTYTLLKS
-2435 SRYIDYNINPNS
+2435 SRYINYNINPNS

-2500 NNILSLSVLHN
+2500 NNILSLSVLYN
-2511 QVKMSYGDKV
+2511 QVKMSYGNKA

-2547 IGGNNAIKW
+2547 IGGNSAIKW
-2556 LSTLMI
+2556 LSTLMME
-2562 KTKENPLFAPI
+2562 TKENPLFAPI

-2601 FRDNATN
+2601 FRGNATN

-2634 SNFSERLLELKN
+2634 SNFSGHLLELKN

-2664 NKHPNNLWVQ
+2664 DKHQNNLWIQ

-2711 GYSGF
+2711 GYSDF

-2869 AKGDNMVRFV
+2869 SKGDNVVRFV

-2914 GVGLKMGLQYQDLN
+2914 GVGLKMGLQYQDIN

>member
-1 MKQFKKKPKK
+1 MKKFKKKPKS
-11 IKRSQKII
+11 IKRSHQKTI

-24 WLMPLLIGGFASGV
+24 WLAPLLIGGFASGV
-38 YADGTD
+38 HADGTD

-49 WGEKSQKV
+49 WGEKSQRV
-57 CVHRPWYA
+57 CVHHPWYA
-65 LWSCDKWEEKTQQFT
+65 LWSCDKWEEKTQQYT

-87 TWAGGNAANYYHS
+87 TWAGGNAANYYHT
-100 QNNQDIT
+100 QNNQNIT

-149 NSGNSFTS
+149 SSGNSFTS
-157 WYPNGHTNV
+157 WYPNGHTNI

-196 TLNLNANKVTINS
+196 TLNLNANKVNINS
-209 NINAYKTSQVNIG
+209 NISAFKTSQVNIG

-229 INSVSLS
+229 IGLVSLN

-242 LAKIGSGANCSSSGP
+242 LASVGVGANCSTSGP
-257 SYSFKGTTSATNTTF
+257 SYSFKGTTNATNTAF
-272 SNASGSFTFEES
+272 SNASGSFTFEEN
-284 ANFSGAKLNGGAFT
+284 ATFSGAKLNGGAFT
-298 FNKGFNA
+298 FNKEFSV
-305 TNNTAFNSGSFT
+305 TNNTAFNSGNFN
-317 FKGTSS
+317 FKGASS
-323 FNNATFSNASYTFDN
+323 FNGATFSNASYTFNN

-350 TFTFNNQSN
+350 TFTFND
-359 PTNSAQHPQILF
+359 
-371 ENSSFNGGI
+371 
-380 FTFNNQTNPTNSAQH
+380 QTNQTNSAQH
-395 PQILFENSSFSGSTT
+395 PQILFENSSFSGNAT
-410 TLKGSATFE
+410 TLKGFVDFQ

-425 NHQLTI
+425 NHQLTV
-431 QNASFDNATFNNTGK
+431 QNASFNNANFSNTGK
-446 ITIEKDASFNNTSF
+446 ITIEKEVSFNNTTF
-460 NTPVDTN
+460 NTSVNTS
-467 NMSVTGSVTLSGKN
+467 NMIITGSVTLSGKN

-486 STLDFGSSK
+486 STLDFGSSQV
-495 ITLAQGATFNLTSLG
+495 TLTQGTTFNLTSLG
-510 SEKSVTILNS
+510 DKNSVTILNS
-520 SGGITYNHLLNHAL
+520 SGGITYNNLLNHAL

-539 ALKTTES
+539 ALKTNES
-546 SSKPQSFA
+546 SLKPQSFA
-554 QGLWDMITYNGVTG
+554 QGLWDIITYNGVTG
-568 QLLSENAA
+568 QLLSTDA
-576 TPKNTDSS
+576 TTSKPSDSS
-584 PSAPTKDSPQVYQ
+584 PSKSSTNSTQVYQ
-597 VGYKIGDTIYKLQET
+597 VGYKIGDIIYKLQET
-612 FSPNSIIIQAL
+612 FSHNSIIIQAL

-630 PPTISGSQFDLSASN
+630 PPVISGSRFDLSASN
-645 YINANMPW
+645 YIDSNMPW
-653 YDHKYY
+653 YDHKSY

-684 NSFKQTFSTNG
+684 NSFKQTFSASN
-695 SNLVIGYNATW
+695 SNLVIGYNSTW
-706 TGNSVSSSGTVSF
+706 TDHNVSSSGTVSF

-733 WPYYQCIGTT
+733 WPYYQCTGTT
-743 NGAYSAYH
+743 NGTYSAYH

-773 FNGVDSINIANA
+773 FNGVDSVNIANA

-792 GAYSSSMTFSTQN
+792 GIYSSSMTFSTQS
-805 MDSSQNLNGL
+805 MDNSHNVNNL
-815 NANGKLSV
+815 NANGTLSV

-836 FIFNAGQATF
+836 FIFNAGQAVF
-846 ENTNFNGGSYQFSGD
+846 ENTNFNRGSYQFSGN

-881 NASFNNA
+881 SASFNNA

-923 AVFGNSTNSDGSQNT
+923 AVFGNSANSSQNN

-943 TGSVNIAG
+943 TGSVNISG
-951 NATFDNM
+951 NATFDNVV
-958 AFNGPTNTSVKGQ
+958 FNSPTNMSVKGQ

-985 LSFGDGM
+985 LSFGDGT
-992 INFSAHSV
+992 ITFNAHSV
-1000 INIGEAITNGNPI
+1000 INIGGAITNGNPI

-1050 SAGNG
+1050 SVGNG
-1055 IYDVVY
+1055 VYDVVY
-1061 SFNNQTYNFQEV
+1061 SFNNQTYNFQEI
-1073 FSPNS
+1073 FSQNS
-1078 ISIRRLGVGMVFD
+1078 ISIQRLGVGMVFD
-1091 YVDMEKSDHLYY
+1091 YMDMEKSDHLYY
-1103 QNALG
+1103 QNTLG

-1116 YNNNLGNLNNT
+1116 YNNNLGNSNNI

-1149 FSQTLTGQNSAIV
+1149 FSQTFTGQNSAIV
-1162 FGAKNI
+1162 FGAKSI

-1264 NFISNSANIQA
+1264 NFTSNSANIQA
-1275 QNSYFIDDTAQNKG
+1275 QNSYFIDDTAQNGG

-1321 AVNAISFTNSSN
+1321 ATNAINFTNSTN
-1333 LSSGLYQISAKSV
+1333 LSSGLYQMQAKSV
-1346 LFDNS
+1346 SFDNS
-1351 NLSVSVGTSSIKA
+1351 SLSVSVGTSSIKA
-1364 NAISL
+1364 NAINL

-1379 HSTLELSGDLNL
+1379 HSTLDLQGDLNL

-1414 YASLIASNGSHL
+1414 YASLIVNDGSRL

-1432 NFNSANIT
+1432 NFNSTNIT
-1440 TSLSDS
+1440 TSLNHS
-1446 SIVFKG
+1446 SIAFKG
-1452 ASSLGGQF
+1452 AISLGGQF
-1460 NLSNNSF
+1460 NLSNNSS

-1480 AFNFYNNAFSQSPIT
+1480 AFNFYDNAFSQSPIT
-1495 FHQALDIKAP
+1495 FHQTLDIKAP

-1556 IIQADMNSNWYER
+1556 IIQAGMNNNWYER
-1569 ISFFGMRINDGI
+1569 INFFGMRINDGV
-1581 YDAKNQTYSF
+1581 YDAINQTYSF
-1591 TNPLNNALKITESFK
+1591 TNPLNNSLKITESFK

-1628 SEIFNYQKVYN
+1628 SEVFNYQKVYN
-1639 NANGVYSYSDDAQG
+1639 NTNGVYSYSDDAEG
-1653 VFYLTSSVKGYYN
+1653 VFYLTSNVKGYYN

-1675 SNNTTKNNNLTSE
+1675 SNNTTKNNNLTSD

-1744 LSNLKGDALNQLT
+1744 LSDLNSNALNQLT
-1757 KLITPSDWKNINE
+1757 KLITPNDWKNINE

-1783 NNGALIIGATKIG
+1783 NNGTLIVGATKIG
-1796 QTNTNSTVVFGGL
+1796 QTNTNSAVVFGGL

-1872 VTFNSQTSLI
+1872 VTFNSQTSLV

-1934 LIVNTLG
+1934 LIADTLG
-1941 SGSVIGGY
+1941 SNSVIGGY

-1955 NQTLSQLLGQN
+1955 NQTLIQLLGQN

-1978 TAIKDLIRQKLGFW
+1978 AAIKDLIRQKLGFW

-2030 QITGFISANDIGQVI
+2030 QITSFIFANDIGQVI
-2045 SVMLQDIV
+2045 SVILQDIV

-2058 LQNDVVALG
+2058 LQSDVAALG

-2076 QDMLNSLE
+2076 QDTLNSLE

-2112 LGDLIPNLGKKGLF
+2112 LGDLMPNLGKKGLF
-2126 APYGLSQVWQRGD
+2126 APYGLSQVWQKGD

-2153 TFSNANGGTLSFNAG
+2153 TFSNANGGALSFNAG

-2175 NNHIAFTNHS
+2175 NNRISFTNHA
-2185 GTLNLLSNQVS
+2185 GALQLLSNQVS
-2196 NINITTLDASN
+2196 NINITTLNASN

-2222 GNLFINASCVQQSD
+2222 GNLFINASCAGQSD
-2236 PITTNTANPCALS
+2236 PTAANIANPCTLS
-2249 AQSANGASSN
+2249 AQSANGTSSS
-2259 NASNNAPIALNNND
+2259 NASNNAQIALSNND

-2328 VLEKNASFVTN
+2328 VLEKNASFMAN

-2349 NATQKIGVLQN
+2349 NATRKIEVLQN
-2360 LVIASNASLST
+2360 LTIASNASLST

-2393 NIQTPAPL
+2393 NIQTPTPL

-2409 LNTTQTPFINVNNSM
+2409 LNTTQTPFINIDNSI
-2424 ANNTTYTLLKS
+2424 ANNMTYTLLKS

-2452 KLYTLINI
+2452 NLYTLINI
-2460 NGNHIEEKNGVLTYL
+2460 NGNHIEEKNGTLTYL

-2484 GLLLSVALPNS
+2484 GLLLSVALPNP
-2495 NNASP
+2495 NNAHQ
-2500 NNILSLSVLHN
+2500 NNILSLSVLYN
-2511 QVKMSYGDKV
+2511 QIKMSYGDKV

-2536 QGQSALNQIEA
+2536 QGQSTLNKIEA
-2547 IGGNNAIKW
+2547 VGGNAIKW
-2556 LSTLMI
+2556 LSTLMME
-2562 KTKENPLFAPI
+2562 TKENPLFAPI
-2573 YLENHSLNEILDAT
+2573 YLENHSLNEILGVA
-2587 KDLQNTASLISNPN
+2587 KDLLNTASLISNPN
-2601 FRDNATN
+2601 FRNNATN

-2619 SRLTKLSDFRAREGE
+2619 SRLTKLSDFRSREGE
-2634 SNFSERLLELKN
+2634 SDFSNRLLELKN
-2646 KRFSDPNPSEIF
+2646 KRFSDPNPNEIF
-2658 VKYSQP
+2658 VKYSQLS
-2664 NKHPNNLWVQ
+2664 KHPNNLWVQ
-2674 GVGGAS
+2674 GIGGAS

-2688 LYGLNVGYD
+2688 LYGLNAGYD

-2716 NGNIMRSLG
+2716 NGNIMHSLA

-2738 KRNEFTLSANET
+2738 KRNEFTLSANEI
-2750 YGGNASHINSSNSLL
+2750 YGGNASNINSSNSLL
-2765 SVLNQRYN
+2765 SVLNQRYS

-2813 MKGKMQNP
+2813 MKGNDATYK
-2821 AYQQFVMH
+2821 QFLMH

-2869 AKGDNMVRFV
+2869 SKGGNVVRFM

-2884 LYRKGEIFNTFASV
+2884 LYRKGEVFNTFASV

-2914 GVGLKMGLQYQDLN
+2914 GVGLKMGLQYQDIN

>member
-1 MKQFKKKPKK
+1 MKKFKKKPKS
-11 IKRSQKII
+11 IKRSHQKTI

-24 WLMPLLIGGFASGV
+24 WLVPLLISGFASGV
-38 YADGTD
+38 YANNLWDLLNPKVGGEYVHWVKGSQYCAWWEFAGC
-44 ILGLS
+44 LKNV
-49 WGEKSQKV
+49 WGANHKG
-57 CVHRPWYA
+57 YDA
-65 LWSCDKWEEKTQQFT
+65 
-80 GNQLITK
+80 
-87 TWAGGNAANYYHS
+87 GNAANYLSS
-100 QNNQDIT
+100 QNYQAISVGSGNET
-107 ANLKNDNGT
+107 GT
-116 YFLSGLYNY
+116 YSLSGFTNY
-125 TGGEYNGGN
+125 VGGD
-134 LDIELGSNATFNLGA
+134 LTINLG
-149 NSGNSFTS
+149 NSVVLDLSGSNSFTS
-157 WYPNGHTNV
+157 YQGYHQGKDDVSFNVGAINLNG
-166 TFSAGTINV
+166 AL
-175 NNSVEVGNR
+175 EVGNR

-209 NINAYKTSQVNIG
+209 NISAFKTSQVNVG

-229 INSVSLS
+229 IGSVSLS

-242 LAKIGSGANCSSSGP
+242 LVSFGGGANCSTSGP
-257 SYSFKGTTSATNTTF
+257 SYSFKGTTNATNTAF
-272 SNASGSFTFEES
+272 SNASGSFTFEEN
-284 ANFSGAKLNGGAFT
+284 ATFSGAKLNGGSFT
-298 FNKGFNA
+298 FNKGFNT
-305 TNNTAFNSGSFT
+305 TNNTAFNSGSFN
-317 FKGTSS
+317 FKGASS
-323 FNNATFSNASYTFDN
+323 FNGATFSDASYTFNN

-350 TFTFNNQSN
+350 TFTFNDQTNQ
-359 PTNSAQHPQILF
+359 TNSAQHPQI
-371 ENSSFNGGI
+371 
-380 FTFNNQTNPTNSAQH
+380 Q
-395 PQILFENSSFSGSTT
+395 NSSFSGNAT
-410 TLKGSATFE
+410 TLKGFVDFQ

-431 QNASFDNATFNNTGK
+431 QNASFNNATFNNTGK
-446 ITIEKDASFNNTSF
+446 ITINESASFNNTTF
-460 NTPVDTN
+460 NTSVNTS
-467 NMSVTGSVTLSGKN
+467 NMTITGSVTLNGKN

-495 ITLAQGATFNLTSLG
+495 VTLTQGTTFNLTSLG

-520 SGGITYNHLLNHAL
+520 SGGITYNNLLNHAL

-539 ALKTTES
+539 ALKTNES
-546 SSKPQSFA
+546 SSRPQSFA

-568 QLLSENAA
+568 QLLSANIA
-576 TPKNTDSS
+576 TSKPADSS
-584 PSAPTKDSPQVYQ
+584 PSKSSTNPAQVYQ
-597 VGYKIGDTIYKLQET
+597 VGYKIGDIIYKLQET
-612 FSPNSIIIQAL
+612 FSHNSIIIQAL

-630 PPTISGSQFDLSASN
+630 PPIISGSKFDLSASN
-645 YINANMPW
+645 YIDSDMPW
-653 YDHKYY
+653 YDHKSY

-684 NSFKQTFSTNG
+684 NSFKQTFSASG
-695 SNLVIGYNATW
+695 SNLVIGYNSTW
-706 TGNSVSSSGTVSF
+706 TDHNVSSSDTVSF
-719 GDTSGSALNGHCGP
+719 GDISGSALNGHCGP
-733 WPYYQCIGTT
+733 WPYYQCTGTT
-743 NGAYSAYH
+743 NGTYGAYH

-773 FNGVDSINIANA
+773 FNGVDSVNIANA

-792 GAYSSSMTFSTQN
+792 GIYSSSMTFSTQG
-805 MDSSQNLNGL
+805 MDNSQNLNGL
-815 NANGKLSV
+815 NPNGTLSV
-823 YGATFTN
+823 YGTTFTN

-836 FIFNAGQATF
+836 FIFNVGKAVF

-861 SLNFSNNN
+861 SLNFLNNN
-869 QFNSGSFEISAK
+869 QFNSGSFEINAK
-881 NASFNNA
+881 NASFDNA

-905 SFVGDFTNA
+905 SFVGNFTNA
-914 NSNLQIAGN
+914 NSNLQIAGS
-923 AVFGNSTNSDGSQNT
+923 AVFGNSNNGSQNN

-943 TGSVNIAG
+943 TGSVNISG
-951 NATFDNM
+951 NATFDNVV
-958 AFNGPTNTSVKGQ
+958 FNSPTNMSVKGQ

-985 LSFGDGM
+985 LSFGDGT
-992 INFSAHSV
+992 ITFNAHSV
-1000 INIGEAITNGNPI
+1000 INIAEAITNGNPI

-1055 IYDVVY
+1055 VYDVVY
-1061 SFNNQTYNFQEV
+1061 SFNNQTYNFQEI
-1073 FSPNS
+1073 FSQNS

-1091 YVDMEKSDHLYY
+1091 YMDMEKSDHLYY
-1103 QNALG
+1103 KDVAG

-1116 YNNNLGNLNNT
+1116 YNNNLGNSNNT

-1132 KSIDFYASGKT
+1132 NSIDFYASGKT

-1149 FSQTLTGQNSAIV
+1149 FSQTFTGQNSAIV
-1162 FGAKNI
+1162 FGAKSI

-1193 DASGH
+1193 DAIGH

-1254 RAAGTQSSSM
+1254 RTAGTQNSSM
-1264 NFISNSANIQA
+1264 NFTSNSANIQA
-1275 QNSYFIDDTAQNKG
+1275 QNSYFIDDTAQNGG

-1321 AVNAISFTNSSN
+1321 AANAISFTNSTN
-1333 LSSGLYQISAKSV
+1333 LSSGLYQMQAKSV
-1346 LFDNS
+1346 SFDNS

-1364 NAISL
+1364 NAINF

-1379 HSTLELSGDLNL
+1379 HSTLELQGDLNL
-1391 NDTSSLNLNQSAI
+1391 NDTSSLNLNQSII

-1414 YASLIASNGSHL
+1414 YASLIVNDGSRL
-1426 NFNGAV
+1426 NFNGTT

-1440 TSLSDS
+1440 TSLNHS

-1452 ASSLGGQF
+1452 AISLGGQF
-1460 NLSNNSF
+1460 NLSNNSS
-1467 LDFQGSSAITSNT
+1467 LDFQGSSAIISNT
-1480 AFNFYNNAFSQSPIT
+1480 AFNFYDNAFSQSPIT

-1505 LSLGGNL
+1505 LSLGGSL

-1556 IIQADMNSNWYER
+1556 IIQAGMNHNWYER
-1569 ISFFGMRINDGI
+1569 INFFGMRINDGV
-1581 YDAKNQTYSF
+1581 YDAINQTYSF

-1628 SEIFNYQKVYN
+1628 SEVFNYQKVYN
-1639 NANGVYSYSDDAQG
+1639 NANGVYSYSDDAEG
-1653 VFYLTSSVKGYYN
+1653 VFYLTSNVKGYYN
-1666 PNQSYQASG
+1666 PNQSYQANG
-1675 SNNTTKNNNLTSE
+1675 SNNTTKNNNLISD

-1744 LSNLKGDALNQLT
+1744 LSDLNSNALNQLT
-1757 KLITPSDWKNINE
+1757 KLITPNDWKNINE
-1770 LIDNANNSVVQNF
+1770 FIDNANNSVVQNF
-1783 NNGALIIGATKIG
+1783 NNGTLIVGATKIG
-1796 QTNTNSTVVFGGL
+1796 QTNTNSAVVFGGL

-1867 GGSAS
+1867 GGNAS

-1934 LIVNTLG
+1934 LIADTLG
-1941 SGSVIGGY
+1941 SDSVIGGH

-1978 TAIKDLIRQKLGFW
+1978 VAIKDLIRQKLGFW

-2045 SVMLQDIV
+2045 SVILQDIV

-2058 LQNDVVALG
+2058 LQSDVVALG

-2076 QDMLNSLE
+2076 QDTLNSLE

-2103 GLGPIYEQG
+2103 GLGSIYEQG
-2112 LGDLIPNLGKKGLF
+2112 LGDLMPNLGKKGLF
-2126 APYGLSQVWQRGD
+2126 APYGLSQVWQKGD

-2153 TFSNANGGTLSFNAG
+2153 TFSNANGGTLSFNA
-2168 NSLIFAG
+2168 SDTLIFAG
-2175 NNHIAFTNHS
+2175 NNRISFTNHA
-2185 GTLNLLSNQVS
+2185 GVLNLLSNQVS
-2196 NINITTLDASN
+2196 NINITTLNASN

-2222 GNLFINASCVQQSD
+2222 GSLFINASCVEQNN
-2236 PITTNTANPCALS
+2236 PTTANIANPCTLS
-2249 AQSANGASSN
+2249 TQNANGASSN
-2259 NASNNAPIALNNND
+2259 SASNNAQIALNNND

-2285 SGNIYANGVVDFS
+2285 SGNIYANGVVDLS

-2328 VLEKNASFVTN
+2328 VLEKNASFMAN

-2349 NATQKIGVLQN
+2349 NAMRKIEVLQN
-2360 LVIASNASLST
+2360 LTIASNASLST

-2393 NIQTPAPL
+2393 NIQTPIPL

-2409 LNTTQTPFINVNNSM
+2409 LNTTQTPFMNINNSM

-2452 KLYTLINI
+2452 NLYTLINI

-2484 GLLLSVALPNS
+2484 GLLLSVALPNP
-2495 NNASP
+2495 NNAHQ

-2511 QVKMSYGDKV
+2511 QIKMSYGDKV

-2547 IGGNNAIKW
+2547 VGGNNAIKW
-2556 LSTLMI
+2556 LSTLMME
-2562 KTKENPLFAPI
+2562 TKENPLFAPI
-2573 YLENHSLNEILDAT
+2573 YLKNHSLHEILGVA
-2587 KDLQNTASLISNPN
+2587 KDLLNTANLISNPN
-2601 FRDNATN
+2601 FRNNATN

-2619 SRLTKLSDFRAREGE
+2619 SRLTKLSDFRSREGE
-2634 SNFSERLLELKN
+2634 SDFSERLLELKN
-2646 KRFSDPNPSEIF
+2646 KRFSDPNPGEVF

-2674 GVGGAS
+2674 GIGGAS

-2716 NGNIMRSLG
+2716 NGNIMHSLA

-2750 YGGNASHINSSNSLL
+2750 YGGNASNINSSNSLL
-2765 SVLNQRYN
+2765 SVLNQRYS

-2803 LSYHFIGLSG
+2803 LSYYFIGLSG
-2813 MKGKMQNP
+2813 MKGKMNDA
-2821 AYQQFVMH
+2821 AYERFVMH

-2838 TLNMGLESRK
+2838 TLNMGLEGRK

-2869 AKGDNMVRFV
+2869 SKGGNVVRFV

-2884 LYRKGEIFNTFASV
+2884 LYRKGEVFNTFASV

-2909 MYVNA
+2909 VYVNA
-2914 GVGLKMGLQYQDLN
+2914 GVGLKMGLQYQDIN

>member
-1 MKQFKKKPKK
+1 MKKFKKKPKS
-11 IKRSQKII
+11 IKRSHQKTI

-24 WLMPLLIGGFASGV
+24 WLMPLLISGFASGV
-38 YADGTD
+38 YANNNLWDLLNPKVGGEYVHWVKGSQYCAW
-44 ILGLS
+44 LEFAGCLRNV
-49 WGEKSQKV
+49 WGANHKG
-57 CVHRPWYA
+57 YDA
-65 LWSCDKWEEKTQQFT
+65 
-80 GNQLITK
+80 
-87 TWAGGNAANYYHS
+87 GNAANYLSS
-100 QNNQDIT
+100 QNYQAISVGSGNET
-107 ANLKNDNGT
+107 GT
-116 YFLSGLYNY
+116 YSLSGFTNY
-125 TGGEYNGGN
+125 VGGN
-134 LDIELGSNATFNLGA
+134 LTINLG
-149 NSGNSFTS
+149 NSVVLDLSGSNSFTS
-157 WYPNGHTNV
+157 YQGYNQGKDDV
-166 TFSAGTINV
+166 TFTVGTINL
-175 NNSVEVGNR
+175 NGTLEVGNR

-196 TLNLNANKVTINS
+196 TLNLNANKVNINS

-229 INSVSLS
+229 IGSVSLS

-242 LAKIGSGANCSSSGP
+242 LARVGVGANCSTSGP
-257 SYSFKGTTSATNTTF
+257 SYSFKGTTNATNTTF
-272 SNASGSFTFEES
+272 SNASGSFTFEEN
-284 ANFSGAKLNGGAFT
+284 ATFSGAKWNGGAFT
-298 FNKGFNA
+298 FNKEFSA
-305 TNNTAFNSGSFT
+305 TNNTAFNSGSFN
-317 FKGTSS
+317 FKGASS
-323 FNNATFSNASYTFDN
+323 FNGATFGNATYTFDN

-350 TFTFNNQSN
+350 TFTFNNQ
-359 PTNSAQHPQILF
+359 
-371 ENSSFNGGI
+371 
-380 FTFNNQTNPTNSAQH
+380 TNPTNSAQH
-395 PQILFENSSFSGSTT
+395 PQIQNSSFSGNAT
-410 TLKGSATFE
+410 TLKGFVDFQ

-425 NHQLTI
+425 SHQLMV
-431 QNASFDNATFNNTGK
+431 QSASFNNANFNNTGK
-446 ITIEKDASFNNTSF
+446 ITINESSSFNNTTF
-460 NTPVDTN
+460 NTSINTS
-467 NMSVTGSVTLSGKN
+467 NMTITGSVTLSGKN

-486 STLDFGSSK
+486 STLDFGSSQV
-495 ITLAQGATFNLTSLG
+495 TLTQGTTFNLTSLG
-510 SEKSVTILNS
+510 DKNSVTILNS
-520 SGGITYNHLLNHAL
+520 SGGITYNNLLNHAL
-534 NSLTN
+534 NSLTSV
-539 ALKTTES
+539 LKTNENS
-546 SSKPQSFA
+546 SDPQSFA

-568 QLLSENAA
+568 KLLSTNAA
-576 TPKNTDSS
+576 ASKPVDSS
-584 PSAPTKDSPQVYQ
+584 PSKSSTNSTKVYQ
-597 VGYKIGDTIYKLQET
+597 VGYKIGDIIYKLQET
-612 FSPNSIIIQAL
+612 FSHNSIIIQAL

-630 PPTISGSQFDLSASN
+630 PPVISGSKFDLSASN

-653 YDHKYY
+653 YDHKSY
-659 IPKSQNFTESGTYY
+659 IPKSQNFIESGTYY

-684 NSFKQTFSTNG
+684 NSFKQTFSASG
-695 SNLVIGYNATW
+695 SNLVIGYNSTW
-706 TGNSVSSSGTVSF
+706 TGNSVSSSDTVSF

-733 WPYYQCIGTT
+733 WPYYQCTGTT
-743 NGAYSAYH
+743 DGAYSAYH

-773 FNGVDSINIANA
+773 FNGVNSVNIANA

-792 GAYSSSMTFSTQN
+792 GIYSSSMTFSTQG
-805 MDSSQNLNGL
+805 MDNSQNLNGL
-815 NANGKLSV
+815 NPNGTLSV
-823 YGATFTN
+823 YGTTFTN

-836 FIFNAGQATF
+836 FIFNAGKAVF

-861 SLNFSNNN
+861 SLDFSNNN

-923 AVFGNSTNSDGSQNT
+923 AVFGNSNNGSQNN

-943 TGSVNIAG
+943 TGSVNISG
-951 NATFDNM
+951 NATFDNVV
-958 AFNGPTNTSVKGQ
+958 FNSPTNTSVKGQ
-971 VTLNNITLKNLNAP
+971 VTLNNITLKNLNTP
-985 LSFGDGM
+985 LSFGDGT
-992 INFSAHSV
+992 ITFNAHSV
-1000 INIGEAITNGNPI
+1000 INIAEAITNGNPI

-1055 IYDVVY
+1055 VYDVVY
-1061 SFNNQTYNFQEV
+1061 SFNNQTYNFQEI

-1103 QNALG
+1103 KNVAG

-1116 YNNNLGNLNNT
+1116 YNNNLGNSNNT

-1132 KSIDFYASGKT
+1132 NSIDFYASGKT

-1149 FSQTLTGQNSAIV
+1149 FSQTFTGQNSAIV
-1162 FGAKNI
+1162 FGAKSI

-1264 NFISNSANIQA
+1264 NFISNGANIQA
-1275 QNSYFIDDTAQNKG
+1275 QNSYFIDDTAQNGG

-1309 YVGQTQSVFKFN
+1309 YVGTTQSVFKFN
-1321 AVNAISFTNSSN
+1321 ATNAISFTNSTN
-1333 LSSGLYQISAKSV
+1333 LSSGLYQISANSV
-1346 LFDNS
+1346 SFDNS

-1364 NAISL
+1364 NAINL

-1379 HSTLELSGDLNL
+1379 HSTLELQGDLNV
-1391 NDTSSLNLNQSAI
+1391 NDTSSLNLNQSTI

-1440 TSLSDS
+1440 TSLSNS

-1460 NLSNNSF
+1460 NLSNNSS

-1480 AFNFYNNAFSQSPIT
+1480 AFNFYDNAFSQSPIT
-1495 FHQALDIKAP
+1495 FHQALNIKAP

-1606 DNQLSVTLSQIPGIK
+1606 NNQLSVTLSQIPGIK

-1666 PNQSYQASG
+1666 PNQSYQANG

-1744 LSNLKGDALNQLT
+1744 LSGLKGDALNQLT
-1757 KLITPSDWKNINE
+1757 KLITPDDWKNINE

-1796 QTNTNSTVVFGGL
+1796 QTDTNSAVVFGGL
-1809 GYQKPC
+1809 GYQTPC

-1910 QAGLANILGEVAMQS
+1910 QAGLANILGEVAVQS

-1934 LIVNTLG
+1934 LIVNMLG
-1941 SGSVIGGY
+1941 SDSVIGGY

-2045 SVMLQDIV
+2045 SVVLQDIV
-2053 KPSEA
+2053 KPSNA
-2058 LQNDVVALG
+2058 LKNDVVALG

-2076 QDMLNSLE
+2076 QDTLNSLE

-2112 LGDLIPNLGKKGLF
+2112 LGDLIPSLGKKGIF
-2126 APYGLSQVWQRGD
+2126 APYGLSQAWQKGD
-2139 FSFNAQGNVFVQNS
+2139 FSFNAQGNIFVQNS

-2222 GNLFINASCVQQSD
+2222 GDLFINASCVQQSD
-2236 PITTNTANPCALS
+2236 PTTANIANPCTLTT
-2249 AQSANGASSN
+2249 QSANGASSN
-2259 NASNNAPIALNNND
+2259 NASNNAQIALNNND

-2298 KIKGSANI
+2298 KIKGSANV

-2328 VLEKNASFVTN
+2328 ILEKNASFVTN

-2349 NATQKIGVLQN
+2349 NATQKIEVLQN

-2371 GIYGLEVGGALNN
+2371 GVYGLEVGGALNN

-2393 NIQTPAPL
+2393 NSQTPVNPL

-2409 LNTTQTPFINVNNSM
+2409 LNTTQTPFINVNNVM

-2495 NNASP
+2495 NNASQ
-2500 NNILSLSVLHN
+2500 NNILSLSVLYN
-2511 QVKMSYGDKV
+2511 QVKMSYGNKI
-2521 MDFTPPTLQDYIVGI
+2521 MDFTPPTLQDYITGI

-2547 IGGNNAIKW
+2547 VGGNAIKW
-2556 LSTLMI
+2556 LSTLMMD
-2562 KTKENPLFAPI
+2562 TKENPLFAPI

-2646 KRFSDPNPSEIF
+2646 KRFSDPNPGEVF
-2658 VKYSQP
+2658 VKHSQLS
-2664 NKHPNNLWVQ
+2664 KHPNNLWVQ
-2674 GVGGAS
+2674 GIGGAS

-2688 LYGLNVGYD
+2688 LYGLNAGYD

-2711 GYSGF
+2711 GYSDF
-2716 NGNIMRSLG
+2716 NGNIMRSLA

-2738 KRNEFTLSANET
+2738 KRNEFTLSANEI
-2750 YGGNASHINSSNSLL
+2750 YGGNASNINSSNPLL
-2765 SVLNQRYN
+2765 SVLNQRYS

-2803 LSYHFIGLSG
+2803 LSYHFMGLSG
-2813 MKGKMQNP
+2813 MKGKMNDA
-2821 AYQQFVMH
+2821 AYKQFLMH

-2869 AKGDNMVRFV
+2869 SKGDNVVRFV

>member
-1 MKQFKKKPKK
+1 MKKFKKKPKS
-11 IKRSQKII
+11 IKRSHQNQKTI

-24 WLMPLLIGGFASGV
+24 WLAPLLIGGFASGV
-38 YADGTD
+38 YANGTD
-44 ILGLS
+44 VLGLS

-57 CVHRPWYA
+57 CVHHPWYA
-65 LWSCDKWEEKTQQFT
+65 LWSCDKWEEKTQQYT

-87 TWAGGNAANYYHS
+87 TWAGGNAANYYHT
-100 QNNQDIT
+100 QNNQNIT

-149 NSGNSFTS
+149 SSGNSFTS

-166 TFSAGTINV
+166 TFSTGTINV

-196 TLNLNANKVTINS
+196 TLNLNANKVNINS
-209 NINAYKTSQVNIG
+209 NISAYKTSQVNIG

-236 GDTCSS
+236 GEVCSS
-242 LAKIGSGANCSSSGP
+242 LASVGVGANCSNSGP
-257 SYSFKGTTSATNTTF
+257 SYSFKGTTNATNTTF
-272 SNASGSFTFEES
+272 SNASGSFTFEEN
-284 ANFSGAKLNGGAFT
+284 ATFSGAKLNGGAFT
-298 FNKGFNA
+298 FNKGFSA

-323 FNNATFSNASYTFDN
+323 FNGASFSNASYTFEN

-350 TFTFNNQSN
+350 TFTFNNQN
-359 PTNSAQHPQILF
+359 NQSAQHPQI
-371 ENSSFNGGI
+371 
-380 FTFNNQTNPTNSAQH
+380 Q
-395 PQILFENSSFSGSTT
+395 NSSFSGSAT
-410 TLKGSATFE
+410 TLKGFVNFQ

-431 QNASFDNATFNNTGK
+431 QNASFNNANFNNTGK
-446 ITIEKDASFNNTSF
+446 ITINESASFNNTSF
-460 NTPVDTN
+460 NTSVDTN

-481 DLKNG
+481 DLNNG

-495 ITLAQGATFNLTSLG
+495 ITLTQGTTFNLTSLS

-520 SGGITYNHLLNHAL
+520 SGGITYNNLLNHVL
-534 NSLTN
+534 NSLTS
-539 ALKTTES
+539 ALKTNES
-546 SSKPQSFA
+546 SSDPQSFA
-554 QGLWDMITYNGVTG
+554 QGLWEMITYNGVTG
-568 QLLSENAA
+568 QLLNENAA
-576 TPKNTDSS
+576 TSKPTDSS
-584 PSAPTKDSPQVYQ
+584 PSKSSTNSTQVYQ

-612 FSPNSIIIQAL
+612 FGPNSIIIQAL

-630 PPTISGSQFDLSASN
+630 PPVINGSKFDLSASN
-645 YINANMPW
+645 YINADMPW
-653 YDHKYY
+653 YNHKSY
-659 IPKSQNFTESGTYY
+659 IPKSQHFTESGTYY

-684 NSFKQTFSTNG
+684 NSFKQTFSASN

-706 TGNSVSSSGTVSF
+706 TDHNVSSNDTVSF

-733 WPYYQCIGTT
+733 WPYYQCTGAT
-743 NGAYSAYH
+743 NGTYSAYH

-792 GAYSSSMTFSTQN
+792 GIYSSSMTFSTQS
-805 MDSSQNLNGL
+805 MDNSQNLNGL
-815 NANGKLSV
+815 NSNGTLSV
-823 YGATFTN
+823 YGTTFTN
-830 QAKDGK
+830 EAKDGK

-861 SLNFSNNN
+861 SLNFSNN

-893 ASFNFNNSNATT
+893 ASFNFNNSSATT

-914 NSNLQIAGN
+914 HSNLQIAGN

-943 TGSVNIAG
+943 TGSVNVSG
-951 NATFDNM
+951 NATFDNVV
-958 AFNGPTNTSVKGQ
+958 FNGPTNTSVKGQ

-985 LSFGDGM
+985 LSFGDGT
-992 INFSAHSV
+992 ITFNAHSV

-1050 SAGNG
+1050 SVGNG
-1055 IYDVVY
+1055 VYDVVY
-1061 SFNNQTYNFQEV
+1061 SFNNQTYNFQEI
-1073 FSPNS
+1073 FSQNS

-1091 YVDMEKSDHLYY
+1091 YMDMEKSDHLYY
-1103 QNALG
+1103 KDVVG

-1116 YNNNLGNLNNT
+1116 YNNDLGNSNNT

-1132 KSIDFYASGKT
+1132 NSIDFYASGKT

-1149 FSQTLTGQNSAIV
+1149 FSQTFTGQNSAIV
-1162 FGAKNI
+1162 FGAKSI
-1168 WTNAS
+1168 WTDAS
-1173 DAPQSNTII
+1173 DAPQSNAII

-1230 SGGGASLNFNGL
+1230 SGGGANLNFNGL

-1275 QNSYFIDDTAQNKG
+1275 QNSYFIDDTAQNGG

-1309 YVGQTQSVFKFN
+1309 YVGKTQSVFKFN
-1321 AVNAISFTNSSN
+1321 ATNAISFTNSTN
-1333 LSSGLYQISAKSV
+1333 LSSGLYQISANSV

-1364 NAISL
+1364 SAVNL

-1379 HSTLELSGDLNL
+1379 HSTLELQGDLNL
-1391 NDTSSLNLNQSAI
+1391 NDTSSLNLNQSTI

-1440 TSLSDS
+1440 TSLNDS

-1452 ASSLGGQF
+1452 ASFLGGQF
-1460 NLSNNSF
+1460 NLSNNSS

-1480 AFNFYNNAFSQSPIT
+1480 AFNFYDNAFSQSPIT

-1569 ISFFGMRINDGI
+1569 ISFFGMRISDGI
-1581 YDAKNQTYSF
+1581 YDATSQTYSF

-1606 DNQLSVTLSQIPGIK
+1606 NNQLSVTLSQIPGIK

-1639 NANGVYSYSDDAQG
+1639 NANGVYSYSDDAEG
-1653 VFYLTSSVKGYYN
+1653 VFYLTSNVKGYYN

-1675 SNNTTKNNNLTSE
+1675 SNNTTKNNNLSSE

-1701 PISALHVYNKGY
+1701 PISALHIYNKGY

-1744 LSNLKGDALNQLT
+1744 LSGLNPDALNQLA
-1757 KLITPSDWKNINE
+1757 KLITPNDWKNINE

-1783 NNGALIIGATKIG
+1783 NNGTLIIGATKIG
-1796 QTNTNSTVVFGGL
+1796 QTDTNSAVVFGGL

-1910 QAGLANILGEVAMQS
+1910 QAGLANILGEVAVQS

-2016 MSINDLLSKKGLFN
+2016 MSINDLLSKKGLLN
-2030 QITGFISANDIGQVI
+2030 QITSFISANDIGQII

-2053 KPSEA
+2053 KPSSA
-2058 LQNDVVALG
+2058 LQNDVAALG

-2076 QDMLNSLE
+2076 QDTLNSLE

-2112 LGDLIPNLGKKGLF
+2112 LGNLMPNLGKKGLF
-2126 APYGLSQVWQRGD
+2126 APYGLSQVWQKGD
-2139 FSFNAQGNVFVQNS
+2139 FNFNAQGNVFVQNS
-2153 TFSNANGGTLSFNAG
+2153 TFSNANGGMLSFNAG

-2175 NNHIAFTNHS
+2175 NNHISFTNHA
-2185 GTLNLLSNQVS
+2185 GTLQLLSDQVS

-2207 GLKINAANNNVSVSQ
+2207 GLKINAGSNNISVSQ
-2222 GNLFINASCVQQSD
+2222 GNLFINASCTQQSD
-2236 PITTNTANPCALS
+2236 PTAANATNPCTT
-2249 AQSANGASSN
+2249 AQNNASSN
-2259 NASNNAPIALNNND
+2259 NASNNAPIALSNND

-2285 SGNIYANGVVDFS
+2285 SGSIYANGVVDFS
-2298 KIKGSANI
+2298 KIKGSANV

-2328 VLEKNASFVTN
+2328 VLENNASFVTN

-2349 NATQKIGVLQN
+2349 NATQKIEVLQN

-2371 GIYGLEVGGALNN
+2371 GIYGLEVGGGLNN
-2384 FGAIHFNLE
+2384 LGTINFNLE
-2393 NIQTPAPL
+2393 NSQTLVNPL
-2401 IQAEGIIN
+2401 VQAGGVIN
-2409 LNTTQTPFINVNNSM
+2409 LNATQTPFINVNNSM

-2460 NGNHIEEKNGVLTYL
+2460 NGNHIEEKNGALTYL

-2484 GLLLSVALPNS
+2484 GLLLSVVLPDS
-2495 NNASP
+2495 NNAYQ
-2500 NNILSLSVLHN
+2500 NNILSLSVLYN
-2511 QVKMSYGDKV
+2511 QIKMSYSDKA

-2547 IGGNNAIKW
+2547 VGGNNAIKW
-2556 LSTLMI
+2556 LSTLMME
-2562 KTKENPLFAPI
+2562 TKENPLFAPI
-2573 YLENHSLNEILDAT
+2573 YLKNHSLNEILGVT

-2634 SNFSERLLELKN
+2634 SAFSERLLELKN
-2646 KRFSDPNPSEIF
+2646 KRFSDPNPGEVF
-2658 VKYSQP
+2658 VKYSQIS
-2664 NKHPNNLWVQ
+2664 KHQNNLWAQ
-2674 GVGGAS
+2674 GIGGAS

-2711 GYSGF
+2711 GYSDF
-2716 NGNIMRSLG
+2716 NGNIMHSLG

-2738 KRNEFTLSANET
+2738 KRNEFTLSTNET
-2750 YGGNASHINSSNSLL
+2750 YGGNATNINSSNPLL

-2813 MKGKMQNP
+2813 MKGKMNDA
-2821 AYQQFVMH
+2821 AYKQFLMH

-2848 YFGKNSYYFVTAR
+2848 YFGQNSYYFVTAR

-2869 AKGDNMVRFV
+2869 SKGGNTVRFV

-2884 LYRKGEIFNTFASV
+2884 LYRKGEVFNTFASV

-2914 GVGLKMGLQYQDLN
+2914 GVGLKMGLQYQDIN

>member
-1 MKQFKKKPKK
+1 MKKFKKKPKS
-11 IKRSQKII
+11 IKRSHQNQKTI
-19 LKRPL
+19 LKHPL
-24 WLMPLLIGGFASGV
+24 WLTPLLIGGFASGV

-125 TGGEYNGGN
+125 TGGENNGGN
-134 LDIELGSNATFNLGA
+134 LNIELGSNATFDLGA
-149 NSGNSFTS
+149 HSGNSFTS

-190 THTGTA
+190 THTGIA
-196 TLNLNANKVTINS
+196 TLNLNANKVNINS

-229 INSVSLS
+229 INSVSLN

-242 LAKIGSGANCSSSGP
+242 LASVGVGANCSTSGP
-257 SYSFKGTTSATNTTF
+257 SYSFKGTTNATNTAF
-272 SNASGSFTFEES
+272 NNANGSFTFEEN
-284 ANFSGAKLNGGAFT
+284 ATFSGAKWNGGAFT
-298 FNKGFNA
+298 FNKEFKA
-305 TNNTAFNSGSFT
+305 TNNTAFNSGSFN
-317 FKGTSS
+317 FKGASS
-323 FNNATFSNASYTFDN
+323 FNGASFSNASYTFN
-338 QATFQNS
+338 NRATFQNS

-350 TFTFNNQSN
+350 TFTFNDQTNQ
-359 PTNSAQHPQILF
+359 SAQHPQI
-371 ENSSFNGGI
+371 
-380 FTFNNQTNPTNSAQH
+380 Q
-395 PQILFENSSFSGSTT
+395 NSSFSGNAT
-410 TLKGSATFE
+410 TLNGSATFE

-431 QNASFDNATFNNTGK
+431 QNASFNNANFNNTGK
-446 ITIEKDASFNNTSF
+446 ITINGSASFNSTTFNTS
-460 NTPVDTN
+460 VDTN

-481 DLKNG
+481 DLNNG

-495 ITLAQGATFNLTSLG
+495 ITLAQGTTFNLTSLG

-520 SGGITYNHLLNHAL
+520 SGGITYNHLLNHAI

-539 ALKTTES
+539 ALKTNES
-546 SSKPQSFA
+546 PSKPQSFA
-554 QGLWDMITYNGVTG
+554 QGLWEMITYNGVTG
-568 QLLSENAA
+568 QLLSGNAA
-576 TPKNTDSS
+576 TSKSTDSS
-584 PSAPTKDSPQVYQ
+584 PSKSSTNSTQVYQ

-612 FSPNSIIIQAL
+612 FGPNSIIIQAL

-630 PPTISGSQFDLSASN
+630 PPVINGSKFDLSASN
-645 YINANMPW
+645 YINADMPW

-684 NSFKQTFSTNG
+684 NSFKQTFSASN
-695 SNLVIGYNATW
+695 SNLVIGYNSTW
-706 TGNSVSSSGTVSF
+706 TDHNVSSSGTVSF

-733 WPYYQCIGTT
+733 WPYYQCTGTT
-743 NGAYSAYH
+743 NGTYSAYH

-792 GAYSSSMTFSTQN
+792 GIYSSSMTFSTQS
-805 MDSSQNLNGL
+805 MDNSQNLNGL

-823 YGATFTN
+823 YGTTFTN

-836 FIFNAGQATF
+836 FIFNAGQAVF

-893 ASFNFNNSNATT
+893 ASFNFNNSSATT

-914 NSNLQIAGN
+914 HSNLQIAGN
-923 AVFGNSTNSDGSQNT
+923 AVFGNSTNSDGSQNN

-943 TGSVNIAG
+943 TGSVNISG
-951 NATFDNM
+951 NATFDNVV
-958 AFNGPTNTSVKGQ
+958 FNSPTNTSVKGK

-985 LSFGDGM
+985 LSFGDGT
-992 INFSAHSV
+992 ITFNAHSV
-1000 INIGEAITNGNPI
+1000 INIGETITNGNPI

-1050 SAGNG
+1050 STGNG
-1055 IYDVVY
+1055 VYDVVY
-1061 SFNNQTYNFQEV
+1061 SFNNQTYNFQEI

-1103 QNALG
+1103 KDVVG

-1116 YNNNLGNLNNT
+1116 YNNNLGNSNNT

-1149 FSQTLTGQNSAIV
+1149 FSQTFTGQNSAIV
-1162 FGAKNI
+1162 FGAKSI

-1230 SGGGASLNFNGL
+1230 SGGGASLNFNAL

-1275 QNSYFIDDTAQNKG
+1275 QNSYFIDDTAQNGG

-1309 YVGQTQSVFKFN
+1309 YVGKTQSVFKFN
-1321 AVNAISFTNSSN
+1321 AVNAISFTNSTN
-1333 LSSGLYQISAKSV
+1333 LSSGLYQMQAKSV

-1351 NLSVSVGTSSIKA
+1351 NLSISVGTSSIKA
-1364 NAISL
+1364 NAINL

-1379 HSTLELSGDLNL
+1379 HSTLELQGDLNL
-1391 NDTSSLNLNQSAI
+1391 NDTSSLNLNQSTI
-1404 NVSNNATIND
+1404 NVSNSATIND
-1414 YASLIASNGSHL
+1414 YASLIASNNAHI

-1440 TSLSDS
+1440 TSLNDS

-1452 ASSLGGQF
+1452 AISLGGQF
-1460 NLSNNSF
+1460 NLSNNSS

-1480 AFNFYNNAFSQSPIT
+1480 AFNFYDNAFSQSPIT
-1495 FHQALDIKAP
+1495 FHQVLDIKAP

-1512 LNPNNSSVLNLKNS
+1512 LTPNNSSVLNLKNS

-1556 IIQADMNSNWYER
+1556 IIQAGMNSNWYER
-1569 ISFFGMRINDGI
+1569 ISFFGLRINDGI
-1581 YDAKNQTYSF
+1581 YDATNQTYSF

-1606 DNQLSVTLSQIPGIK
+1606 NNQLSVTLSQIPGIK

-1628 SEIFNYQKVYN
+1628 SEVFNYQKVYN
-1639 NANGVYSYSDDAQG
+1639 NANGVYSYSDDAEG
-1653 VFYLTSSVKGYYN
+1653 VFYLTSNVKGYYN

-1675 SNNTTKNNNLTSE
+1675 SNNTTKNNNLSSE

-1744 LSNLKGDALNQLT
+1744 LNALNSNALNQLI
-1757 KLITPSDWKNINE
+1757 KLITPDDWKNINE

-1783 NNGALIIGATKIG
+1783 NNGALIVGATKIG
-1796 QTNTNSTVVFGGL
+1796 QTDTNSTVVFGGL
-1809 GYQKPC
+1809 GYQTPC

-1934 LIVNTLG
+1934 LIADMLG
-1941 SGSVIGGY
+1941 SDSVIGGH

-2030 QITGFISANDIGQVI
+2030 QITSFISANDIGQVI

-2053 KPSEA
+2053 KPSNA

-2076 QDMLNSLE
+2076 QDTLNSLE

-2112 LGDLIPNLGKKGLF
+2112 LGDLIPSLGKKGLF
-2126 APYGLSQVWQRGD
+2126 APYGLSQVWQKGD

-2153 TFSNANGGTLSFNAG
+2153 TFSNANGGALSFNAG

-2175 NNHIAFTNHS
+2175 NNHISFTNHA
-2185 GTLNLLSNQVS
+2185 GTLQLLSDQVS
-2196 NINITTLDASN
+2196 NINITTLNASN

-2222 GNLFINASCVQQSD
+2222 GDLFVNASCTQQSN
-2236 PITTNTANPCALS
+2236 PTAANIANSCALS
-2249 AQSANGASSN
+2249 AQSANGASSS

-2273 ESLMVTANDFNF
+2273 ESLIITANDFNF

-2298 KIKGSANI
+2298 KIKGSANV

-2316 FQANNLTISNQA
+2316 FQANNLIISNQA
-2328 VLEKNASFVTN
+2328 VLEKNASFTAN

-2349 NATQKIGVLQN
+2349 NATRKIEVLQN

-2371 GIYGLEVGGALNN
+2371 GIYGLEVGGTLNH
-2384 FGAIHFNLE
+2384 FGTIHFNLE
-2393 NIQTPAPL
+2393 NTQTPTPL

-2409 LNTTQTPFINVNNSM
+2409 LNTTQTPFININNSM

-2460 NGNHIEEKNGVLTYL
+2460 NGNHIEEKNGALTYL

-2495 NNASP
+2495 NNASQ
-2500 NNILSLSVLHN
+2500 NNILSLSVLYN
-2511 QVKMSYGDKV
+2511 QVKMSYGNKA
-2521 MDFTPPTLQDYIVGI
+2521 MDFTPPTLQDYIAGI

-2562 KTKENPLFAPI
+2562 DTKENPLFAPI

-2619 SRLTKLSDFRAREGE
+2619 SRLTKLSDFRSREGE
-2634 SNFSERLLELKN
+2634 SDFSNRLLELKN
-2646 KRFSDPNPSEIF
+2646 KRFSDPNPSEVF
-2658 VKYSQP
+2658 VKYSQLS
-2664 NKHPNNLWVQ
+2664 KHPNNLWVQ

-2711 GYSGF
+2711 GYSDF
-2716 NGNIMRSLG
+2716 NGNIMHSLG

-2750 YGGNASHINSSNSLL
+2750 YGGNASNINSSNSLL

-2813 MKGKMQNP
+2813 MKGKMNDA
-2821 AYQQFVMH
+2821 AYERFVMH

-2848 YFGKNSYYFVTAR
+2848 YFGQNSYYFVTAR

-2869 AKGDNMVRFV
+2869 SKGGNTVRFV

-2884 LYRKGEIFNTFASV
+2884 LYRKGEVFNTFASV

-2914 GVGLKMGLQYQDLN
+2914 GVGLKMGLQYQDIN

>member
-1 MKQFKKKPKK
+1 
-11 IKRSQKII
+11 
-19 LKRPL
+19 
-24 WLMPLLIGGFASGV
+24 MPLLISGFASGV

-57 CVHRPWYA
+57 CVHHLWYA

-125 TGGEYNGGN
+125 TGGENNGGN
-134 LDIELGSNATFNLGA
+134 LNIELGSNATFDVGA
-149 NSGNSFTS
+149 HSGNSFTS

-196 TLNLNANKVTINS
+196 TLNLNANKVNINS
-209 NINAYKTSQVNIG
+209 NISAYKTSQVNIG
-222 NANSAIT
+222 NANSVIT
-229 INSVSLS
+229 IGSVSLS

-242 LAKIGSGANCSSSGP
+242 LAKVGSGANCSTSGP
-257 SYSFKGTTSATNTTF
+257 SYSFKGTTNATNTAF
-272 SNASGSFTFEES
+272 SNANGSFTFEEN
-284 ANFSGAKLNGGAFT
+284 ATFSGAKLNGGAFT
-298 FNKGFNA
+298 FNKEFNA

-323 FNNATFSNASYTFDN
+323 FNNASFSNASYTFND

-350 TFTFNNQSN
+350 TFTFND
-359 PTNSAQHPQILF
+359 
-371 ENSSFNGGI
+371 
-380 FTFNNQTNPTNSAQH
+380 QTNQSAQH
-395 PQILFENSSFSGSTT
+395 PQILFENSSFSGNAT
-410 TLKGSATFE
+410 TLKGSVIFQ

-431 QNASFDNATFNNTGK
+431 QNASFNNATFNNTGK
-446 ITIEKDASFNNTSF
+446 ITIEKDASFNDTTFNTSI
-460 NTPVDTN
+460 NTN

-481 DLKNG
+481 DLKKG

-495 ITLAQGATFNLTSLG
+495 ITLAQGTTFNLTSLG
-510 SEKSVTILNS
+510 DKNSVTILNS
-520 SGGITYNHLLNHAL
+520 SGGITYNHLLNHAI
-534 NSLTN
+534 NGLTN
-539 ALKTTES
+539 ALKTNENS
-546 SSKPQSFA
+546 SNPQSFA
-554 QGLWDMITYNGVTG
+554 QGLWDIITYNGVTG
-568 QLLSENAA
+568 QLLNENA
-576 TPKNTDSS
+576 TTSKPTDSS
-584 PSAPTKDSPQVYQ
+584 PPKSSTNSTQVYQ

-612 FSPNSIIIQAL
+612 FGPNSIIIQAL

-630 PPTISGSQFDLSASN
+630 PPVINGSKFDLSASN
-645 YINANMPW
+645 YINADMPW

-684 NSFKQTFSTNG
+684 NSFKQTFSASN

-706 TGNSVSSSGTVSF
+706 TDHNVSSSDTVSF

-733 WPYYQCIGTT
+733 WPYYQCTGTT
-743 NGAYSAYH
+743 NGTYSAYH

-760 GNRIGTGGAANLV
+760 GNRIGTGGAANLI

-792 GAYSSSMTFSTQN
+792 GIYSSSMTFSTQS
-805 MDSSQNLNGL
+805 MDSSQNLNSL
-815 NANGKLSV
+815 NSNGTISV
-823 YGATFTN
+823 YGTTFTN
-830 QAKDGK
+830 QAKDAK
-836 FIFNAGQATF
+836 FIFNAGQAVF

-881 NASFNNA
+881 NALFNNA

-905 SFVGDFTNA
+905 SFMGDFTNA

-923 AVFGNSTNSDGSQNT
+923 AVFGNSTNSNGSQNN

-943 TGSVNIAG
+943 TGSVNISG
-951 NATFDNM
+951 NATFDNVV
-958 AFNGPTNTSVKGQ
+958 FNGSTNTSVKGQ

-985 LSFGDGM
+985 LSFGDGT
-992 INFSAHSV
+992 ITFNAHSV

-1055 IYDVVY
+1055 VYDVVY
-1061 SFNNQTYNFQEV
+1061 SFNNQTYNFQEI

-1091 YVDMEKSDHLYY
+1091 YMDMEKSDHLYY

-1116 YNNNLGNLNNT
+1116 YNNNLGNSNNT

-1149 FSQTLTGQNSAIV
+1149 FSQTFTGQNSAIV
-1162 FGAKNI
+1162 FGAKSI
-1168 WTNAS
+1168 WTSLS
-1173 DAPQSNTII
+1173 DTPQSNTIF

-1296 ALNLDFSNSSFRG
+1296 ALKLDFSNSSFRG
-1309 YVGQTQSVFKFN
+1309 YVGKTQSVFKFN
-1321 AVNAISFTNSSN
+1321 AKNAISFTNSTN
-1333 LSSGLYQISAKSV
+1333 LSSGLYQMQAKSV
-1346 LFDNS
+1346 SFDNS

-1364 NAISL
+1364 NAINL

-1379 HSTLELSGDLNL
+1379 HSTLELQGDLNL
-1391 NDTSSLNLNQSAI
+1391 NDTSSLNLNQSII
-1404 NVSNNATIND
+1404 NVSNSTAIND
-1414 YASLIASNGSHL
+1414 YASLIVNDGSRL

-1440 TSLSDS
+1440 TSLNNS

-1452 ASSLGGQF
+1452 AISLGGQF
-1460 NLSNNSF
+1460 NLSNNSS

-1480 AFNFYNNAFSQSPIT
+1480 AFNFYDNAFSQSPIT
-1495 FHQALDIKAP
+1495 FHQTLDIKAP

-1512 LNPNNSSVLNLKNS
+1512 LNPNNSSVLDLKNS

-1556 IIQADMNSNWYER
+1556 IIQAGMSSNWYER
-1569 ISFFGMRINDGI
+1569 INFFGMRINDGI
-1581 YDAKNQTYSF
+1581 YDAINQTYSF

-1628 SEIFNYQKVYN
+1628 SEVFNYQKVYN
-1639 NANGVYSYSDDAQG
+1639 NANGVYSYSDDAEG
-1653 VFYLTSSVKGYYN
+1653 VFYLTSNVKGYYN
-1666 PNQSYQASG
+1666 PNQSYQANG
-1675 SNNTTKNNNLTSE
+1675 SNNTTKNNNLISE

-1701 PISALHVYNKGY
+1701 PISALHIYNKGY

-1720 LGQMALKLYPEIKKI
+1720 LGQMALKLYPEIKKV

-1744 LSNLKGDALNQLT
+1744 LSALNSNALKQLT
-1757 KLITPSDWKNINE
+1757 KLITPNDWKNINE

-1783 NNGALIIGATKIG
+1783 NNGALIVGATKIG
-1796 QTNTNSTVVFGGL
+1796 QTDTNSAVVFGGL

-1900 GQEGINKVFN
+1900 GQESINKVFN

-1925 INKAGGLGN
+1925 ISKAGGLGN

-2045 SVMLQDIV
+2045 SVVLQDIV
-2053 KPSEA
+2053 KPSKA
-2058 LQNDVVALG
+2058 LQSDVVALG

-2076 QDMLNSLE
+2076 QDTLNSLE
-2084 SLLQNQQIKSVLD
+2084 SLLQNQEIKSVLD

-2112 LGDLIPNLGKKGLF
+2112 LGDLMPNFGKKGLF
-2126 APYGLSQVWQRGD
+2126 APYGLSQVWQKGD

-2153 TFSNANGGTLSFNAG
+2153 TFSNANGGMLSFNAG

-2175 NNHIAFTNHS
+2175 NNHISFTNHA
-2185 GTLNLLSNQVS
+2185 GTLQLLSNQVS
-2196 NINITTLDASN
+2196 NINITTLNASN
-2207 GLKINAANNNVSVSQ
+2207 GLKINAVNNNVSVSQ
-2222 GNLFINASCVQQSD
+2222 GNLFVNASCAQQSD
-2236 PITTNTANPCALS
+2236 PTTANATNPCTLN
-2249 AQSANGASSN
+2249 AQSANDASSN

-2273 ESLMVTANDFNF
+2273 ESLMVTANGFNF
-2285 SGNIYANGVVDFS
+2285 AGSIYANGVVDFS

-2349 NATQKIGVLQN
+2349 NAMRKIEVLQN
-2360 LVIASNASLST
+2360 LTIASNASLST
-2371 GIYGLEVGGALNN
+2371 GIYGLEVGGALNH

-2393 NIQTPAPL
+2393 NIQTPTPL

-2409 LNTTQTPFINVNNSM
+2409 LNTTQTPFMNVNNSM

-2435 SRYIDYNINPNS
+2435 RRYIDYNINPNS

-2495 NNASP
+2495 NNAHQ
-2500 NNILSLSVLHN
+2500 NNILSLSVLYN
-2511 QVKMSYGDKV
+2511 QIKMSYGDKA

-2536 QGQSALNQIEA
+2536 QGQSTLNQIEA
-2547 IGGNNAIKW
+2547 VGGNNAIKW
-2556 LSTLMI
+2556 LSTLMME
-2562 KTKENPLFAPI
+2562 TKENPLFAPI
-2573 YLENHSLNEILDAT
+2573 YLKNHSLNEILGVA
-2587 KDLQNTASLISNPN
+2587 KDLLNTASLISNPN

-2619 SRLTKLSDFRAREGE
+2619 SRLTKLSDFRSREGE
-2634 SNFSERLLELKN
+2634 SDFSERLLELKN
-2646 KRFSDPNPSEIF
+2646 KRFSDPNPGEVF
-2658 VKYSQP
+2658 VKYSQLS
-2664 NKHPNNLWVQ
+2664 KHSNNLWVQ
-2674 GVGGAS
+2674 GIGGAS

-2688 LYGLNVGYD
+2688 LYGLNAGYD

-2716 NGNIMRSLG
+2716 NGNIMRSLA

-2750 YGGNASHINSSNSLL
+2750 YGGNANNINSSNSLL
-2765 SVLNQRYN
+2765 SVLNQRYS

-2813 MKGKMQNP
+2813 MKGKMNDA
-2821 AYQQFVMH
+2821 AYKQFLMH

-2869 AKGDNMVRFV
+2869 SKGNNMVRFV

-2884 LYRKGEIFNTFASV
+2884 LYRKGEVFNTFASV
-2898 ITGGEMHLWRL
+2898 VTGGEMHLWRL

-2914 GVGLKMGLQYQDLN
+2914 GVGLKMGLQYQDIN

>member
-1 MKQFKKKPKK
+1 MHANNLWDLLNPKVGGEYVHWVK
-11 IKRSQKII
+11 GSQYCAWWEFAGC
-19 LKRPL
+19 LKN
-24 WLMPLLIGGFASGV
+24 V
-38 YADGTD
+38 
-44 ILGLS
+44 
-49 WGEKSQKV
+49 WGANHKG
-57 CVHRPWYA
+57 YDA
-65 LWSCDKWEEKTQQFT
+65 
-80 GNQLITK
+80 
-87 TWAGGNAANYYHS
+87 GNAANYLSS
-100 QNNQDIT
+100 QNYQAIFVGSGNET
-107 ANLKNDNGT
+107 GT
-116 YFLSGLYNY
+116 YSLSGFTNY
-125 TGGEYNGGN
+125 VGGN
-134 LDIELGSNATFNLGA
+134 LTINLG
-149 NSGNSFTS
+149 NSVVLDLSGSNSFTS
-157 WYPNGHTNV
+157 YQGYNQGKDDVSFNVGAINLNG
-166 TFSAGTINV
+166 AL
-175 NNSVEVGNR
+175 EVGNR
-184 VGSGAG
+184 VGSGAS

-196 TLNLNANKVTINS
+196 TLNLNANKVNIHS
-209 NINAYKTSQVNIG
+209 NISAFKTSQVNIG
-222 NANSAIT
+222 NANSTIT
-229 INSVSLS
+229 IGLVSLS
-236 GDTCSS
+236 GDICSS
-242 LAKIGSGANCSSSGP
+242 LASVGVGANCSTSGP
-257 SYSFKGTTSATNTTF
+257 SYSFKGTTNATNTAF
-272 SNASGSFTFEES
+272 SNASGSFTFEEN
-284 ANFSGAKLNGGAFT
+284 ATFSGAKLNGGAFT
-298 FNKGFNA
+298 FNKEFSA
-305 TNNTAFNSGSFT
+305 TNNTAFSSGSFS

-323 FNNATFSNASYTFDN
+323 FNGANFSNASYTFNN

-350 TFTFNNQSN
+350 TFTFNNQ
-359 PTNSAQHPQILF
+359 
-371 ENSSFNGGI
+371 
-380 FTFNNQTNPTNSAQH
+380 NNQSAQH
-395 PQILFENSSFSGSTT
+395 PQILFENSSFSGNAT
-410 TLKGSATFE
+410 TLKGFVDFQ

-425 NHQLTI
+425 NHQLTM
-431 QNASFDNATFNNTGK
+431 QNASFNNANFNNTGK
-446 ITIEKDASFNNTSF
+446 ITINESASFNDTTFNTSV
-460 NTPVDTN
+460 NTN
-467 NMSVTGSVTLSGKN
+467 NMTITGSVTLSGKN

-486 STLDFGSSK
+486 STLDFGSSQV
-495 ITLAQGATFNLTSLG
+495 TLAQGTTFNLTSLG
-510 SEKSVTILNS
+510 DKNSVTILNS
-520 SGGITYNHLLNHAL
+520 SGGITYNNLLNHAL

-539 ALKTTES
+539 ALKTSES
-546 SSKPQSFA
+546 SSDPQSFA

-568 QLLSENAA
+568 QLLSTDA
-576 TPKNTDSS
+576 TISKPADSS
-584 PSAPTKDSPQVYQ
+584 PSKSSTNSTQVYQ
-597 VGYKIGDTIYKLQET
+597 VGYKIGDIIYKLQET
-612 FSPNSIIIQAL
+612 FSHNSIIIQAL

-630 PPTISGSQFDLSASN
+630 PPIISGSKFDLSASN
-645 YINANMPW
+645 YIDSNMPW
-653 YDHKYY
+653 YNHKSY

-684 NSFKQTFSTNG
+684 NSFKQTFSASG
-695 SNLVIGYNATW
+695 SNLVIGYNSTW
-706 TGNSVSSSGTVSF
+706 TDHNVSSSDTVSF

-733 WPYYQCIGTT
+733 WPYYQCTGTT
-743 NGAYSAYH
+743 DGAYSAYH

-773 FNGVDSINIANA
+773 FNGVDSVNIANA

-792 GAYSSSMTFSTQN
+792 GIYSSSMTFSTQG
-805 MDSSQNLNGL
+805 MDNSQNLNGL
-815 NANGKLSV
+815 NPNGMLLV

-836 FIFNAGQATF
+836 FIFNAGKATF

-861 SLNFSNNN
+861 SLNFLNNN

-881 NASFNNA
+881 NASFDNA

-914 NSNLQIAGN
+914 HSNLQIAGN
-923 AVFGNSTNSDGSQNT
+923 AVFENSNNGSQNNS
-938 ANFNN
+938 NFNN
-943 TGSVNIAG
+943 TGSVNISG
-951 NATFDNM
+951 NATFDNVV
-958 AFNGPTNTSVKGQ
+958 FNSPTNMSVKGQ

-985 LSFGDGM
+985 LSFGDGT
-992 INFSAHSV
+992 ITFNAHSV

-1038 QGHGASSEKLVS
+1038 QGHGASSEKLIS
-1050 SAGNG
+1050 SVGNG
-1055 IYDVVY
+1055 VYDVVY
-1061 SFNNQTYNFQEV
+1061 SFNNQTYNFQEI

-1091 YVDMEKSDHLYY
+1091 YMDMEKSDHLYY
-1103 QNALG
+1103 KDVAG

-1116 YNNNLGNLNNT
+1116 YNNNLGDSNNT

-1132 KSIDFYASGKT
+1132 NSIDFYASGKT

-1149 FSQTLTGQNSAIV
+1149 FSQTFTGQNSAIV
-1162 FGAKNI
+1162 FGAKSI

-1264 NFISNSANIQA
+1264 NFTSNSTNIQA
-1275 QNSYFIDDTAQNKG
+1275 QNSYFIDDSAQNGG

-1321 AVNAISFTNSSN
+1321 ATNAINFTNSTN
-1333 LSSGLYQISAKSV
+1333 LSSGLYQMQAKSV

-1364 NAISL
+1364 NAINL

-1379 HSTLELSGDLNL
+1379 HSTLELQGDLNL
-1391 NDTSSLNLNQSAI
+1391 NDTSSLNLNQSTI

-1414 YASLIASNGSHL
+1414 YASLIVNDGSRL
-1426 NFNGAV
+1426 NFNGTT
-1432 NFNSANIT
+1432 NFNSANTT
-1440 TSLSDS
+1440 TSLNDS

-1452 ASSLGGQF
+1452 AISLGGQF
-1460 NLSNNSF
+1460 NLNNNSS
-1467 LDFQGSSAITSNT
+1467 LDFQGSSTITSNT
-1480 AFNFYNNAFSQSPIT
+1480 AFNFYDNAFSQSPIT

-1512 LNPNNSSVLNLKNS
+1512 LTPNNSSVLNLKNS

-1556 IIQADMNSNWYER
+1556 IIQAGMNNNWYER
-1569 ISFFGMRINDGI
+1569 ISFFGMRINDGV
-1581 YDAKNQTYSF
+1581 YDAINQTYSF

-1628 SEIFNYQKVYN
+1628 SEVFNYQKVYN
-1639 NANGVYSYSDDAQG
+1639 NANGVYSYSDDAEG
-1653 VFYLTSSVKGYYN
+1653 VFYLTSNVKGYYN

-1744 LSNLKGDALNQLT
+1744 LSALNPNVLNQLT
-1757 KLITPSDWKNINE
+1757 KLITPNDWRNINE

-1783 NNGALIIGATKIG
+1783 NNGTLIVGATKIG
-1796 QTNTNSTVVFGGL
+1796 QTDTNSAVVFGGL

-1815 DYTDIV
+1815 DYTDVV

-1872 VTFNSQTSLI
+1872 VTFNSQTSLV

-1934 LIVNTLG
+1934 LIADMLG
-1941 SGSVIGGY
+1941 SDSVIGGH

-1978 TAIKDLIRQKLGFW
+1978 ATIKDLIRQKLGFW

-2053 KPSEA
+2053 KPSNA
-2058 LQNDVVALG
+2058 LKNDAVALG

-2076 QDMLNSLE
+2076 QDTLNSLE

-2097 KVLAAK
+2097 KVLVAK
-2103 GLGPIYEQG
+2103 GLGSIYEQG
-2112 LGDLIPNLGKKGLF
+2112 LGDLMPNLGKKGLF
-2126 APYGLSQVWQRGD
+2126 APYGLSQVWQKGD

-2153 TFSNANGGTLSFNAG
+2153 TFSNANGGAISFNAG

-2175 NNHIAFTNHS
+2175 NNRISFTNHA
-2185 GTLNLLSNQVS
+2185 GALNLLSNQVS

-2222 GNLFINASCVQQSD
+2222 GNLFINASCAGQSD
-2236 PITTNTANPCALS
+2236 STTANIANPCALS
-2249 AQSANGASSN
+2249 TQSANGASSN
-2259 NASNNAPIALNNND
+2259 SASNNAQIALNNND

-2298 KIKGSANI
+2298 KIKGFANI

-2328 VLEKNASFVTN
+2328 VLEKNASFMAN

-2349 NATQKIGVLQN
+2349 NATRKIEVLHN
-2360 LVIASNASLST
+2360 LTIASNASLST
-2371 GIYGLEVGGALNN
+2371 GVYGLEVGGALNN

-2393 NIQTPAPL
+2393 NIQTPTPL

-2409 LNTTQTPFINVNNSM
+2409 LNTTQTPFMNVNNSM

-2452 KLYTLINI
+2452 NLYTLINI
-2460 NGNHIEEKNGVLTYL
+2460 NGNRIEEKNGVLTYL

-2484 GLLLSVALPNS
+2484 GLLLSVALPDS
-2495 NNASP
+2495 NNAHQ

-2511 QVKMSYGDKV
+2511 QIKMSYGTKV

-2547 IGGNNAIKW
+2547 VGGNNAIKW
-2556 LSTLMI
+2556 LSTLMME
-2562 KTKENPLFAPI
+2562 TKENPLFAPI
-2573 YLENHSLNEILDAT
+2573 YLKNHSLNEILGVA
-2587 KDLQNTASLISNPN
+2587 KDLLNTASLISNPN
-2601 FRDNATN
+2601 FRNNATN

-2619 SRLTKLSDFRAREGE
+2619 SRLTKLSDFRSREGE
-2634 SNFSERLLELKN
+2634 SDFSERLLELKN
-2646 KRFSDPNPSEIF
+2646 KRFSDPNPSEVF

-2674 GVGGAS
+2674 GIGGAS

-2716 NGNIMRSLG
+2716 NGNIMHSLA

-2750 YGGNASHINSSNSLL
+2750 YGGHASSINSSNSLL
-2765 SVLNQRYN
+2765 SVLNQRYS

-2813 MKGKMQNP
+2813 MKGKMNGA
-2821 AYQQFVMH
+2821 AYKQFLMH

-2869 AKGDNMVRFV
+2869 SKGGNMVRFV

-2884 LYRKGEIFNTFASV
+2884 LYRKGEVFNTFASV

-2914 GVGLKMGLQYQDLN
+2914 GVGLKMGLQYQDIN

>member
-1 MKQFKKKPKK
+1 MKKFKKKPKK
-11 IKRSQKII
+11 ITRKQKTI

-24 WLMPLLIGGFASGV
+24 WLAPLLIGGFASGV

-57 CVHRPWYA
+57 CVHHPWYA
-65 LWSCDKWEEKTQQFT
+65 LWSCDKWEEKTQQYT

-125 TGGEYNGGN
+125 TGGENNGGN
-134 LDIELGSNATFNLGA
+134 LNIELGSNATFDLGA
-149 NSGNSFTS
+149 HSGNSFTS

-196 TLNLNANKVTINS
+196 TLNLNANKVNIHS
-209 NINAYKTSQVNIG
+209 NISAFKTSQVNIG

-229 INSVSLS
+229 IGSVSLN

-242 LAKIGSGANCSSSGP
+242 LASVGVGANCSTSGP
-257 SYSFKGTTSATNTTF
+257 SYSFKGTTNATNTDF
-272 SNASGSFTFEES
+272 SNASGSFTFEEN
-284 ANFSGAKLNGGAFT
+284 ATFSGAKLNGGAFT
-298 FNKGFNA
+298 FNKEFSA
-305 TNNTAFNSGSFT
+305 TNNTAFNSGSFN
-317 FKGTSS
+317 FNGASS
-323 FNNATFSNASYTFDN
+323 FNNATFNNATYTFNN
-338 QATFQNS
+338 QATFNNS

-350 TFTFNNQSN
+350 TFTFNNQ
-359 PTNSAQHPQILF
+359 TNQSAQHPQI
-371 ENSSFNGGI
+371 
-380 FTFNNQTNPTNSAQH
+380 Q
-395 PQILFENSSFSGSTT
+395 NSSFSGNAT
-410 TLKGSATFE
+410 TLKGFVSFQ

-431 QNASFDNATFNNTGK
+431 QNASFNNANFSNTGK
-446 ITIEKDASFNNTSF
+446 ITINESASFNNTSF
-460 NTPVDTN
+460 STSINTN
-467 NMSVTGSVTLSGKN
+467 NMTITGSVTLSGKN

-495 ITLAQGATFNLTSLG
+495 VTLTQGTTFNLTSLG
-510 SEKSVTILNS
+510 DKNSVTILNS
-520 SGGITYNHLLNHAL
+520 SGGITYNNLLNHAL

-539 ALKTTES
+539 ALKTNES
-546 SSKPQSFA
+546 SSDPQSFA

-568 QLLSENAA
+568 QLLNADA
-576 TPKNTDSS
+576 TASKPTDSS
-584 PSAPTKDSPQVYQ
+584 PSKSSTNSTQVYQ

-612 FSPNSIIIQAL
+612 FSHNSIIIQAL

-630 PPTISGSQFDLSASN
+630 PPVISGSKFDLSASN
-645 YINANMPW
+645 YINANMHW
-653 YDHKYY
+653 YDHKSY

-684 NSFKQTFSTNG
+684 NSFKQTFSASN

-706 TGNSVSSSGTVSF
+706 TDHNVSSSDTVSF
-719 GDTSGSALNGHCGP
+719 GDTSGSVLNGHCGP
-733 WPYYQCIGTT
+733 WPYYQCTGTT
-743 NGAYSAYH
+743 DGTYSAYH

-773 FNGVDSINIANA
+773 FNGVDSVNIANA

-792 GAYSSSMTFSTQN
+792 GIYSSSMTFSTQG
-805 MDSSQNLNGL
+805 MDDSQNLNGL
-815 NANGKLSV
+815 NPNGTLLV
-823 YGATFTN
+823 YGTTFTN

-836 FIFNAGQATF
+836 FIFNAGQAVF

-923 AVFGNSTNSDGSQNT
+923 AVFGNSANGSQNN

-943 TGSVNIAG
+943 TGSVNISG
-951 NATFDNM
+951 NATFDNVV
-958 AFNGPTNTSVKGQ
+958 FNGPTNTSVKGQ

-985 LSFGDGM
+985 LSFGDGT
-992 INFSAHSV
+992 ITFNAHSV
-1000 INIGEAITNGNPI
+1000 INIAEAITNGNPI

-1055 IYDVVY
+1055 VYDVVY
-1061 SFNNQTYNFQEV
+1061 SFNNQTYNFQEI

-1091 YVDMEKSDHLYY
+1091 YMNMEKSDHLYY
-1103 QNALG
+1103 KDVVG

-1116 YNNNLGNLNNT
+1116 YNNNLGNSNNT

-1149 FSQTLTGQNSAIV
+1149 FSQTFTGQNSTIV
-1162 FGAKNI
+1162 FGAKKI

-1173 DAPQSNTII
+1173 DAPQSDTII

-1230 SGGGASLNFNGL
+1230 SGGGASLNFNGI

-1264 NFISNSANIQA
+1264 NFTSNSANIQA
-1275 QNSYFIDDTAQNKG
+1275 QNSYFIDDTAQNGG

-1321 AVNAISFTNSSN
+1321 AKNAINFTNSTN
-1333 LSSGLYQISAKSV
+1333 LSSGLYQMQAKSV
-1346 LFDNS
+1346 SFDNS

-1364 NAISL
+1364 NAINL

-1379 HSTLELSGDLNL
+1379 HSTLELQGDLNL
-1391 NDTSSLNLNQSAI
+1391 NDTSSLNLNQSTI

-1414 YASLIASNGSHL
+1414 YASLIVNDGSRL
-1426 NFNGAV
+1426 NFNGAI
-1432 NFNSANIT
+1432 NFNSENTT
-1440 TSLSDS
+1440 TSLNNS

-1452 ASSLGGQF
+1452 AISLGGQF
-1460 NLSNNSF
+1460 NLSNNSS

-1480 AFNFYNNAFSQSPIT
+1480 AFNFYDNAFSQSPIT

-1512 LNPNNSSVLNLKNS
+1512 LNPNNSSVLDLKNS

-1556 IIQADMNSNWYER
+1556 IIQAGMNSNWYER
-1569 ISFFGMRINDGI
+1569 ISFFGMRINDGV
-1581 YDAKNQTYSF
+1581 YDAINQTYSF

-1628 SEIFNYQKVYN
+1628 SEVFNYQKVYN
-1639 NANGVYSYSDDAQG
+1639 NANGVYSYSDDAEG
-1653 VFYLTSSVKGYYN
+1653 VFYLTSNVKGYYN

-1675 SNNTTKNNNLTSE
+1675 SNNTTKNNNLTSD

-1744 LSNLKGDALNQLT
+1744 LNALNPDALNQLA
-1757 KLITPSDWKNINE
+1757 KLITPNDWKNINE

-1796 QTNTNSTVVFGGL
+1796 QTNTNSAVVFGGL

-1934 LIVNTLG
+1934 LIADTLG
-1941 SGSVIGGY
+1941 SDSVIGGH

-1978 TAIKDLIRQKLGFW
+1978 AAIKDLIRQKLGFW

-2058 LQNDVVALG
+2058 LQNDVAALG

-2076 QDMLNSLE
+2076 QDALNSLE

-2126 APYGLSQVWQRGD
+2126 APYGLSYVWQKGD
-2139 FSFNAQGNVFVQNS
+2139 FNFNAQGNVFVQNS
-2153 TFSNANGGTLSFNAG
+2153 TFSNANGGALSFNAG

-2175 NNHIAFTNHS
+2175 NNHISFTNHA
-2185 GTLNLLSNQVS
+2185 GLLNLLSNQVS
-2196 NINITTLDASN
+2196 NINITTLNASN
-2207 GLKINAANNNVSVSQ
+2207 GLKINATNNNVSVSQ
-2222 GNLFINASCVQQSD
+2222 GNLFINASCVKQSD
-2236 PITTNTANPCALS
+2236 PTTANITNPCALS

-2259 NASNNAPIALNNND
+2259 ASNNAPIALSNND

-2316 FQANNLTISNQA
+2316 FQANNLIISNQA
-2328 VLEKNASFVTN
+2328 VLEKNASFMAN

-2349 NATQKIGVLQN
+2349 NATRKIEVLQN
-2360 LVIASNASLST
+2360 LTIASNASLST
-2371 GIYGLEVGGALNN
+2371 GVYGLEVGGALNN

-2393 NIQTPAPL
+2393 NIQTPTPL

-2452 KLYTLINI
+2452 NLYTLINI

-2495 NNASP
+2495 NNAHQ
-2500 NNILSLSVLHN
+2500 NNILSLSVLHD
-2511 QVKMSYGDKV
+2511 QIKMSYGNKV

-2547 IGGNNAIKW
+2547 VGGNNAIKW
-2556 LSTLMI
+2556 LSTLMME
-2562 KTKENPLFAPI
+2562 TKENPLFAPI
-2573 YLENHSLNEILDAT
+2573 YLKNHSLHEILGVA
-2587 KDLQNTASLISNPN
+2587 KDLLNTASLISNPN

-2619 SRLTKLSDFRAREGE
+2619 SRLTKLSDFRSREGE
-2634 SNFSERLLELKN
+2634 SDFSERLLELKN

-2658 VKYSQP
+2658 VKYSPP
-2664 NKHPNNLWVQ
+2664 NKHQNNLWAQ
-2674 GVGGAS
+2674 GIGGAS

-2716 NGNIMRSLG
+2716 NGNIMHSLA

-2750 YGGNASHINSSNSLL
+2750 YGGNASNINSSNSLL
-2765 SVLNQRYN
+2765 SVLNQRYS

-2813 MKGKMQNP
+2813 MKGKMNDP
-2821 AYQQFVMH
+2821 AYKQFLMH

-2869 AKGDNMVRFV
+2869 SKGDNVVRFM

-2884 LYRKGEIFNTFASV
+2884 LYRKGEVFNTFASV

-2914 GVGLKMGLQYQDLN
+2914 GVGLKMGLQYQDIN

>member
-1 MKQFKKKPKK
+1 MKKFKKKPKN
-11 IKRSQKII
+11 IKRSHQKTI

-24 WLMPLLIGGFASGV
+24 WLAPLLISGFASGV
-38 YADGTD
+38 HANNLWDLLNPKVGGEYVHWVKGSQYCAWWEFAGC
-44 ILGLS
+44 LKNV
-49 WGEKSQKV
+49 WGANHKG
-57 CVHRPWYA
+57 YDA
-65 LWSCDKWEEKTQQFT
+65 
-80 GNQLITK
+80 
-87 TWAGGNAANYYHS
+87 GNAANYLSS
-100 QNNQDIT
+100 QNYQAISVGSGNET
-107 ANLKNDNGT
+107 GT
-116 YFLSGLYNY
+116 YSLSGFTNY
-125 TGGEYNGGN
+125 VGGD
-134 LDIELGSNATFNLGA
+134 LTINLG
-149 NSGNSFTS
+149 NSVVLDLSGSNSFTS
-157 WYPNGHTNV
+157 YQGYHQGKDDVSFNVGAINLNG
-166 TFSAGTINV
+166 AL
-175 NNSVEVGNR
+175 EVGNR

-209 NINAYKTSQVNIG
+209 NISAFKTSQVNVG

-229 INSVSLS
+229 IGSVSLS

-242 LAKIGSGANCSSSGP
+242 LVSFGGGANCSTSGP
-257 SYSFKGTTSATNTTF
+257 SYSFKGTTNATNTAF
-272 SNASGSFTFEES
+272 SNASGSFTFEEN
-284 ANFSGAKLNGGAFT
+284 ATFSGAKLNGGAFT
-298 FNKGFNA
+298 FNKELNA
-305 TNNTAFNSGSFT
+305 TNNTAFNSGSFN
-317 FKGTSS
+317 FNGASS
-323 FNNATFSNASYTFDN
+323 FNGTTFSDASYTFNN
-338 QATFQNS
+338 QATFNNS

-350 TFTFNNQSN
+350 TFTFNNQ
-359 PTNSAQHPQILF
+359 TNQ
-371 ENSSFNGGI
+371 
-380 FTFNNQTNPTNSAQH
+380 TNSAQH
-395 PQILFENSSFSGSTT
+395 PQILFENSSFSGNAT
-410 TLKGSATFE
+410 TLKGFVNFQ

-425 NHQLTI
+425 NHQLI
-431 QNASFDNATFNNTGK
+431 MQNASFNNANFNNTGK
-446 ITIEKDASFNNTSF
+446 ITINESASFNNTTF
-460 NTPVDTN
+460 NT
-467 NMSVTGSVTLSGKN
+467 SVNTSNITITGSVTLSGKN

-486 STLDFGSSK
+486 STLDFGSSQV
-495 ITLAQGATFNLTSLG
+495 TLTQGTTFNLTSLG

-520 SGGITYNHLLNHAL
+520 SGGITYNNLLNHAL

-539 ALKTTES
+539 ALKTNES
-546 SSKPQSFA
+546 SLKPQSFA

-568 QLLSENAA
+568 QLLSTDA
-576 TPKNTDSS
+576 TTSKPADSS
-584 PSAPTKDSPQVYQ
+584 PSKSSTNPTQVYQ
-597 VGYKIGDTIYKLQET
+597 VGYKIGDIIYKLQET
-612 FSPNSIIIQAL
+612 FSHNSIIIQAL

-630 PPTISGSQFDLSASN
+630 PPVISGSKFDLSASN
-645 YINANMPW
+645 YIDSNTPW
-653 YDHKYY
+653 YDHKSY

-684 NSFKQTFSTNG
+684 NSFKQTFSVSG
-695 SNLVIGYNATW
+695 SNLVIGYNSTW
-706 TGNSVSSSGTVSF
+706 TDHNVSSSDTVSF
-719 GDTSGSALNGHCGP
+719 GDISGSALNGHCGP
-733 WPYYQCIGTT
+733 WPYYQCTGTT
-743 NGAYSAYH
+743 NGTYGAYH

-773 FNGVDSINIANA
+773 FNGVDSVNIANA

-792 GAYSSSMTFSTQN
+792 GIYSSSMTFSTQN
-805 MDSSQNLNGL
+805 MDNSQNLKGL
-815 NANGKLSV
+815 NSNGTLLV
-823 YGATFTN
+823 YGTTFTN

-881 NASFNNA
+881 NASFDNA
-888 NFNNS
+888 NFS

-905 SFVGDFTNA
+905 SFIGDFTNA

-923 AVFGNSTNSDGSQNT
+923 AVFGNSANGSQNN

-943 TGSVNIAG
+943 TGSVNISG
-951 NATFDNM
+951 NATFDNVV
-958 AFNGPTNTSVKGQ
+958 FNGPTNMSVKGQ
-971 VTLNNITLKNLNAP
+971 VILNNITLKNLNAP
-985 LSFGDGM
+985 LSFGDGT
-992 INFSAHSV
+992 ITFNAHSV
-1000 INIGEAITNGNPI
+1000 INIAEAITNGNPI

-1038 QGHGASSEKLVS
+1038 QGHEASSEKLVS

-1055 IYDVVY
+1055 VYDVVY
-1061 SFNNQTYNFQEV
+1061 SFNNQTYNFQEI

-1091 YVDMEKSDHLYY
+1091 YMDMEKSDHLYY
-1103 QNALG
+1103 KDVVG

-1116 YNNNLGNLNNT
+1116 YNNNLGNSNNT

-1132 KSIDFYASGKT
+1132 NSIDFYASGKT

-1149 FSQTLTGQNSAIV
+1149 FSQTFTGQNSAIV

-1168 WTNAS
+1168 WTDAS

-1216 IYITGSIESGNRIS
+1216 IYITASIESGNRIS

-1275 QNSYFIDDTAQNKG
+1275 QNSYFIDDTAQNGG

-1321 AVNAISFTNSSN
+1321 ATNAINFTNSTN
-1333 LSSGLYQISAKSV
+1333 LSSGLYQMQAKSV

-1364 NAISL
+1364 NAINL

-1379 HSTLELSGDLNL
+1379 HSTLELQGDLNL

-1414 YASLIASNGSHL
+1414 YASLIVNDDSRL
-1426 NFNGAV
+1426 NFNGTT

-1440 TSLSDS
+1440 TSLNNS

-1452 ASSLGGQF
+1452 AISLGGQF
-1460 NLSNNSF
+1460 NLSNNSS

-1480 AFNFYNNAFSQSPIT
+1480 AFNFYDNAFSQSPIT
-1495 FHQALDIKAP
+1495 FYQALDIKAP

-1512 LNPNNSSVLNLKNS
+1512 LTPNNSSVLNLKNS

-1549 NKNRVYN
+1549 NRNRVYN
-1556 IIQADMNSNWYER
+1556 IIQADMNNNNNWYER
-1569 ISFFGMRINDGI
+1569 INLFGMRINDGV
-1581 YDAKNQTYSF
+1581 YDAINQTYSF

-1628 SEIFNYQKVYN
+1628 SEVFNYQKVYN
-1639 NANGVYSYSDDAQG
+1639 NANGVYSYSDDAEG
-1653 VFYLTSSVKGYYN
+1653 VFYLTSNVKGYYN
-1666 PNQSYQASG
+1666 PNQSYQANG
-1675 SNNTTKNNNLTSE
+1675 SNNTTKNNNLISD

-1744 LSNLKGDALNQLT
+1744 LSDLNSNALNQLT
-1757 KLITPSDWKNINE
+1757 KLITPNDWKNINE
-1770 LIDNANNSVVQNF
+1770 FIDNANNSVVQNF
-1783 NNGALIIGATKIG
+1783 NNGTLIVGAAKIG
-1796 QTNTNSTVVFGGL
+1796 QTDTNSAVVFGGL

-1872 VTFNSQTSLI
+1872 VTFNSRTSLV

-1934 LIVNTLG
+1934 LIADTLG
-1941 SGSVIGGY
+1941 SNSVIGGH

-1978 TAIKDLIRQKLGFW
+1978 TTIKDLIRQKLGFW

-2053 KPSEA
+2053 KPSET

-2076 QDMLNSLE
+2076 QDTLNSLE

-2103 GLGPIYEQG
+2103 GLGSIYEQG
-2112 LGDLIPNLGKKGLF
+2112 LGDLMPNLGKKGLF
-2126 APYGLSQVWQRGD
+2126 APYGLSQVWQKGD
-2139 FSFNAQGNVFVQNS
+2139 FSFNAQGNLFVQNS
-2153 TFSNANGGTLSFNAG
+2153 TFSNANGGALSLNAG
-2168 NSLIFAG
+2168 DTLIFAG
-2175 NNHIAFTNHS
+2175 NNRISFTNHA
-2185 GTLNLLSNQVS
+2185 GALNLLSDQVS
-2196 NINITTLDASN
+2196 NINITTLNASN

-2222 GNLFINASCVQQSD
+2222 GNLFINASCVGQNN
-2236 PITTNTANPCALS
+2236 PTTANIANSCALS
-2249 AQSANGASSN
+2249 TQNANDASSN
-2259 NASNNAPIALNNND
+2259 SASNNVQIALNNND

-2285 SGNIYANGVVDFS
+2285 SGNIYANGVVDLS

-2328 VLEKNASFVTN
+2328 VLEKNASFMAN

-2349 NATQKIGVLQN
+2349 NATRKIEVLQN
-2360 LVIASNASLST
+2360 LTIASNASLST

-2393 NIQTPAPL
+2393 NIQTPIPL

-2409 LNTTQTPFINVNNSM
+2409 LNTTQTPFMNVNNSM

-2495 NNASP
+2495 NNAHQ

-2511 QVKMSYGDKV
+2511 QIKMSYGDKV

-2536 QGQSALNQIEA
+2536 QGQSALNQIESV
-2547 IGGNNAIKW
+2547 GGNNAIKW
-2556 LSTLMI
+2556 LSTLMME
-2562 KTKENPLFAPI
+2562 TKENPLFAPI
-2573 YLENHSLNEILDAT
+2573 YLENHSLNEILGVA
-2587 KDLQNTASLISNPN
+2587 KDLLNTASLISNPN
-2601 FRDNATN
+2601 FRNNATN

-2619 SRLTKLSDFRAREGE
+2619 SRLTKLSDFRSREGE
-2634 SNFSERLLELKN
+2634 SDFSKHLLELKN
-2646 KRFSDPNPSEIF
+2646 KRFSDPNPGEVF

-2674 GVGGAS
+2674 GIGGAS

-2716 NGNIMRSLG
+2716 NGNIMHSLA

-2750 YGGNASHINSSNSLL
+2750 YEGNASNINSSNSLL
-2765 SVLNQRYN
+2765 SVLNQRYS

-2813 MKGKMQNP
+2813 MKGKMNDA
-2821 AYQQFVMH
+2821 AYKQFLMH

-2869 AKGDNMVRFV
+2869 SKGDNVVRFV

-2884 LYRKGEIFNTFASV
+2884 LYRKGEVFNTFASV

-2909 MYVNA
+2909 VYVNA
-2914 GVGLKMGLQYQDLN
+2914 GVGFKMGLQYQDIN

>member
-1 MKQFKKKPKK
+1 MKKFKKKPKS
-11 IKRSQKII
+11 IKRSHQKTI

-24 WLMPLLIGGFASGV
+24 WLAPLLISGFASGV
-38 YADGTD
+38 YANNLWDLLNPKVGGEYVHWVKGSQYCAWWEFAGC
-44 ILGLS
+44 LKNV
-49 WGEKSQKV
+49 WGANHKG
-57 CVHRPWYA
+57 YDA
-65 LWSCDKWEEKTQQFT
+65 
-80 GNQLITK
+80 
-87 TWAGGNAANYYHS
+87 GNAANYLSS
-100 QNNQDIT
+100 QNYQAISVGSGNET
-107 ANLKNDNGT
+107 GT
-116 YFLSGLYNY
+116 YSLSGFTNY
-125 TGGEYNGGN
+125 VGGN
-134 LDIELGSNATFNLGA
+134 LTINLG
-149 NSGNSFTS
+149 NSVVLDLSDSNSFTS
-157 WYPNGHTNV
+157 YQGYNQGKDDVSFNVGAINLNG
-166 TFSAGTINV
+166 AL
-175 NNSVEVGNR
+175 EVGNR
-184 VGSGAG
+184 VGTGAG

-196 TLNLNANKVTINS
+196 TLNLNANKVNINS
-209 NINAYKTSQVNIG
+209 NISTFKTSQVNIG
-222 NANSAIT
+222 NANSVIT
-229 INSVSLS
+229 IGSVSLS

-242 LAKIGSGANCSSSGP
+242 LARVGVGANCSTSGP
-257 SYSFKGTTSATNTTF
+257 SYSFKGATNATNTAF
-272 SNASGSFTFEES
+272 SNASGSFTFEEN
-284 ANFSGAKLNGGAFT
+284 ATFSGAKLNGGAFT

-305 TNNTAFNSGSFT
+305 TNNTAFNSGSFN
-317 FKGTSS
+317 FKGASS
-323 FNNATFSNASYTFDN
+323 FNNATFSNASYTFND

-350 TFTFNNQSN
+350 TFTFNDQ
-359 PTNSAQHPQILF
+359 
-371 ENSSFNGGI
+371 
-380 FTFNNQTNPTNSAQH
+380 NNQANSAQH
-395 PQILFENSSFSGSTT
+395 PQILFENSSFSGNAT
-410 TLKGSATFE
+410 TLKGFVNFQ

-425 NHQLTI
+425 NHQLI
-431 QNASFDNATFNNTGK
+431 MQNASFNNANFSNTGK
-446 ITIEKDASFNNTSF
+446 ITINESASFNNTAF
-460 NTPVDTN
+460 NTSVNTS
-467 NMSVTGSVTLSGKN
+467 NMTITGSVTLSGKN

-486 STLDFGSSK
+486 STLDFGSSQV
-495 ITLAQGATFNLTSLG
+495 TLTQGTTFNLTSLG
-510 SEKSVTILNS
+510 DKNSVTILNS
-520 SGGITYNHLLNHAL
+520 SGGITYNNLLNHAL
-534 NSLTN
+534 NSLTS
-539 ALKTTES
+539 ALKTNES
-546 SSKPQSFA
+546 SLKPQSFA

-568 QLLSENAA
+568 QLLSADAA
-576 TPKNTDSS
+576 ASKSADSS
-584 PSAPTKDSPQVYQ
+584 PSKSSTNSAQVYQ
-597 VGYKIGDTIYKLQET
+597 VGYKIGDIIYKLQET
-612 FSPNSIIIQAL
+612 FSHNSIIIQAL

-630 PPTISGSQFDLSASN
+630 PSTISGSQFDLSASN
-645 YINANMPW
+645 YINADTPW
-653 YDHKYY
+653 YDHKSY

-684 NSFKQTFSTNG
+684 NSFKQTFSASG
-695 SNLVIGYNATW
+695 SNLVIGYNSTW
-706 TGNSVSSSGTVSF
+706 TDHNVSSSDTVSF

-733 WPYYQCIGTT
+733 WPYYQCTGTT
-743 NGAYSAYH
+743 DGAYSAYH

-773 FNGVDSINIANA
+773 FNGVDSVNIANA

-792 GAYSSSMTFSTQN
+792 GIYSSSMTFSTQG
-805 MDSSQNLNGL
+805 MDNSQNLNGL
-815 NANGKLSV
+815 NPNGMLLV

-836 FIFNAGQATF
+836 FIFNAGKATF

-861 SLNFSNNN
+861 SLNFLNNN

-881 NASFNNA
+881 SASFDNA

-914 NSNLQIAGN
+914 HSNLQIAGN
-923 AVFGNSTNSDGSQNT
+923 AVFENSNNGSQNNS
-938 ANFNN
+938 NFNN
-943 TGSVNIAG
+943 TGSVNISG
-951 NATFDNM
+951 NATFDNVV
-958 AFNGPTNTSVKGQ
+958 FNSPTNMSVKGQ

-985 LSFGDGM
+985 LSFGDGT
-992 INFSAHSV
+992 ITFNAHSV
-1000 INIGEAITNGNPI
+1000 INIAEAITNGNPI

-1038 QGHGASSEKLVS
+1038 QGHGASSEKLIS
-1050 SAGNG
+1050 SVGNG
-1055 IYDVVY
+1055 VYDVVY
-1061 SFNNQTYNFQEV
+1061 SFNNQTYNFQEI

-1091 YVDMEKSDHLYY
+1091 YMDMEKSDHLYY

-1116 YNNNLGNLNNT
+1116 YNNNLGNSNNT

-1132 KSIDFYASGKT
+1132 NSIDFYASGKT

-1149 FSQTLTGQNSAIV
+1149 FSQTFTGQNSAIV
-1162 FGAKNI
+1162 FGAKSI

-1264 NFISNSANIQA
+1264 NFTSNSANIQA
-1275 QNSYFIDDTAQNKG
+1275 QNSYFIDDSTQNGG

-1321 AVNAISFTNSSN
+1321 AANAISFTNSTN
-1333 LSSGLYQISAKSV
+1333 LSSGLYQMQAKSV

-1364 NAISL
+1364 NAINL

-1379 HSTLELSGDLNL
+1379 HSTLELQGDLNL
-1391 NDTSSLNLNQSAI
+1391 NDTSSLNLNQSTI
-1404 NVSNNATIND
+1404 NVSNNTTIND
-1414 YASLIASNGSHL
+1414 YASLIASNNAHI
-1426 NFNGAV
+1426 NFNGTT

-1440 TSLSDS
+1440 TSLNHS

-1452 ASSLGGQF
+1452 AISLGGQF
-1460 NLSNNSF
+1460 NLSNNSS
-1467 LDFQGSSAITSNT
+1467 LDFQGSSAIISNT
-1480 AFNFYNNAFSQSPIT
+1480 AFNFYDNAFSQSPIT

-1512 LNPNNSSVLNLKNS
+1512 LTPNNSSVLNLKNS
-1526 QLVFSDQGS
+1526 QLVFGDQGS

-1556 IIQADMNSNWYER
+1556 IIQAGMNSNWYER

-1581 YDAKNQTYSF
+1581 YDAINQTYSF

-1639 NANGVYSYSDDAQG
+1639 NANGVYSYSDDAEG
-1653 VFYLTSSVKGYYN
+1653 VFYLTSNVKGYYN

-1675 SNNTTKNNNLTSE
+1675 SNNTTKNNNLTSG

-1701 PISALHVYNKGY
+1701 PISALHIYNKGY

-1720 LGQMALKLYPEIKKI
+1720 LGQMVLKLYPEIKKI
-1735 LGNDFSLSS
+1735 LGNDFSPSS
-1744 LSNLKGDALNQLT
+1744 LNALNPNALNQLT
-1757 KLITPSDWKNINE
+1757 KLITPNDWRNINE

-1783 NNGALIIGATKIG
+1783 NNGTLIVGATKIG
-1796 QTNTNSTVVFGGL
+1796 QTNTNSAVVFGGL

-1815 DYTDIV
+1815 DYTDVV

-1872 VTFNSQTSLI
+1872 VTFNSQTSLV

-1888 VSSQTDGIFSML
+1888 ASSQTDGIFSML

-1934 LIVNTLG
+1934 LIADMLG
-1941 SGSVIGGY
+1941 SDSVIGRH

-1978 TAIKDLIRQKLGFW
+1978 AAIKDLIRQKLGFW

-2045 SVMLQDIV
+2045 SVILQDIV

-2058 LQNDVVALG
+2058 LKSDAAALS

-2076 QDMLNSLE
+2076 QDTLNSLE

-2103 GLGPIYEQG
+2103 GLGSIYEQG
-2112 LGDLIPNLGKKGLF
+2112 LGDLMPNLGKKGLF
-2126 APYGLSQVWQRGD
+2126 APYGLSQVWQKGD

-2153 TFSNANGGTLSFNAG
+2153 TFSNANGGVLSFNAG
-2168 NSLIFAG
+2168 DTLIFAG
-2175 NNHIAFTNHS
+2175 NNRISFTNHA
-2185 GTLNLLSNQVS
+2185 GALNLLSNQVS

-2222 GNLFINASCVQQSD
+2222 GNLFINASCAGQSD
-2236 PITTNTANPCALS
+2236 STTANIANPCTLS
-2249 AQSANGASSN
+2249 TQNANGASSN
-2259 NASNNAPIALNNND
+2259 SASNNAQIALNNND

-2328 VLEKNASFVTN
+2328 VLEKNASFTTN

-2349 NATQKIGVLQN
+2349 NATRKIEVLQN
-2360 LVIASNASLST
+2360 LTIASNASLST
-2371 GIYGLEVGGALNN
+2371 GVYGLEVGGALNN

-2393 NIQTPAPL
+2393 NIQTPTPL
-2401 IQAEGIIN
+2401 IQAEGFIN
-2409 LNTTQTPFINVNNSM
+2409 LNTTQTPFMNVNNSM

-2452 KLYTLINI
+2452 NLYTLINI
-2460 NGNHIEEKNGVLTYL
+2460 SGNHIEEKNGVLTYL

-2495 NNASP
+2495 NNAHQ
-2500 NNILSLSVLHN
+2500 NNILSLSVLYN
-2511 QVKMSYGDKV
+2511 QIKMSYGTKV

-2547 IGGNNAIKW
+2547 VGGNNAIKW
-2556 LSTLMI
+2556 LSTLMME
-2562 KTKENPLFAPI
+2562 TKENPLFAPI
-2573 YLENHSLNEILDAT
+2573 YLKNHSLNEILGVA
-2587 KDLQNTASLISNPN
+2587 KDLLNTASLISNPN
-2601 FRDNATN
+2601 FRNNATN

-2634 SNFSERLLELKN
+2634 SDFSERLLELKN
-2646 KRFSDPNPSEIF
+2646 KRFSDPNPSEVF

-2674 GVGGAS
+2674 GIGGAS

-2716 NGNIMRSLG
+2716 NGNIMHSLA

-2750 YGGNASHINSSNSLL
+2750 YGGHASSINSSNSLL
-2765 SVLNQRYN
+2765 SVLNQRYS

-2803 LSYHFIGLSG
+2803 LSYYFIGLSA
-2813 MKGKMQNP
+2813 MKGKMNDP
-2821 AYQQFVMH
+2821 AYKQFLMH

-2869 AKGDNMVRFV
+2869 SKGDNVVRFV

-2884 LYRKGEIFNTFASV
+2884 LYRKGEVFNTFASV

-2914 GVGLKMGLQYQDLN
+2914 GVGLKMGLQYQDIN

>member
-1 MKQFKKKPKK
+1 MKKFKKKPKK
-11 IKRSQKII
+11 ITRKQKTI

-24 WLMPLLIGGFASGV
+24 WLAPLLIGGFASGV

-57 CVHRPWYA
+57 CVHHRWYA

-87 TWAGGNAANYYHS
+87 TWAGGNAANYYHT
-100 QNNQDIT
+100 QNNQNIT
-107 ANLKNDNGT
+107 ANLENDNGT

-149 NSGNSFTS
+149 SSGNSFTS
-157 WYPNGHTNV
+157 WHPNGHTNI

-209 NINAYKTSQVNIG
+209 NISAFKTSQVNVG

-229 INSVSLS
+229 IGSVFLS
-236 GDTCSS
+236 GDVCSS
-242 LAKIGSGANCSSSGP
+242 LARVGVWANCSTSGP
-257 SYSFKGTTSATNTTF
+257 SYSFKGTTSATNTAF
-272 SNASGSFTFEES
+272 SNANGSSTFEEN
-284 ANFSGAKLNGGAFT
+284 ATFSGAKWNGGTYT
-298 FNKGFNA
+298 FNKEFKA
-305 TNNTAFNSGSFT
+305 TNNTAFNSGSFN
-317 FKGTSS
+317 FKGASS
-323 FNNATFSNASYTFDN
+323 FNGASFSNATYTFND

-350 TFTFNNQSN
+350 TFIFNDQTNQ
-359 PTNSAQHPQILF
+359 SAQHPQI
-371 ENSSFNGGI
+371 
-380 FTFNNQTNPTNSAQH
+380 Q
-395 PQILFENSSFSGSTT
+395 NSSFSGNAI
-410 TLKGSATFE
+410 TLKGSVIFQ

-431 QNASFDNATFNNTGK
+431 QNASFNNATFSNTGK
-446 ITIEKDASFNNTSF
+446 ITINESASFNDTTFNTSI
-460 NTPVDTN
+460 NTS

-486 STLDFGSSK
+486 STLDFGSSQV
-495 ITLAQGATFNLTSLG
+495 TLTQGTTFNLTSLG
-510 SEKSVTILNS
+510 DKNSVTILNS
-520 SGGITYNHLLNHAL
+520 SGGITYNNLLNHAL
-534 NSLTN
+534 NSLTS
-539 ALKTTES
+539 ALKTNENS
-546 SSKPQSFA
+546 SDPQSFA

-568 QLLSENAA
+568 QLLSADAA
-576 TPKNTDSS
+576 TSKPTDSS
-584 PSAPTKDSPQVYQ
+584 PPKFSTNSTQVYQ

-612 FSPNSIIIQAL
+612 FGPNSIIIQAL

-630 PPTISGSQFDLSASN
+630 PPVINGSKFDLSASN
-645 YINANMPW
+645 YINADMPW

-684 NSFKQTFSTNG
+684 NSFKQTFSASG
-695 SNLVIGYNATW
+695 SNLVIGYNSTW
-706 TGNSVSSSGTVSF
+706 TDHNVSSSDTVSF

-733 WPYYQCIGTT
+733 WPYYQCTGTT
-743 NGAYSAYH
+743 NGTYSAYH

-760 GNRIGTGGAANLV
+760 GNRIGTGGAANLI

-792 GAYSSSMTFSTQN
+792 GIYSSSMTFSTQN
-805 MDSSQNLNGL
+805 MDNSQNVNGL
-815 NANGKLSV
+815 NSNGTLSV
-823 YGATFTN
+823 YGTTFTN
-830 QAKDGK
+830 EAKDGK
-836 FIFNAGQATF
+836 FIFNAGQAVF

-861 SLNFSNNN
+861 SLNFSNKN

-888 NFNNS
+888 NFNNT

-914 NSNLQIAGN
+914 HSNLQIAGN
-923 AVFGNSTNSDGSQNT
+923 AVFGNSANGSQNN

-943 TGSVNIAG
+943 TGSVNISG
-951 NATFDNM
+951 NATFDNVV
-958 AFNGPTNTSVKGQ
+958 FNSPTNTSVKGQ

-985 LSFGDGM
+985 LSFGDGT
-992 INFSAHSV
+992 ITFNAHSV

-1050 SAGNG
+1050 SVGNG
-1055 IYDVVY
+1055 VYDVVY
-1061 SFNNQTYNFQEV
+1061 SFNNQTYNFQEI
-1073 FSPNS
+1073 FSQNS

-1091 YVDMEKSDHLYY
+1091 YMDMEKSDHLFY

-1116 YNNNLGNLNNT
+1116 YNNNLGNPNNT

-1132 KSIDFYASGKT
+1132 NSIDFYASGKT
-1143 LFTKAE
+1143 LLTKAE
-1149 FSQTLTGQNSAIV
+1149 FSQTFTGQNSAIV

-1168 WTNAS
+1168 WTSAS

-1230 SGGGASLNFNGL
+1230 SGGGANLNFNGL

-1264 NFISNSANIQA
+1264 NFVSNSANIQA
-1275 QNSYFIDDTAQNKG
+1275 QNSYFIDDTAQNGG

-1321 AVNAISFTNSSN
+1321 ATNAISFTNSTN
-1333 LSSGLYQISAKSV
+1333 LSSGLYQMQAKSV
-1346 LFDNS
+1346 SFDNS
-1351 NLSVSVGTSSIKA
+1351 NLSVSVGPSSIKA
-1364 NAISL
+1364 NTINL

-1379 HSTLELSGDLNL
+1379 HSTLELQGDLNV
-1391 NDTSSLNLNQSAI
+1391 NDTSSLNLNQSTI

-1414 YASLIASNGSHL
+1414 HASLIASNNAHI
-1426 NFNGAV
+1426 NFNGTT

-1440 TSLSDS
+1440 TSLSNS

-1460 NLSNNSF
+1460 NLSNNSS

-1480 AFNFYNNAFSQSPIT
+1480 AFNFYDNAFSQSPIT

-1512 LNPNNSSVLNLKNS
+1512 LNPNNSSVLDLKNS

-1639 NANGVYSYSDDAQG
+1639 NANGVYSYSDDAEG

-1666 PNQSYQASG
+1666 PNQSYQANG
-1675 SNNTTKNNNLTSE
+1675 SNNTTKNNDLTSE

-1701 PISALHVYNKGY
+1701 PISALHIYNKGY

-1744 LSNLKGDALNQLT
+1744 LSDLNSNALNQLT

-1796 QTNTNSTVVFGGL
+1796 QTNTNSAVVFGGL
-1809 GYQKPC
+1809 GYQTPC

-1910 QAGLANILGEVAMQS
+1910 QAGLANILGEVAVQS

-2053 KPSEA
+2053 KPSNA
-2058 LQNDVVALG
+2058 LKNDVMALG

-2076 QDMLNSLE
+2076 QDTLNSLE

-2112 LGDLIPNLGKKGLF
+2112 LGDLIPSFGKKGLF
-2126 APYGLSQVWQRGD
+2126 APYGLSQVWQKGD

-2175 NNHIAFTNHS
+2175 NNHIAFTNHF
-2185 GTLNLLSNQVS
+2185 GTLQLLSNQVS

-2207 GLKINAANNNVSVSQ
+2207 GLKINAGSNNISVSQ
-2222 GNLFINASCVQQSD
+2222 GNLFINASCAQQSD
-2236 PITTNTANPCALS
+2236 PTTANATNPCALS
-2249 AQSANGASSN
+2249 AQSTNGASSS

-2298 KIKGSANI
+2298 KIKGSATI

-2328 VLEKNASFVTN
+2328 VLEKNASFIAN

-2349 NATQKIGVLQN
+2349 NATQKIEVLQN
-2360 LVIASNASLST
+2360 LVIALNASLST

-2384 FGAIHFNLE
+2384 FGTIHFNLE
-2393 NIQTPAPL
+2393 NIQTPVNPL
-2401 IQAEGIIN
+2401 IQAGGVIN
-2409 LNTTQTPFINVNNSM
+2409 LNATQTPFINVNNSM

-2484 GLLLSVALPNS
+2484 GLLLSVALPDS
-2495 NNASP
+2495 NNASQ
-2500 NNILSLSVLHN
+2500 NHILSLSVLHD
-2511 QVKMSYGDKV
+2511 QIKMSYGNKI
-2521 MDFTPPTLQDYIVGI
+2521 MDFTPPTLQDYIAGI

-2547 IGGNNAIKW
+2547 VGGNAIKW
-2556 LSTLMI
+2556 LSTLMME
-2562 KTKENPLFAPI
+2562 TKENPLFAPI
-2573 YLENHSLNEILDAT
+2573 YLKNHSLNEILGVT

-2634 SNFSERLLELKN
+2634 SNFSKRLLELKN
-2646 KRFSDPNPSEIF
+2646 KRFSDPNPGEVF
-2658 VKYSQP
+2658 VKHSQLS
-2664 NKHPNNLWVQ
+2664 KHPNNLWVQ
-2674 GVGGAS
+2674 GVGGTS

-2711 GYSGF
+2711 GYSDF

-2750 YGGNASHINSSNSLL
+2750 YGGNATSINSSNPLL

-2813 MKGKMQNP
+2813 MKGKMNDA
-2821 AYQQFVMH
+2821 AYKQFLMH

-2848 YFGKNSYYFVTAR
+2848 YFGQNSYYFVTAR

-2869 AKGDNMVRFV
+2869 SKGGNMVRFV

-2884 LYRKGEIFNTFASV
+2884 LYRKGEVFNTFASV

-2914 GVGLKMGLQYQDLN
+2914 GVGLKMGLQYQDIN

>member
-1 MKQFKKKPKK
+1 MKKFKKKPKS
-11 IKRSQKII
+11 IKRSHQKTI

-24 WLMPLLIGGFASGV
+24 WLAPLLIGGFASGV
-38 YADGTD
+38 HANNLWDLLNPKVGGEYVHWVKGSQYCAWWEFAGC
-44 ILGLS
+44 LKNV
-49 WGEKSQKV
+49 WGANHKG
-57 CVHRPWYA
+57 YDA
-65 LWSCDKWEEKTQQFT
+65 
-80 GNQLITK
+80 
-87 TWAGGNAANYYHS
+87 GNAANYLSS
-100 QNNQDIT
+100 QNYQAISVGNGNET
-107 ANLKNDNGT
+107 GT
-116 YFLSGLYNY
+116 YSLSGFTNY
-125 TGGEYNGGN
+125 VGGN
-134 LDIELGSNATFNLGA
+134 LTINLG
-149 NSGNSFTS
+149 NSVVLDLSGSNSFTS
-157 WYPNGHTNV
+157 YQGYNQGKDEVSFNV
-166 TFSAGTINV
+166 GTINL
-175 NNSVEVGNR
+175 NGALEVGNR

-196 TLNLNANKVTINS
+196 TLNLNANQVNINS
-209 NINAYKTSQVNIG
+209 NISAFKTSQVNIG
-222 NANSAIT
+222 NANST
-229 INSVSLS
+229 IIIGSVSLS

-242 LAKIGSGANCSSSGP
+242 LASVGVGANCSTSGP
-257 SYSFKGTTSATNTTF
+257 SYSFKGTTNATNTAF
-272 SNASGSFTFEES
+272 SNASGSFTFEEN
-284 ANFSGAKLNGGAFT
+284 ATFSGAKLNGGAFT

-305 TNNTAFNSGSFT
+305 TNNTAFNSGNFN

-323 FNNATFSNASYTFDN
+323 FNGASFSDATYTFNN

-350 TFTFNNQSN
+350 TFTFNDQNNQA
-359 PTNSAQHPQILF
+359 NSTQHPQI
-371 ENSSFNGGI
+371 
-380 FTFNNQTNPTNSAQH
+380 Q
-395 PQILFENSSFSGSTT
+395 NSSFSGNAT
-410 TLKGSATFE
+410 TLKGFVDFQ

-425 NHQLTI
+425 NHQLTV
-431 QNASFDNATFNNTGK
+431 QSASFNNANFNNTGK
-446 ITIEKDASFNNTSF
+446 ITIEKEASFNNTSF
-460 NTPVDTN
+460 NTSVDTS
-467 NMSVTGSVTLSGKN
+467 NMIITGSVTLSGKN

-495 ITLAQGATFNLTSLG
+495 ITLTQGTTFNLTSLG
-510 SEKSVTILNS
+510 DKNSVTILNS
-520 SGGITYNHLLNHAL
+520 SGGIAYNNLLNHAL

-539 ALKTTES
+539 ALKTNES
-546 SSKPQSFA
+546 SLKPQSFA

-568 QLLSENAA
+568 QLLSIDA
-576 TPKNTDSS
+576 TTSKPADSS
-584 PSAPTKDSPQVYQ
+584 PSKSSTNPTQVYQ
-597 VGYKIGDTIYKLQET
+597 VGYKIGDIIYKLQET
-612 FSPNSIIIQAL
+612 FSHNSIIIQAL

-630 PPTISGSQFDLSASN
+630 PPVISGSKFDLSASN
-645 YINANMPW
+645 YIDSDMPW
-653 YDHKYY
+653 YDHKSY

-684 NSFKQTFSTNG
+684 NSFKQTFSASG
-695 SNLVIGYNATW
+695 SNLVIGYNSTW
-706 TGNSVSSSGTVSF
+706 TDHNVSSSDTVSF

-733 WPYYQCIGTT
+733 WPYYQCTGTT
-743 NGAYSAYH
+743 NGTYSAYH

-773 FNGVDSINIANA
+773 FNGVDSVNIANA

-792 GAYSSSMTFSTQN
+792 GIYSSSMTFSTQG
-805 MDSSQNLNGL
+805 MDNSQNLNDL
-815 NANGKLSV
+815 NANGTLSV

-836 FIFNAGQATF
+836 FIFNAGKAVF

-881 NASFNNA
+881 NTSFDNT

-893 ASFNFNNSNATT
+893 ASFNFNNSNANT

-914 NSNLQIAGN
+914 NSNLQIAGS
-923 AVFGNSTNSDGSQNT
+923 AVFGNSANGSQNN

-943 TGSVNIAG
+943 TGSVNISG
-951 NATFDNM
+951 NATFDNVV
-958 AFNGPTNTSVKGQ
+958 FNGPTNMSVKGQ

-985 LSFGDGM
+985 LSFGDGT
-992 INFSAHSV
+992 ITFNAHSV
-1000 INIGEAITNGNPI
+1000 INIAEAITNGNPI

-1050 SAGNG
+1050 SVGNG
-1055 IYDVVY
+1055 VYDVVY
-1061 SFNNQTYNFQEV
+1061 SFNNQTYNFQEI

-1091 YVDMEKSDHLYY
+1091 YMDMEKSDHLYY
-1103 QNALG
+1103 KDVAG

-1116 YNNNLGNLNNT
+1116 YNNNLGNSNNT

-1132 KSIDFYASGKT
+1132 NSIDFYASGKT

-1149 FSQTLTGQNSAIV
+1149 FSQTFTGQNSAIV

-1204 IGFITGHYEAQK
+1204 IGFIIGHYEAQK

-1264 NFISNSANIQA
+1264 NFTSNSANIQA
-1275 QNSYFIDDTAQNKG
+1275 QNSYFIDDTAQNGG

-1321 AVNAISFTNSSN
+1321 AANAINFTNSTN
-1333 LSSGLYQISAKSV
+1333 LSSGLYQMQAKSV

-1351 NLSVSVGTSSIKA
+1351 NLSVLVGTSSIKA
-1364 NAISL
+1364 NAINL

-1379 HSTLELSGDLNL
+1379 HSTLELQGDLNL
-1391 NDTSSLNLNQSAI
+1391 NDTSSLNLNQSTI

-1414 YASLIASNGSHL
+1414 YASLIVNDDSRL
-1426 NFNGAV
+1426 NFNGTT
-1432 NFNSANIT
+1432 NFDSANIT
-1440 TSLSDS
+1440 TSLNHS

-1452 ASSLGGQF
+1452 AISLGGQF
-1460 NLSNNSF
+1460 NLSNNSS

-1480 AFNFYNNAFSQSPIT
+1480 AFNFYDNAFSQSPIT

-1526 QLVFSDQGS
+1526 QLIFSDQGS

-1556 IIQADMNSNWYER
+1556 IIQAGMNNNWYER
-1569 ISFFGMRINDGI
+1569 INFFGMRINDGV
-1581 YDAKNQTYSF
+1581 YDAINQTYSF

-1628 SEIFNYQKVYN
+1628 SEVFNYQKAYN
-1639 NANGVYSYSDDAQG
+1639 NANGVYSYSDDAEG
-1653 VFYLTSSVKGYYN
+1653 VFYLTSNVKGYYN

-1675 SNNTTKNNNLTSE
+1675 SNNTTKNNNLISGA
-1688 SSVISQTYNAQGN
+1688 SVISQTYSAQGN

-1744 LSNLKGDALNQLT
+1744 LSDLNSDALNQLT
-1757 KLITPSDWKNINE
+1757 KLITPNDWKNINE
-1770 LIDNANNSVVQNF
+1770 FIDNANNSVVQNF
-1783 NNGALIIGATKIG
+1783 NNGTLIVGATKIG
-1796 QTNTNSTVVFGGL
+1796 QTDTNSAVVFGGL

-1872 VTFNSQTSLI
+1872 VTFNSQTSLV

-1934 LIVNTLG
+1934 LIADTLG
-1941 SGSVIGGY
+1941 SNSVIGRH

-2053 KPSEA
+2053 KPSNA
-2058 LQNDVVALG
+2058 LKNDAVALG

-2076 QDMLNSLE
+2076 QDTLNSLE

-2097 KVLAAK
+2097 KVLVAK
-2103 GLGPIYEQG
+2103 GLGSIYEQG
-2112 LGDLIPNLGKKGLF
+2112 LGDLMPNLGKKGLF
-2126 APYGLSQVWQRGD
+2126 APYGLSQVWQKGD

-2153 TFSNANGGTLSFNAG
+2153 TFSNANGGALSFNAG
-2168 NSLIFAG
+2168 DTLIFAG
-2175 NNHIAFTNHS
+2175 NNRISFTNHA
-2185 GTLNLLSNQVS
+2185 GALNLLSNQVS
-2196 NINITTLDASN
+2196 NINITTLNASN
-2207 GLKINAANNNVSVSQ
+2207 GLKINASNNNVSVSQ
-2222 GNLFINASCVQQSD
+2222 GNLFINASCVGQND
-2236 PITTNTANPCALS
+2236 PTTANIANSCALS
-2249 AQSANGASSN
+2249 AQSANDASSG
-2259 NASNNAPIALNNND
+2259 NASNNAQIALNNND

-2285 SGNIYANGVVDFS
+2285 SGNIYANGVVDLS

-2328 VLEKNASFVTN
+2328 VLEKNASFMAN
-2339 NLNIQGAFNN
+2339 ILNIQGAFNN
-2349 NATQKIGVLQN
+2349 NATRKIEVLQN
-2360 LVIASNASLST
+2360 LTIASNASLST

-2393 NIQTPAPL
+2393 NIQTPTPL
-2401 IQAEGIIN
+2401 IQARGIIN
-2409 LNTTQTPFINVNNSM
+2409 LNTTQTPFMNVNNSM

-2452 KLYTLINI
+2452 NLYTLINI
-2460 NGNHIEEKNGVLTYL
+2460 NGNRIEEKNGVLTYL

-2495 NNASP
+2495 NNAHQ
-2500 NNILSLSVLHN
+2500 NNILSLSVLYN
-2511 QVKMSYGDKV
+2511 QIKMSYGDKV

-2536 QGQSALNQIEA
+2536 QGQSAINQIEA
-2547 IGGNNAIKW
+2547 VGGNNAIKW
-2556 LSTLMI
+2556 LSTLMME
-2562 KTKENPLFAPI
+2562 TKENPLFAPI
-2573 YLENHSLNEILDAT
+2573 YLKNHSLHEILGVA
-2587 KDLQNTASLISNPN
+2587 KDLLNTASLISNPN
-2601 FRDNATN
+2601 FRNNATN

-2619 SRLTKLSDFRAREGE
+2619 SRLTKLSDFRSREGE
-2634 SNFSERLLELKN
+2634 SDFSKHLLELKN
-2646 KRFSDPNPSEIF
+2646 KRFSDPNPGEVF

-2674 GVGGAS
+2674 GIGGAS

-2716 NGNIMRSLG
+2716 NGNIMHSLA

-2750 YGGNASHINSSNSLL
+2750 YEGNASNINSSNSLL
-2765 SVLNQRYN
+2765 SVLNQRYS

-2813 MKGKMQNP
+2813 MKGKMNDA
-2821 AYQQFVMH
+2821 AYKQFLMH
-2829 SNPSNESVL
+2829 SNLSNESVL
-2838 TLNMGLESRK
+2838 TLNMGLEGRK

-2861 LGRDLLIK
+2861 LGRDLLINS
-2869 AKGDNMVRFV
+2869 KGDNVVRFV

-2884 LYRKGEIFNTFASV
+2884 LYRKGEVFNTFASV

-2909 MYVNA
+2909 VYVNA
-2914 GVGLKMGLQYQDLN
+2914 GVGLKMGLQYQDIN

>member
-1 MKQFKKKPKK
+1 MKKFKKKPKS
-11 IKRSQKII
+11 IKRSHQNQKTI

-24 WLMPLLIGGFASGV
+24 WLAPLLISGFASGV
-38 YADGTD
+38 YANNNLWDLLNPKVGGEYVHWVKGSQYCAWWEFGGC
-44 ILGLS
+44 LRNV
-49 WGEKSQKV
+49 WGANHKG
-57 CVHRPWYA
+57 YDA
-65 LWSCDKWEEKTQQFT
+65 
-80 GNQLITK
+80 
-87 TWAGGNAANYYHS
+87 GNAANYLSS
-100 QNNQDIT
+100 QNYQAISVGNGNET
-107 ANLKNDNGT
+107 GT
-116 YFLSGLYNY
+116 YSLSGFTNY
-125 TGGEYNGGN
+125 VGGN
-134 LDIELGSNATFNLGA
+134 LTINLG
-149 NSGNSFTS
+149 NSVVLDLSGSNSFTS
-157 WYPNGHTNV
+157 YQGYNQGKDDV
-166 TFSAGTINV
+166 TFTVGTINL
-175 NNSVEVGNR
+175 NGTLEVGNR

-190 THTGTA
+190 THTGAA
-196 TLNLNANKVTINS
+196 TLNLNANKVNIHS
-209 NINAYKTSQVNIG
+209 NIRAFKTSQVNIG

-229 INSVSLS
+229 IGSVSLS

-242 LAKIGSGANCSSSGP
+242 LASVGVGANCSTSGP
-257 SYSFKGTTSATNTTF
+257 SYSFKGTTNATNTTF
-272 SNASGSFTFEES
+272 SNANGSFTFEES
-284 ANFSGAKLNGGAFT
+284 ANFSGAKWNGGAFT
-298 FNKGFNA
+298 FNKGFSA

-317 FKGTSS
+317 FKGASS
-323 FNNATFSNASYTFDN
+323 FNNATFSNATYAFNN

-350 TFTFNNQSN
+350 TFTFD
-359 PTNSAQHPQILF
+359 
-371 ENSSFNGGI
+371 
-380 FTFNNQTNPTNSAQH
+380 NQTNPTNSTQH
-395 PQILFENSSFSGSTT
+395 PQIQNSSFSGGAI
-410 TLKGSATFE
+410 TLKGSVIFQ

-431 QNASFDNATFNNTGK
+431 QNASFNNATFNNTGK
-446 ITIEKDASFNNTSF
+446 ITINEGTSF
-460 NTPVDTN
+460 NDTTFNTSINTN
-467 NMSVTGSVTLSGKN
+467 NMTITGSVTLSGKN
-481 DLKNG
+481 DLNNG

-495 ITLAQGATFNLTSLG
+495 ITLAQGTTFNLTSLG

-520 SGGITYNHLLNHAL
+520 SGGITYNHLLNHAI

-539 ALKTTES
+539 ALKTNES
-546 SSKPQSFA
+546 SSLPQSFA
-554 QGLWDMITYNGVTG
+554 QGLWEMITYNGVTG
-568 QLLSENAA
+568 QLLNENA
-576 TPKNTDSS
+576 TTSKPTGSPPSKSS
-584 PSAPTKDSPQVYQ
+584 TNSAQVYQ

-612 FSPNSIIIQAL
+612 FGPNSIIIQAL

-645 YINANMPW
+645 YINADMPW
-653 YDHKYY
+653 YNHKYY

-684 NSFKQTFSTNG
+684 NSFKQTFSASN
-695 SNLVIGYNATW
+695 SNLVIGYNSTW

-719 GDTSGSALNGHCGP
+719 GDTSGNALNGHCGP
-733 WPYYQCIGTT
+733 WPYYQCTGTT
-743 NGAYSAYH
+743 NGTYSAYH

-792 GAYSSSMTFSTQN
+792 GIYSSSMIFSTQN
-805 MDSSQNLNGL
+805 MDNSQNLNGL
-815 NANGKLSV
+815 NANGTLLV
-823 YGATFTN
+823 YGTTFTN

-869 QFNSGSFEISAK
+869 QFNSGSFEISTK

-923 AVFGNSTNSDGSQNT
+923 AVFGNSTNGSQNT

-943 TGSVNIAG
+943 TGSVNISG
-951 NATFDNM
+951 NATFDNVV
-958 AFNGPTNTSVKGQ
+958 FNGPTNTSVKGQ

-985 LSFGDGM
+985 LSFGDGT
-992 INFSAHSV
+992 ITFNAHSV

-1038 QGHGASSEKLVS
+1038 QEHGASSEKLVS
-1050 SAGNG
+1050 SVGNG
-1055 IYDVVY
+1055 VYDVVY
-1061 SFNNQTYNFQEV
+1061 SFNNQTYNFQEI
-1073 FSPNS
+1073 FSQNS
-1078 ISIRRLGVGMVFD
+1078 ISIRRLGVSMVFD

-1103 QNALG
+1103 KDVVG

-1116 YNNNLGNLNNT
+1116 YNNNLGNANNT

-1132 KSIDFYASGKT
+1132 NSIDFYASGKT

-1149 FSQTLTGQNSAIV
+1149 FSQTFTGQNSTIV
-1162 FGAKNI
+1162 FGAKSI
-1168 WTNAS
+1168 WKNAS

-1264 NFISNSANIQA
+1264 NFVSNSANIQA
-1275 QNSYFIDDTAQNKG
+1275 QNSYFIDDTAQNGG

-1321 AVNAISFTNSSN
+1321 AKNAISFTNSTN
-1333 LSSGLYQISAKSV
+1333 LSSGLYQMQAKSV

-1364 NAISL
+1364 SAINL

-1379 HSTLELSGDLNL
+1379 HSTLELQGDLNL
-1391 NDTSSLNLNQSAI
+1391 NDTSSLNLNQSTI

-1426 NFNGAV
+1426 NFNGAA

-1452 ASSLGGQF
+1452 AISLGGQF
-1460 NLSNNSF
+1460 NLSNNSS
-1467 LDFQGSSAITSNT
+1467 LDFQGSSAIISNT
-1480 AFNFYNNAFSQSPIT
+1480 AFNFYDNAFSQSPIT

-1512 LNPNNSSVLNLKNS
+1512 LNPNSSSVLDLKNS
-1526 QLVFSDQGS
+1526 ELVFSDQGS

-1621 NTLYNIG
+1621 NTLYNIS

-1639 NANGVYSYSDDAQG
+1639 NANGVYSYSDDAEG

-1688 SSVISQTYNAQGN
+1688 SSIISQTYNAQGN

-1796 QTNTNSTVVFGGL
+1796 QTDTNSAVVFGGL

-1934 LIVNTLG
+1934 LIADVLG
-1941 SGSVIGGY
+1941 SDSVIGGH

-2076 QDMLNSLE
+2076 QDTLNSLE

-2126 APYGLSQVWQRGD
+2126 APYGLSQVWQKGD

-2175 NNHIAFTNHS
+2175 NNHISFTNHF
-2185 GTLNLLSNQVS
+2185 GTLQLLSNQVS

-2222 GNLFINASCVQQSD
+2222 GDLFINASCAQQSD
-2236 PITTNTANPCALS
+2236 PTTANITNPCALS
-2249 AQSANGASSN
+2249 AQSANGASSS

-2285 SGNIYANGVVDFS
+2285 SGSIYANGVVDFS
-2298 KIKGSANI
+2298 KIKGSANV
-2306 KNLYLYNNAQ
+2306 KNLYLYDNAQ

-2349 NATQKIGVLQN
+2349 NATQKIEVLQN

-2393 NIQTPAPL
+2393 NIQTPTPL

-2409 LNTTQTPFINVNNSM
+2409 LNTTQTPFMNINNSM

-2452 KLYTLINI
+2452 NLYTLINI

-2495 NNASP
+2495 NNAHQ
-2500 NNILSLSVLHN
+2500 NNILSLSVLYN
-2511 QVKMSYGDKV
+2511 QIKMSYGDKA

-2536 QGQSALNQIEA
+2536 QGQSALNKIEA
-2547 IGGNNAIKW
+2547 VGGNNAIKW
-2556 LSTLMI
+2556 LSTLMME
-2562 KTKENPLFAPI
+2562 TKENPLFAPI
-2573 YLENHSLNEILDAT
+2573 YLKNHSLNEILGVA
-2587 KDLQNTASLISNPN
+2587 KDLLNTASLISNPN

-2619 SRLTKLSDFRAREGE
+2619 SRLTKLSDFRSRERE
-2634 SNFSERLLELKN
+2634 SDFSERLLELKN
-2646 KRFSDPNPSEIF
+2646 KRFSDPNPSEVF
-2658 VKYSQP
+2658 VKYSPP

-2674 GVGGAS
+2674 GIGGAS

-2688 LYGLNVGYD
+2688 LYGLNAGYD

-2711 GYSGF
+2711 GYSDF
-2716 NGNIMRSLG
+2716 NGNIMHSLG

-2750 YGGNASHINSSNSLL
+2750 YGGNASNINSSNPLL

-2813 MKGKMQNP
+2813 MKGNDA
-2821 AYQQFVMH
+2821 AYKQFLMH

-2869 AKGDNMVRFV
+2869 SKGDNVVRFV

-2884 LYRKGEIFNTFASV
+2884 LYRKGEVFNTFASV

-2914 GVGLKMGLQYQDLN
+2914 GVGLKMGLQYQDIN

>member
-1 MKQFKKKPKK
+1 MKKFKKKPKS
-11 IKRSQKII
+11 IKRLHQNQETI

-24 WLMPLLIGGFASGV
+24 WLAPLLIGGFASGV

-65 LWSCDKWEEKTQQFT
+65 LWSCDKWEEKTQQYT

-87 TWAGGNAANYYHS
+87 TWAGGNAASYYHT
-100 QNNQDIT
+100 QNNQNIT

-125 TGGEYNGGN
+125 TGGENNGGN
-134 LDIELGSNATFNLGA
+134 LNIELGNNATFNLGA
-149 NSGNSFTS
+149 SSGNSFTS

-196 TLNLNANKVTINS
+196 TLNLNANKVNIHS
-209 NINAYKTSQVNIG
+209 NISAFKTSQVNIG
-222 NANSAIT
+222 NANSTIT
-229 INSVSLS
+229 IDSVSLS

-242 LAKIGSGANCSSSGP
+242 LASVGVGSNCSTSGP
-257 SYSFKGTTSATNTTF
+257 SYSFKGTTNATNAAF
-272 SNASGSFTFEES
+272 SNANGSFTFEEN
-284 ANFSGAKLNGGAFT
+284 ATFSGAKWNGGAFT
-298 FNKGFNA
+298 FNKEFSA
-305 TNNTAFNSGSFT
+305 TNNTAFNSGSFN
-317 FKGTSS
+317 FKGASS
-323 FNNATFSNASYTFDN
+323 FNGASFSNASYTFDN

-350 TFTFNNQSN
+350 TFTFNNQ
-359 PTNSAQHPQILF
+359 TNQSAQHPQIQ
-371 ENSSFNGGI
+371 NSSFNG
-380 FTFNNQTNPTNSAQH
+380 NA
-395 PQILFENSSFSGSTT
+395 T
-410 TLKGSATFE
+410 TLKGFVNFQ

-431 QNASFDNATFNNTGK
+431 QNASFNNATFNNTGK
-446 ITIEKDASFNNTSF
+446 ITINEGASFNNTTF
-460 NTPVDTN
+460 NTSVDTN
-467 NMSVTGSVTLSGKN
+467 NMTITGSVTLNGKN
-481 DLKNG
+481 DLNNG

-495 ITLAQGATFNLTSLG
+495 ITLTQGTTFNLTSLG

-520 SGGITYNHLLNHAL
+520 SGGITYNNLLNHAL

-539 ALKTTES
+539 ALKTNES

-568 QLLSENAA
+568 QLLNENAA
-576 TPKNTDSS
+576 TSKPTDSS
-584 PSAPTKDSPQVYQ
+584 PSKSSTNSTQVYQ

-612 FSPNSIIIQAL
+612 FGPNSIIIQAL
-623 ESGTYTP
+623 ESGIYTP
-630 PPTISGSQFDLSASN
+630 PPVISGSKFDLSASN
-645 YINANMPW
+645 YINADMPW

-684 NSFKQTFSTNG
+684 NSFKQTFSASN
-695 SNLVIGYNATW
+695 SNLVIGYNSTW

-733 WPYYQCIGTT
+733 WPYYQCTGTT
-743 NGAYSAYH
+743 NGTYSTYH

-760 GNRIGTGGAANLV
+760 GNRIGTGGAANLI
-773 FNGVDSINIANA
+773 FNGVDSVNIANA

-792 GAYSSSMTFSTQN
+792 GIYSSSMTFSTQN
-805 MDSSQNLNGL
+805 MDNSQNLSGL
-815 NANGKLSV
+815 NANGKLWV
-823 YGATFTN
+823 YGTTFTN

-869 QFNSGSFEISAK
+869 QFNSGSFEINAK

-888 NFNNS
+888 HFNNS

-905 SFVGDFTNA
+905 SFMGDFTNA

-923 AVFGNSTNSDGSQNT
+923 AVFGNPTNSDGSQNN

-943 TGSVNIAG
+943 TGSVNISG
-951 NATFDNM
+951 NATFDNVV
-958 AFNGPTNTSVKGQ
+958 FNSPTNTSVKGQ

-985 LSFGDGM
+985 LSFGDGT
-992 INFSAHSV
+992 ITFNAHSV
-1000 INIGEAITNGNPI
+1000 INIDESITNGNPI

-1055 IYDVVY
+1055 VYDVVY

-1073 FSPNS
+1073 FSQNS
-1078 ISIRRLGVGMVFD
+1078 IFIRRLGVSMVFD

-1116 YNNNLGNLNNT
+1116 YNNNLGNANNT

-1149 FSQTLTGQNSAIV
+1149 FSQTFTGQNSAIV

-1168 WTNAS
+1168 WTDAS
-1173 DAPQSNTII
+1173 DAPQSNAII

-1216 IYITGSIESGNRIS
+1216 IYITASIESGNRIS

-1275 QNSYFIDDTAQNKG
+1275 QNSYFIDDTAQNGG

-1321 AVNAISFTNSSN
+1321 AANAINFTNSTN
-1333 LSSGLYQISAKSV
+1333 LSSGLYQMQAKSV

-1364 NAISL
+1364 NAINL

-1379 HSTLELSGDLNL
+1379 HSTLELQGDLNL

-1414 YASLIASNGSHL
+1414 YASLVVNDGSRL

-1440 TSLSDS
+1440 TSLNNS

-1452 ASSLGGQF
+1452 AISLGGQF
-1460 NLSNNSF
+1460 NLSNNSS

-1480 AFNFYNNAFSQSPIT
+1480 AFNFYDNAFSQSPIT

-1512 LNPNNSSVLNLKNS
+1512 LNPNNSSVLDLKNS

-1556 IIQADMNSNWYER
+1556 IIQAGMNNNWYER
-1569 ISFFGMRINDGI
+1569 INFFGMRINDGI
-1581 YDAKNQTYSF
+1581 YDAINQTYSF

-1606 DNQLSVTLSQIPGIK
+1606 NNQLSVTLSQIPGIK

-1628 SEIFNYQKVYN
+1628 SEVFNYQKVYN
-1639 NANGVYSYSDDAQG
+1639 NANGVYSYSDDAEG
-1653 VFYLTSSVKGYYN
+1653 VFYLTSNVKGYYN
-1666 PNQSYQASG
+1666 PNQSYQANG
-1675 SNNTTKNNNLTSE
+1675 SNNTTKNNDLTSE
-1688 SSVISQTYNAQGN
+1688 SSVISQTYNVQGN
-1701 PISALHVYNKGY
+1701 PISALHIYNKGY

-1744 LSNLKGDALNQLT
+1744 LSDLNSDALNELI
-1757 KLITPSDWKNINE
+1757 KLITPDDWKNINE

-1783 NNGALIIGATKIG
+1783 NNGALIVGATKIG
-1796 QTNTNSTVVFGGL
+1796 QTNTNSAVVFGGL

-1867 GGSAS
+1867 GGSGS

-1910 QAGLANILGEVAMQS
+1910 QAGLANILGEVAVQS
-1925 INKAGGLGN
+1925 ISKAGGLGN

-2053 KPSEA
+2053 KPSKA
-2058 LQNDVVALG
+2058 LQSDVVALG

-2076 QDMLNSLE
+2076 QDTLNSLE
-2084 SLLQNQQIKSVLD
+2084 SLLQNQEIKSVLN

-2112 LGDLIPNLGKKGLF
+2112 LGDLMPNLGKKGLF

-2139 FSFNAQGNVFVQNS
+2139 FSFNSQGNVFVQNS
-2153 TFSNANGGTLSFNAG
+2153 TFSNANGGMLSFNAG

-2175 NNHIAFTNHS
+2175 NNQISFTNHA
-2185 GTLNLLSNQVS
+2185 GTLQLLSDQVS
-2196 NINITTLDASN
+2196 NINITTLNASN
-2207 GLKINAANNNVSVSQ
+2207 GLKINAANNNISVSQ
-2222 GNLFINASCVQQSD
+2222 GNLFINASCTQQSD
-2236 PITTNTANPCALS
+2236 PTTANATNPCALS
-2249 AQSANGASSN
+2249 AQSVNGTSSN
-2259 NASNNAPIALNNND
+2259 KASNNAQIALNNND
-2273 ESLMVTANDFNF
+2273 ESLMVTANNFNF

-2298 KIKGSANI
+2298 KIKGSATI

-2349 NATQKIGVLQN
+2349 NATRKIEVLQN
-2360 LVIASNASLST
+2360 LTIASNASLST
-2371 GIYGLEVGGALNN
+2371 GVYGLEVGGALNH

-2393 NIQTPAPL
+2393 NIQTPTPL

-2409 LNTTQTPFINVNNSM
+2409 LNTTQAPFMNVNNSM
-2424 ANNTTYTLLKS
+2424 ADNMTYTLLKS

-2452 KLYTLINI
+2452 NLYTLINI
-2460 NGNHIEEKNGVLTYL
+2460 NGNHIEEKNGALTYL
-2475 GQRVLLQDK
+2475 GQRVLLQNK
-2484 GLLLSVALPNS
+2484 GLLLSVALPSS
-2495 NNASP
+2495 NNAHQ
-2500 NNILSLSVLHN
+2500 NNILSLSVLYN
-2511 QVKMSYGDKV
+2511 QIKMSYGDKA

-2556 LSTLMI
+2556 LSTLMME
-2562 KTKENPLFAPI
+2562 TKENPLFAPI
-2573 YLENHSLNEILDAT
+2573 YLENHSLNEILGVA
-2587 KDLQNTASLISNPN
+2587 KDLLNTASLISNPN

-2634 SNFSERLLELKN
+2634 SDFSECLLELKN
-2646 KRFSDPNPSEIF
+2646 KRFSDPNPGEVF
-2658 VKYSQP
+2658 VKYPQP
-2664 NKHPNNLWVQ
+2664 NKHSNNLWVQ
-2674 GVGGAS
+2674 GIGGAS

-2688 LYGLNVGYD
+2688 IYGLNAGYD

-2716 NGNIMRSLG
+2716 NGNIMRSLA

-2750 YGGNASHINSSNSLL
+2750 YGGNANNINSSNPLL

-2803 LSYHFIGLSG
+2803 LSYHFIGLSA
-2813 MKGKMQNP
+2813 MKGKMNDA
-2821 AYQQFVMH
+2821 AYKQFLMH

-2869 AKGDNMVRFV
+2869 TNNMVRFM

-2884 LYRKGEIFNTFASV
+2884 LYRKGEVFNTFMSV
-2898 ITGGEMHLWRL
+2898 VTGGEMHLWRL
-2909 MYVNA
+2909 VYVNA
-2914 GVGLKMGLQYQDLN
+2914 GVGLKMGLQYQDIN

>member
-1 MKQFKKKPKK
+1 MHQN
-11 IKRSQKII
+11 QKTI

-24 WLMPLLIGGFASGV
+24 WLMPLLIGGFASGA

-57 CVHRPWYA
+57 CVYRPWYA
-65 LWSCDKWEEKTQQFT
+65 LWSCDRWEEKTQQYT

-125 TGGEYNGGN
+125 TGGENNGGN

-196 TLNLNANKVTINS
+196 TLNLNANKVNVNS

-222 NANSAIT
+222 NANSTIT
-229 INSVSLS
+229 IGSVSLS

-242 LAKIGSGANCSSSGP
+242 LAKIGSGANCSTSGP
-257 SYSFKGTTSATNTTF
+257 SYSFKGTTNATNTTF
-272 SNASGSFTFEES
+272 SNANGSFTFEES
-284 ANFSGAKLNGGAFT
+284 ATFSGAKWNGGAFT
-298 FNKGFNA
+298 FNKGFSA

-317 FKGTSS
+317 FKDTSS
-323 FNNATFSNASYTFDN
+323 FNNATFNNATFNNATYTFNN

-359 PTNSAQHPQILF
+359 PM
-371 ENSSFNGGI
+371 
-380 FTFNNQTNPTNSAQH
+380 NSAQH
-395 PQILFENSSFSGSTT
+395 PQILFENSSFSGSAI

-446 ITIEKDASFNNTSF
+446 ITINEGASFNNTSF
-460 NTPVDTN
+460 NASINTN

-481 DLKNG
+481 DLNNG

-495 ITLAQGATFNLTSLG
+495 VTLAQGTTFNLTSLG

-539 ALKTTES
+539 ALKTNES

-568 QLLSENAA
+568 QLLSENAT
-576 TPKNTDSS
+576 TPKPANAS

-612 FSPNSIIIQAL
+612 FGPNSIIIQAL

-630 PPTISGSQFDLSASN
+630 PPVINGSKFDLSASN
-645 YINANMPW
+645 YINTDMPW

-684 NSFKQTFSTNG
+684 NSFKQTFSASG

-706 TGNSVSSSGTVSF
+706 TGNSVSSSDTVSF

-733 WPYYQCIGTT
+733 WLYYQCTGTT
-743 NGAYSAYH
+743 NGTYSAYH

-760 GNRIGTGGAANLV
+760 GNRIGTGGAANLI

-792 GAYSSSMTFSTQN
+792 GIYSSSMTFSTQS
-805 MDSSQNLNGL
+805 MDNSQNLSGL
-815 NANGKLSV
+815 NANGTLSV

-836 FIFNAGQATF
+836 FIFNAGQAVF

-869 QFNSGSFEISAK
+869 QFNSGSFEIGAK

-923 AVFGNSTNSDGSQNT
+923 AVFGNSTNSDGSQNN

-951 NATFDNM
+951 NATFDNVV
-958 AFNGPTNTSVKGQ
+958 FNSPTNTSVKGK

-985 LSFGDGM
+985 LSFGDGT
-992 INFSAHSV
+992 IVFSAHSV
-1000 INIGEAITNGNPI
+1000 INIDEAIINGNPI

-1038 QGHGASSEKLVS
+1038 QGHGASSKKLVS

-1055 IYDVVY
+1055 VYDVVY

-1078 ISIRRLGVGMVFD
+1078 ISIRRLGVSMVFD

-1103 QNALG
+1103 KDVVG

-1116 YNNNLGNLNNT
+1116 YNNNLGNANNT

-1132 KSIDFYASGKT
+1132 NSIDFYASGKT

-1149 FSQTLTGQNSAIV
+1149 FSQTFTGQNSAIV

-1168 WTNAS
+1168 WTSVS

-1264 NFISNSANIQA
+1264 NFVSNSANIQA

-1333 LSSGLYQISAKSV
+1333 LSSGLYQMQAKSV

-1364 NAISL
+1364 NAINL

-1379 HSTLELSGDLNL
+1379 HSTLDLQGDLNL

-1440 TSLSDS
+1440 TSLSNS

-1452 ASSLGGQF
+1452 AVSLGGQF
-1460 NLSNNSF
+1460 NLSNHSS

-1480 AFNFYNNAFSQSPIT
+1480 AFNFYDNAFSQSPIA
-1495 FHQALDIKAP
+1495 FHQALDVKAP

-1512 LNPNNSSVLNLKNS
+1512 LNPNNNSVLNLKNS

-1535 LNIANIDLLSDLND
+1535 LNIANIDLLSDLNG

-1556 IIQADMNSNWYER
+1556 IIQADMNGNWYER
-1569 ISFFGMRINDGI
+1569 INFFGMRINDGI

-1591 TNPLNNALKITESFK
+1591 TNPLNNAIKITESFK

-1639 NANGVYSYSDDAQG
+1639 NANGVYSYNDDAQG

-1675 SNNTTKNNNLTSE
+1675 SNNTTKNNNITSE

-1713 NFNNIKA
+1713 NFSNIKA

-1770 LIDNANNSVVQNF
+1770 FVDNANNSVVQNF

-1796 QTNTNSTVVFGGL
+1796 QTDTNSAVVFGGL

-1949 LTPEQK
+1949 LTHEQK

-2053 KPSEA
+2053 KPSDA
-2058 LQNDVVALG
+2058 LQNDVAALG

-2076 QDMLNSLE
+2076 QDTLNSLE

-2097 KVLAAK
+2097 KVLVAK

-2112 LGDLIPNLGKKGLF
+2112 LGDLIPNLGNKGLF
-2126 APYGLSQVWQRGD
+2126 APYGLSQVWQKGD
-2139 FSFNAQGNVFVQNS
+2139 FSFNAQGNIFVQNS
-2153 TFSNANGGTLSFNAG
+2153 TFSNANGGTLSFSAG

-2222 GNLFINASCVQQSD
+2222 GNLFINASCAQQSD
-2236 PITTNTANPCALS
+2236 PTTASTTNPCALS
-2249 AQSANGASSN
+2249 AQSANGASSS
-2259 NASNNAPIALNNND
+2259 NASSNAPIALNNND
-2273 ESLMVTANDFNF
+2273 ESLIITANGFNF

-2298 KIKGSANI
+2298 KIKGSANV

-2316 FQANNLTISNQA
+2316 FQANNLMISNQA

-2339 NLNIQGAFNN
+2339 NLNIQGVFNN
-2349 NATQKIGVLQN
+2349 NATQKIEVLQN

-2384 FGAIHFNLE
+2384 FGTIHFNLE
-2393 NIQTPAPL
+2393 NIQTPVNPL

-2435 SRYIDYNINPNS
+2435 SRYINYNISPDS

-2500 NNILSLSVLHN
+2500 NNILSLSVLYN
-2511 QVKMSYGDKV
+2511 QIKMSYGDKI

-2547 IGGNNAIKW
+2547 IGGNSAIKW

-2562 KTKENPLFAPI
+2562 ETKENPLFAPI
-2573 YLENHSLNEILDAT
+2573 YLENHSLNEILGVT

-2646 KRFSDPNPSEIF
+2646 KRFSDPNPSEVF

-2664 NKHPNNLWVQ
+2664 SKHQNNLWIQ

-2711 GYSGF
+2711 GYSDF

-2750 YGGNASHINSSNSLL
+2750 YGGNATSINSSNPLL

-2869 AKGDNMVRFV
+2869 SKGGNTVRFV
-2879 GENTL
+2879 GGNTL
-2884 LYRKGEIFNTFASV
+2884 LYRKGEVFNTFASV

>member
-1 MKQFKKKPKK
+1 
-11 IKRSQKII
+11 
-19 LKRPL
+19 
-24 WLMPLLIGGFASGV
+24 MPLLIGGFASGA

-57 CVHRPWYA
+57 CVHHPWYA

-87 TWAGGNAANYYHS
+87 TWAGGNAANYYHT

-134 LDIELGSNATFNLGA
+134 LNIELGGNATLNLGA
-149 NSGNSFTS
+149 SSGNSFTS
-157 WYPNGHTNV
+157 WYPSGHTNV
-166 TFSAGTINV
+166 TFSAGTVNV

-196 TLNLNANKVTINS
+196 TLNLNANKVNVNS

-229 INSVSLS
+229 IGSVSLS

-242 LAKIGSGANCSSSGP
+242 LAKIGSGANCSTSGP
-257 SYSFKGTTSATNTTF
+257 SYSFKGTTNATNTTF
-272 SNASGSFTFEES
+272 SNANGSFTFEEN
-284 ANFSGAKLNGGAFT
+284 ATFSGAKWNGGAFT
-298 FNKGFNA
+298 FNKGFSA

-317 FKGTSS
+317 FKDTSS
-323 FNNATFSNASYTFDN
+323 FNNATFSNASYTFNN

-371 ENSSFNGGI
+371 ENSSF
-380 FTFNNQTNPTNSAQH
+380 
-395 PQILFENSSFSGSTT
+395 SGSAI
-410 TLKGSATFE
+410 TLKGFATFE

-431 QNASFDNATFNNTGK
+431 QNASFNDATFNNTGK
-446 ITIEKDASFNNTSF
+446 ITINESASFNNTSF
-460 NTPVDTN
+460 NTPIDAN
-467 NMSVTGSVTLSGKN
+467 NMTISGGVTLSGKN

-495 ITLAQGATFNLTSLG
+495 VTLAQGTTFNLTSLG

-520 SGGITYNHLLNHAL
+520 SGGITYNHLLNHAI

-539 ALKTTES
+539 ALKTNES
-546 SSKPQSFA
+546 PSKPQSFA

-576 TPKNTDSS
+576 TPKPADSS

-630 PPTISGSQFDLSASN
+630 PPVINGSKFDLSASN
-645 YINANMPW
+645 YINADMPW

-684 NSFKQTFSTNG
+684 NSFKQTFSASN

-706 TGNSVSSSGTVSF
+706 TGNSVSSSDTVSF
-719 GDTSGSALNGHCGP
+719 GDISGSALNGHCGP
-733 WPYYQCIGTT
+733 WPYYQCTGTT

-760 GNRIGTGGAANLV
+760 GNRVGTGGAANLV

-792 GAYSSSMTFSTQN
+792 GIYSSSMTFSTQN

-836 FIFNAGQATF
+836 FIFNAGQAVF

-869 QFNSGSFEISAK
+869 QFNSGSFEIGAK
-881 NASFNNA
+881 NALFNNA

-923 AVFGNSTNSDGSQNT
+923 AVFGNSTNSNGSQNN

-951 NATFDNM
+951 NATFDNVV
-958 AFNGPTNTSVKGQ
+958 FNSPTNTSVKGK

-985 LSFGDGM
+985 LSFGDGT
-992 INFSAHSV
+992 ISFSAHSV
-1000 INIGEAITNGNPI
+1000 INIDEAIINGNPI

-1061 SFNNQTYNFQEV
+1061 SFNNQTYNFQEI

-1078 ISIRRLGVGMVFD
+1078 ISIRCLGVGMVFD

-1116 YNNNLGNLNNT
+1116 YNNNLGNSNNT

-1132 KSIDFYASGKT
+1132 NSIDFYASGKT

-1149 FSQTLTGQNSAIV
+1149 FSQMFTGQNSAIV

-1168 WTNAS
+1168 WTSVS
-1173 DAPQSNTII
+1173 DAPQSNVII

-1188 GAGSN
+1188 GVGSN

-1264 NFISNSANIQA
+1264 NFVSNSANIQA

-1321 AVNAISFTNSSN
+1321 AVNAISFTNSTN
-1333 LSSGLYQISAKSV
+1333 LSSGLYQMQAKSV

-1364 NAISL
+1364 NVINL

-1452 ASSLGGQF
+1452 AVSLGGQF
-1460 NLSNNSF
+1460 NLSNHSS

-1480 AFNFYNNAFSQSPIT
+1480 AFNFYDNAFSQSPIA

-1512 LNPNNSSVLNLKNS
+1512 LNPNNNSVLNLKNS

-1535 LNIANIDLLSDLND
+1535 LNIANIDLLSDLNG

-1556 IIQADMNSNWYER
+1556 IIQADMNGNWYER
-1569 ISFFGMRINDGI
+1569 INFFGMRINDGI

-1675 SNNTTKNNNLTSE
+1675 SNNTTKNNNISSE

-1713 NFNNIKA
+1713 NFSNIKA

-1770 LIDNANNSVVQNF
+1770 FIDNANNSVVQNF

-1796 QTNTNSTVVFGGL
+1796 QTDTNSAVVFGGL

-1821 CQKFRGTYLG
+1821 CQKFRDTYLG

-1941 SGSVIGGY
+1941 SNSVIGGY

-2053 KPSEA
+2053 KPSDA
-2058 LQNDVVALG
+2058 LQNDIVALG

-2076 QDMLNSLE
+2076 QDTLNSLE

-2112 LGDLIPNLGKKGLF
+2112 LGDLIPNLGNKGLF
-2126 APYGLSQVWQRGD
+2126 APYGLSQAWQKGD
-2139 FSFNAQGNVFVQNS
+2139 FSFNAQGNIFVQNS

-2175 NNHIAFTNHS
+2175 NNHIAFTNHF
-2185 GTLNLLSNQVS
+2185 GTLNLLSDQVS
-2196 NINITTLDASN
+2196 NINITTLNASN

-2222 GNLFINASCVQQSD
+2222 GDLFINASCTQQSD
-2236 PITTNTANPCALS
+2236 PTTASATNPCTLTTQNNAY
-2249 AQSANGASSN
+2249 SS

-2273 ESLMVTANDFNF
+2273 ESLIITANGFNF

-2298 KIKGSANI
+2298 KIKGSANV

-2349 NATQKIGVLQN
+2349 NATQKIEVLQN

-2393 NIQTPAPL
+2393 NSQTPTNPL

-2435 SRYIDYNINPNS
+2435 SRYINYNINPDS

-2500 NNILSLSVLHN
+2500 NNILSLSVLYN
-2511 QVKMSYGDKV
+2511 QIKMSYGNKI
-2521 MDFTPPTLQDYIVGI
+2521 MDFTPPTLQDYIAGI

-2547 IGGNNAIKW
+2547 IGGNSAINW
-2556 LSTLMI
+2556 LSTLMMD
-2562 KTKENPLFAPI
+2562 TKENPLFAPI
-2573 YLENHSLNEILDAT
+2573 YLKNHSLNEILGVT

-2646 KRFSDPNPSEIF
+2646 KRFSDPNPSEVF
-2658 VKYSQP
+2658 VKYSQLS
-2664 NKHPNNLWVQ
+2664 KHQNNLWIQ

-2697 RLVKNVILGGYVAY
+2697 RLVKNMILGGYVAY

-2716 NGNIMRSLG
+2716 NGNIMHSLA

-2750 YGGNASHINSSNSLL
+2750 YGGNATSINSSNSLL

-2869 AKGDNMVRFV
+2869 SKGGNMVRFV

-2914 GVGLKMGLQYQDLN
+2914 GVGLKMGLQYQDIN

>member
-1 MKQFKKKPKK
+1 
-11 IKRSQKII
+11 
-19 LKRPL
+19 
-24 WLMPLLIGGFASGV
+24 MPLLISGFASGV

-44 ILGLS
+44 IFGLS
-49 WGEKSQKV
+49 WGGKSQKV

-125 TGGEYNGGN
+125 TGGENNGGN
-134 LDIELGSNATFNLGA
+134 LNIELGSNATFDLGA
-149 NSGNSFTS
+149 HSGNSFTS

-184 VGSGAG
+184 VGTGAG

-196 TLNLNANKVTINS
+196 TLNLNANKVNINS
-209 NINAYKTSQVNIG
+209 NISAFKTSQVNIG

-229 INSVSLS
+229 IGSVSLS

-242 LAKIGSGANCSSSGP
+242 LARVGVGANCSTSGP
-257 SYSFKGTTSATNTTF
+257 SYSFKGTTSTTNTAF
-272 SNASGSFTFEES
+272 SNASGSFTFEEN
-284 ANFSGAKLNGGAFT
+284 ATFSGSKLNGWAFT
-298 FNKGFNA
+298 FNKEFSA
-305 TNNTAFNSGSFT
+305 TNNTAFNSGSFN
-317 FKGTSS
+317 FKGASS
-323 FNNATFSNASYTFDN
+323 FNGTNFNNASYTFNN

-350 TFTFNNQSN
+350 TFTFNDQNNQ
-359 PTNSAQHPQILF
+359 SAQHPQI
-371 ENSSFNGGI
+371 
-380 FTFNNQTNPTNSAQH
+380 Q
-395 PQILFENSSFSGSTT
+395 NSSFSGNAT
-410 TLKGSATFE
+410 TLKGFVDFQ

-425 NHQLTI
+425 NHQLI
-431 QNASFDNATFNNTGK
+431 VQNASFNNANFNNTGK
-446 ITIEKDASFNNTSF
+446 ITINESASFNNTTF
-460 NTPVDTN
+460 NTSVDTN
-467 NMSVTGSVTLSGKN
+467 NMTITGSVTLSGKN

-495 ITLAQGATFNLTSLG
+495 VTLTQGTTFNLTSLG
-510 SEKSVTILNS
+510 DKNSVTILNS
-520 SGGITYNHLLNHAL
+520 SGGITYNNLLNHAL

-539 ALKTTES
+539 ALKTNES
-546 SSKPQSFA
+546 SSRPQSFA

-568 QLLSENAA
+568 QLLSANAA
-576 TPKNTDSS
+576 ASKPADSS
-584 PSAPTKDSPQVYQ
+584 PSKSSTNPAKVYQ
-597 VGYKIGDTIYKLQET
+597 VGYKIGDIIYKLQET
-612 FSPNSIIIQAL
+612 FSHNSIIIQAL

-630 PPTISGSQFDLSASN
+630 PPVISGSKFDLSASN
-645 YINANMPW
+645 YIDSNMPW
-653 YDHKYY
+653 YDHKSY

-684 NSFKQTFSTNG
+684 NSFKQTFSASN
-695 SNLVIGYNATW
+695 SNLVIGYNSTW
-706 TGNSVSSSGTVSF
+706 TDHNVSSSGTVSF

-733 WPYYQCIGTT
+733 WPYYQCTGTT
-743 NGAYSAYH
+743 NGTYSTYH

-760 GNRIGTGGAANLV
+760 GNRIGTGGAANLI
-773 FNGVDSINIANA
+773 FNGVDSVNIANA

-792 GAYSSSMTFSTQN
+792 GIYSSSMTFSTQS
-805 MDSSQNLNGL
+805 MDNSQNLNNL
-815 NANGKLSV
+815 NPNGMLLV

-836 FIFNAGQATF
+836 FIFNAGKATF
-846 ENTNFNGGSYQFSGD
+846 ENTNFNGGSYQFNGD

-914 NSNLQIAGN
+914 NSNLQIAGS
-923 AVFGNSTNSDGSQNT
+923 AVFGNSANGSQNN

-943 TGSVNIAG
+943 TGSVDISG
-951 NATFDNM
+951 NATFDNVV
-958 AFNGPTNTSVKGQ
+958 FNGPKNMSVKGQ

-985 LSFGDGM
+985 LSFGDGT
-992 INFSAHSV
+992 ITFNAHSV
-1000 INIGEAITNGNPI
+1000 INIAEAITNGNPI

-1055 IYDVVY
+1055 VYDVVY
-1061 SFNNQTYNFQEV
+1061 SFNNQTYNFQEI

-1091 YVDMEKSDHLYY
+1091 YMDMEKSDHLYY
-1103 QNALG
+1103 KDVAG

-1116 YNNNLGNLNNT
+1116 YNNNLGNSNNT

-1132 KSIDFYASGKT
+1132 NSIDFYASGKT

-1149 FSQTLTGQNSAIV
+1149 FSQTFTGQNSAIV

-1173 DAPQSNTII
+1173 DAPQSNAII

-1204 IGFITGHYEAQK
+1204 IGFITGHYEVQK

-1264 NFISNSANIQA
+1264 NFTSNSANIQA
-1275 QNSYFIDDTAQNKG
+1275 QNSYFIDDTAQNGG

-1321 AVNAISFTNSSN
+1321 AKNAISFTNSTN
-1333 LSSGLYQISAKSV
+1333 LSSGLYQMQAKSV
-1346 LFDNS
+1346 SFDNS
-1351 NLSVSVGTSSIKA
+1351 NLSVSVGTSNIKA
-1364 NAISL
+1364 NAINL

-1379 HSTLELSGDLNL
+1379 HSTLELQGDLNV

-1414 YASLIASNGSHL
+1414 HASLIANDGSRL

-1440 TSLSDS
+1440 TSLNHS

-1452 ASSLGGQF
+1452 AISLGGQF
-1460 NLSNNSF
+1460 NLSNNSS

-1480 AFNFYNNAFSQSPIT
+1480 AFNFYDNAFSQSPIT
-1495 FHQALDIKAP
+1495 FHQTLDIKAP

-1512 LNPNNSSVLNLKNS
+1512 LTPNNSSVLDLKNS

-1556 IIQADMNSNWYER
+1556 IIQAGMNSNWYER

-1581 YDAKNQTYSF
+1581 YDAINQTYSF

-1628 SEIFNYQKVYN
+1628 SEVFNYQKVYN
-1639 NANGVYSYSDDAQG
+1639 NANGVYSYSDDAKG
-1653 VFYLTSSVKGYYN
+1653 VFYLTSNVKGYYS
-1666 PNQSYQASG
+1666 PNQSYQANG
-1675 SNNTTKNNNLTSE
+1675 SNNTTKNNNLTSD
-1688 SSVISQTYNAQGN
+1688 SSIISQTYNAQGN
-1701 PISALHVYNKGY
+1701 PISALHIYNKGY

-1744 LSNLKGDALNQLT
+1744 LSDLKGDALNQLT

-1796 QTNTNSTVVFGGL
+1796 QTDTNSAVVFGGL

-1910 QAGLANILGEVAMQS
+1910 QAGLANILGEVAVQS

-1941 SGSVIGGY
+1941 SNSVIGGY

-1978 TAIKDLIRQKLGFW
+1978 AAIKDLIRQKLGFW

-2045 SVMLQDIV
+2045 SVVLQDIV
-2053 KPSEA
+2053 KPSNA
-2058 LQNDVVALG
+2058 LKNDVMALG

-2076 QDMLNSLE
+2076 QDTLNSLE

-2097 KVLAAK
+2097 KILAAK

-2112 LGDLIPNLGKKGLF
+2112 LGDLMPNLGKKGLF
-2126 APYGLSQVWQRGD
+2126 APYGLSQVWQKGD

-2175 NNHIAFTNHS
+2175 NNRISFTNHA
-2185 GTLNLLSNQVS
+2185 GTLQLLSDQVS
-2196 NINITTLDASN
+2196 NINITTLNASN
-2207 GLKINAANNNVSVSQ
+2207 GLKINAANNNVLVSQ
-2222 GNLFINASCVQQSD
+2222 GNLFVNASCAQQSD
-2236 PITTNTANPCALS
+2236 PTTANAANPCALTT
-2249 AQSANGASSN
+2249 QSTNNASSN
-2259 NASNNAPIALNNND
+2259 NASNNVQIALNNND

-2285 SGNIYANGVVDFS
+2285 SGNIYANGVVDLS

-2328 VLEKNASFVTN
+2328 VLEKNASFMVD

-2349 NATQKIGVLQN
+2349 NATRKIEVLQN
-2360 LVIASNASLST
+2360 LTIASNASLST
-2371 GIYGLEVGGALNN
+2371 GIYGLEVGGALNH

-2393 NIQTPAPL
+2393 NIQTPTPL
-2401 IQAEGIIN
+2401 IQAKGIIN
-2409 LNTTQTPFINVNNSM
+2409 LNTTQTPFMNINNSM

-2460 NGNHIEEKNGVLTYL
+2460 NGNHIEEKNGALTYL
-2475 GQRVLLQDK
+2475 GQRILLQDK
-2484 GLLLSVALPNS
+2484 GLLLSVALPDSNS
-2495 NNASP
+2495 AHQ
-2500 NNILSLSVLHN
+2500 NNILSLSVLYN
-2511 QVKMSYGDKV
+2511 QIKMSYGDKA

-2547 IGGNNAIKW
+2547 VGGNNAIKW
-2556 LSTLMI
+2556 LSTLMME
-2562 KTKENPLFAPI
+2562 TKENPLFAPI
-2573 YLENHSLNEILDAT
+2573 YLENHSLNEILGVA
-2587 KDLQNTASLISNPN
+2587 KDLLNTASLISNPN
-2601 FRDNATN
+2601 FRNNATN

-2619 SRLTKLSDFRAREGE
+2619 SRLTKLSDFRSREGE
-2634 SNFSERLLELKN
+2634 SDFSEHLLELKN
-2646 KRFSDPNPSEIF
+2646 KRFSDPNPGEVF
-2658 VKYSQP
+2658 VKYSQLS
-2664 NKHPNNLWVQ
+2664 KHPNNLWVQ
-2674 GVGGAS
+2674 GIGGAS

-2688 LYGLNVGYD
+2688 LYGLNAGYD

-2716 NGNIMRSLG
+2716 NGNIMHSLA

-2750 YGGNASHINSSNSLL
+2750 YGGNASNINSSNPLL
-2765 SVLNQRYN
+2765 SVLNQRYS

-2813 MKGKMQNP
+2813 MKGKMNDA
-2821 AYQQFVMH
+2821 AYKQFLMH

-2869 AKGDNMVRFV
+2869 SKGGNMVRFV

-2884 LYRKGEIFNTFASV
+2884 LYRKGEVFNTFASV

-2914 GVGLKMGLQYQDLN
+2914 GVGLKMGLQYQDIN

>member
-1 MKQFKKKPKK
+1 MKKFKKKPKK
-11 IKRSQKII
+11 IARKQKAI

-24 WLMPLLIGGFASGV
+24 WLVPLLIGGFASGV

-49 WGEKSQKV
+49 WGEKSQRV
-57 CVHRPWYA
+57 CVHHPWYA
-65 LWSCDKWEEKTQQFT
+65 LWRCDKWEEKTQQFT

-87 TWAGGNAANYYHS
+87 TWAGGNAANYYHT
-100 QNNQDIT
+100 QNNQNIT
-107 ANLKNDNGT
+107 ANLKNDNST

-149 NSGNSFTS
+149 SSGNSFTS

-190 THTGTA
+190 THTGIA
-196 TLNLNANKVTINS
+196 TLNLNANNVTINS
-209 NINAYKTSQVNIG
+209 NISAFKTSQVNVG

-242 LAKIGSGANCSSSGP
+242 LASVGIGANCSTSGP
-257 SYSFKGTTSATNTTF
+257 SYSFKGTTNATNTAF
-272 SNASGSFTFEES
+272 SNANGSFTFEEN
-284 ANFSGAKLNGGAFT
+284 ATFSGAKLNGGAFT
-298 FNKGFNA
+298 FNKEFKA

-323 FNNATFSNASYTFDN
+323 FNGASFSNATYTFND

-350 TFTFNNQSN
+350 TFTFNNQN
-359 PTNSAQHPQILF
+359 NQSAQHPQIQ
-371 ENSSFNGGI
+371 NSF
-380 FTFNNQTNPTNSAQH
+380 
-395 PQILFENSSFSGSTT
+395 FSGNAI
-410 TLKGSATFE
+410 TLKGFVDFQ

-431 QNASFDNATFNNTGK
+431 QNASFNNATFNNTGK
-446 ITIEKDASFNNTSF
+446 ITINEGASFNSTTFNTS
-460 NTPVDTN
+460 VDTN
-467 NMSVTGSVTLSGKN
+467 NMSVTGGVTLSGKN
-481 DLKNG
+481 DLNNG
-486 STLDFGSSK
+486 STLDFGSSQV
-495 ITLAQGATFNLTSLG
+495 TLTQGTTFNLTSLG
-510 SEKSVTILNS
+510 DKKSVTILNS
-520 SGGITYNHLLNHAL
+520 SGGITYNHLLNHAI

-539 ALKTTES
+539 ALKTNENS
-546 SSKPQSFA
+546 SNPQSFA

-568 QLLSENAA
+568 QLLNENIAISK
-576 TPKNTDSS
+576 PTDSS
-584 PSAPTKDSPQVYQ
+584 PSKSSTNPTQVYQ

-612 FSPNSIIIQAL
+612 FSHNSIIIQAL

-630 PPTISGSQFDLSASN
+630 PPVISGSKFDLSASN
-645 YINANMPW
+645 YINADMPW

-684 NSFKQTFSTNG
+684 NSFKQTFSASN

-706 TGNSVSSSGTVSF
+706 TDRNVSSSDTVSF
-719 GDTSGSALNGHCGP
+719 GDTSGSVLNGHCGP
-733 WPYYQCIGTT
+733 WPYYQCTGTT
-743 NGAYSAYH
+743 NGTYSAYH

-760 GNRIGTGGAANLV
+760 GNRIGTGGAANLI
-773 FNGVDSINIANA
+773 FNGVDSVNIANA

-792 GAYSSSMTFSTQN
+792 GIYSSSMTFSTQN
-805 MDSSQNLNGL
+805 MDNSQNLNGL
-815 NANGKLSV
+815 NSNGTLSV
-823 YGATFTN
+823 YGTTFTN

-836 FIFNAGQATF
+836 FIFNAGQAVF

-869 QFNSGSFEISAK
+869 QFNSGSFEISAQ
-881 NASFNNA
+881 NTIFNNA

-914 NSNLQIAGN
+914 HSNLQIAGN
-923 AVFGNSTNSDGSQNT
+923 AVFGNSANGSQNT

-943 TGSVNIAG
+943 TGSVNISG
-951 NATFDNM
+951 NATFDNVV
-958 AFNGPTNTSVKGQ
+958 FNSPTNTSVKGQ

-985 LSFGDGM
+985 LSFGDGT
-992 INFSAHSV
+992 ITFSAHSV
-1000 INIGEAITNGNPI
+1000 IIIDESITNGNPI

-1055 IYDVVY
+1055 VYDVVY

-1078 ISIRRLGVGMVFD
+1078 ISIQRLGVGMVFD
-1091 YVDMEKSDHLYY
+1091 YMDMEKSDHLYY
-1103 QNALG
+1103 KDVVG

-1116 YNNNLGNLNNT
+1116 YNNNLGNANNT

-1132 KSIDFYASGKT
+1132 NSIDFYASGKT

-1149 FSQTLTGQNSAIV
+1149 FSQTFTGQNSAIV
-1162 FGAKNI
+1162 FGAKSI

-1230 SGGGASLNFNGL
+1230 SGGGASLNFNAL

-1254 RAAGTQSSSM
+1254 RTAGTQSSSM
-1264 NFISNSANIQA
+1264 NFVSNSANIQA
-1275 QNSYFIDDTAQNKG
+1275 QKSYFIDDTAQNKG

-1309 YVGQTQSVFKFN
+1309 YVGKTQSVFKFN
-1321 AVNAISFTNSSN
+1321 AKNAISFTNSTN
-1333 LSSGLYQISAKSV
+1333 LSSGLYQMQAQSV

-1364 NAISL
+1364 NAINL
-1369 SQNASINASN
+1369 SQNASINTSN
-1379 HSTLELSGDLNL
+1379 HSTLDLQGDLNV
-1391 NDTSSLNLNQSAI
+1391 NDTSSLNLNQSTI

-1432 NFNSANIT
+1432 HFNSANIT

-1452 ASSLGGQF
+1452 AISLGGQF
-1460 NLSNNSF
+1460 NLSNNSS

-1480 AFNFYNNAFSQSPIT
+1480 AFNFYDNAFSQSPIT

-1526 QLVFSDQGS
+1526 QLVFGDQGS

-1556 IIQADMNSNWYER
+1556 IIQAGMNSNWYER
-1569 ISFFGMRINDGI
+1569 INFFGMRISDGI
-1581 YDAKNQTYSF
+1581 YDATNQTYSF

-1606 DNQLSVTLSQIPGIK
+1606 DNQLSVTLSQILGIK

-1639 NANGVYSYSDDAQG
+1639 NANGVYSYSDDAEG
-1653 VFYLTSSVKGYYN
+1653 VFYLTSNVKGYYN
-1666 PNQSYQASG
+1666 PNQSYQANG

-1701 PISALHVYNKGY
+1701 PISALHIYNKGY

-1744 LSNLKGDALNQLT
+1744 LSDLNSNALNQLT

-1783 NNGALIIGATKIG
+1783 NNGALIVGATKIG
-1796 QTNTNSTVVFGGL
+1796 QTDTNSAVVFGGL
-1809 GYQKPC
+1809 GYQTPC

-1872 VTFNSQTSLI
+1872 VTFNSQTSLV

-1910 QAGLANILGEVAMQS
+1910 QAGLANILGEVAVQS

-1941 SGSVIGGY
+1941 SGSVIGGH

-2053 KPSEA
+2053 KPSNA
-2058 LQNDVVALG
+2058 LQNDVAALG

-2076 QDMLNSLE
+2076 QDALNSLE

-2103 GLGPIYEQG
+2103 GLGSIYEQG

-2126 APYGLSQVWQRGD
+2126 APYGLSQVWQKGD

-2175 NNHIAFTNHS
+2175 NNHISFTNHA
-2185 GTLNLLSNQVS
+2185 GTLQLLSNQVS
-2196 NINITTLDASN
+2196 NINITTLNASN

-2222 GNLFINASCVQQSD
+2222 GDLFVNASCAQQST
-2236 PITTNTANPCALS
+2236 PTAASVANPCALS
-2249 AQSANGASSN
+2249 AQSANGASSS

-2298 KIKGSANI
+2298 KIKGSANV

-2328 VLEKNASFVTN
+2328 VLEKNASFTAN

-2349 NATQKIGVLQN
+2349 NATQKIEVLQN

-2384 FGAIHFNLE
+2384 LGTIHFNLE
-2393 NIQTPAPL
+2393 NIQTPVNPL

-2460 NGNHIEEKNGVLTYL
+2460 NGNHIEEKNGALTYL

-2495 NNASP
+2495 NNAHQ
-2500 NNILSLSVLHN
+2500 NNILSLSVLYN
-2511 QVKMSYGDKV
+2511 QVKMSYGDKA

-2556 LSTLMI
+2556 LSTLMMD
-2562 KTKENPLFAPI
+2562 TKENPLFAPI
-2573 YLENHSLNEILDAT
+2573 YLKNHSLNEILGVT

-2634 SNFSERLLELKN
+2634 SDFSLLELKN
-2646 KRFSDPNPSEIF
+2646 KRFSDPNPGEVF
-2658 VKYSQP
+2658 VKHSQP
-2664 NKHPNNLWVQ
+2664 SKHQNNLWVQ
-2674 GVGGAS
+2674 GIGGAS

-2711 GYSGF
+2711 GYSDF
-2716 NGNIMRSLG
+2716 NGNIMRSLA

-2750 YGGNASHINSSNSLL
+2750 YGGNANNINSSNPLL

-2778 TSVNGNYGYDFMFKQ
+2778 TSMDGNYGYDFMFKQ

-2813 MKGKMQNP
+2813 MKGKMNDA
-2821 AYQQFVMH
+2821 AYKQFLMH

-2869 AKGDNMVRFV
+2869 SKGDNMVRFV

-2884 LYRKGEIFNTFASV
+2884 LYRKGEVFNTFASV

-2914 GVGLKMGLQYQDLN
+2914 GVGLKMGLQYQDIN

>member
-1 MKQFKKKPKK
+1 MKKFKKKPKS
-11 IKRSQKII
+11 IKRSHQKII

-24 WLMPLLIGGFASGV
+24 WFVPLLIGGFASGV

-57 CVHRPWYA
+57 CVHHPWYA
-65 LWSCDKWEEKTQQFT
+65 IWSCDKWEEKTQQYT

-87 TWAGGNAANYYHS
+87 TWAGGNAANYYHT
-100 QNNQDIT
+100 QNNQNIT

-149 NSGNSFTS
+149 SSGNSFTS

-166 TFSAGTINV
+166 TFSAGTITV

-196 TLNLNANKVTINS
+196 TLNLNANKVNINS
-209 NINAYKTSQVNIG
+209 NISAFKTSQVNVG
-222 NANSAIT
+222 NTNSTIT
-229 INSVSLS
+229 IGSVSLS

-242 LAKIGSGANCSSSGP
+242 LASVGVGANCSTSGP
-257 SYSFKGTTSATNTTF
+257 SYSFKGTTNATNTAF
-272 SNASGSFTFEES
+272 SNASGSFTFEEN
-284 ANFSGAKLNGGAFT
+284 ATFSGAKWNGGTYT
-298 FNKGFNA
+298 FNKEFNA
-305 TNNTAFNSGSFT
+305 TNNTAFNSGSFN

-323 FNNATFSNASYTFDN
+323 FNGASFSNASYTFNN

-350 TFTFNNQSN
+350 TFTFNNQ
-359 PTNSAQHPQILF
+359 TNQSAQHPQI
-371 ENSSFNGGI
+371 
-380 FTFNNQTNPTNSAQH
+380 Q
-395 PQILFENSSFSGSTT
+395 NSSFSGNATI
-410 TLKGSATFE
+410 LKGSVIFQ

-431 QNASFDNATFNNTGK
+431 QNASFNNANFNNTGK
-446 ITIEKDASFNNTSF
+446 ITINESASFNDTTFNTS
-460 NTPVDTN
+460 VDTN
-467 NMSVTGSVTLSGKN
+467 NMSVTGSITLSGKN

-495 ITLAQGATFNLTSLG
+495 ITLTQGTTFNLTSLS

-520 SGGITYNHLLNHAL
+520 SGGITYNNLLNHAL

-539 ALKTTES
+539 ALKTNES
-546 SSKPQSFA
+546 SSLPQSFA
-554 QGLWDMITYNGVTG
+554 QGLWGMITYNGVTG
-568 QLLSENAA
+568 QLLNENAA
-576 TPKNTDSS
+576 TSKNTDSS
-584 PSAPTKDSPQVYQ
+584 PSKSSSNPTQVYQ

-612 FSPNSIIIQAL
+612 FSTNSIIIQAL

-645 YINANMPW
+645 YINADMPW

-684 NSFKQTFSTNG
+684 NSFKQTFSASN
-695 SNLVIGYNATW
+695 SNLVIGYNSTW
-706 TGNSVSSSGTVSF
+706 TGNSVSSSDTVSF
-719 GDTSGSALNGHCGP
+719 GDTSGSVLNGHCGP
-733 WPYYQCIGTT
+733 WPYYQCTGTT
-743 NGAYSAYH
+743 NGTYSAYH

-760 GNRIGTGGAANLV
+760 GNRIGTGGAANLI

-792 GAYSSSMTFSTQN
+792 GTYSSSMTFSTQN
-805 MDSSQNLNGL
+805 MDNSQNLKGL
-815 NANGKLSV
+815 NSNGTLSV
-823 YGATFTN
+823 YGTTFTN
-830 QAKDGK
+830 QAKYGK

-846 ENTNFNGGSYQFSGD
+846 ENTSFNGGSYQFSGD

-888 NFNNS
+888 HFNNS
-893 ASFNFNNSNATT
+893 TSFNFNNSNATT
-905 SFVGDFTNA
+905 SFMGDFTNA
-914 NSNLQIAGN
+914 HSNLQIAGN
-923 AVFGNSTNSDGSQNT
+923 AVFGNSTNGSQNN

-943 TGSVNIAG
+943 TGSVNILG
-951 NATFDNM
+951 NATFYNVV
-958 AFNGPTNTSVKGQ
+958 FNGPTNTSVKGQ

-985 LSFGDGM
+985 LSFGDGT
-992 INFSAHSV
+992 IVFNAHSV

-1050 SAGNG
+1050 SVGNG
-1055 IYDVVY
+1055 VYDVVY

-1091 YVDMEKSDHLYY
+1091 YMDMEKSDHLYY
-1103 QNALG
+1103 KDVVG

-1116 YNNNLGNLNNT
+1116 YNNNLGNSNNT

-1149 FSQTLTGQNSAIV
+1149 FSQIFTGQNSAIV
-1162 FGAKNI
+1162 FGAKSI
-1168 WTNAS
+1168 WTDAS
-1173 DAPQSNTII
+1173 DAPQSNAII

-1264 NFISNSANIQA
+1264 NFVSNSANIQA
-1275 QNSYFIDDTAQNKG
+1275 QNSYFIDDTAQNGG

-1309 YVGQTQSVFKFN
+1309 YVGKTQSVFKFN
-1321 AVNAISFTNSSN
+1321 AVNAISFTNSTN
-1333 LSSGLYQISAKSV
+1333 LSSGLYQMQAKSV

-1364 NAISL
+1364 NAINL

-1379 HSTLELSGDLNL
+1379 HSTLELQGDLNL

-1414 YASLIASNGSHL
+1414 YASLIASNNAHI

-1440 TSLSDS
+1440 TSLNDS

-1452 ASSLGGQF
+1452 AISLGGQF
-1460 NLSNNSF
+1460 NLSNNSS
-1467 LDFQGSSAITSNT
+1467 LDFQGSSAIISNT
-1480 AFNFYNNAFSQSPIT
+1480 AFNFYDNAFSQSPIT

-1556 IIQADMNSNWYER
+1556 IIQAGMNNNWYER
-1569 ISFFGMRINDGI
+1569 INFFGMHISDGI
-1581 YDAKNQTYSF
+1581 YDAINQTYSF

-1628 SEIFNYQKVYN
+1628 SEVFNYQKVYN
-1639 NANGVYSYSDDAQG
+1639 NANGVYSYSDDAEG
-1653 VFYLTSSVKGYYN
+1653 VFYLTSNVKGYYN
-1666 PNQSYQASG
+1666 PNQSYQANG

-1688 SSVISQTYNAQGN
+1688 SSIISQTYNAQGN
-1701 PISALHVYNKGY
+1701 PISALHIYNKGY

-1720 LGQMALKLYPEIKKI
+1720 LGQMALKLYPEIKKV

-1744 LSNLKGDALNQLT
+1744 LSDLNPNALNQLT
-1757 KLITPSDWKNINE
+1757 KLITPNDWKNINE

-1783 NNGALIIGATKIG
+1783 NNGTLIIGATKIG
-1796 QTNTNSTVVFGGL
+1796 QTDTNSAVVFGGL
-1809 GYQKPC
+1809 GYQTPC

-1910 QAGLANILGEVAMQS
+1910 QAGLANILGEVAVQS

-2053 KPSEA
+2053 KPSNA
-2058 LQNDVVALG
+2058 LKNDVMALG

-2076 QDMLNSLE
+2076 QDTLNSLE

-2112 LGDLIPNLGKKGLF
+2112 LGDLIPNFGKKGLF
-2126 APYGLSQVWQRGD
+2126 APYGLSQVWQKGD
-2139 FSFNAQGNVFVQNS
+2139 FNFNAQGNVFVQNS

-2185 GTLNLLSNQVS
+2185 GTLQLLSNQVS

-2207 GLKINAANNNVSVSQ
+2207 GLKINAGSNNISVSQ
-2222 GNLFINASCVQQSD
+2222 GDLFINASCTQQSD
-2236 PITTNTANPCALS
+2236 PTAADATNPCALS
-2249 AQSANGASSN
+2249 AQSTNGAS
-2259 NASNNAPIALNNND
+2259 NASNNMQIALNNND

-2316 FQANNLTISNQA
+2316 FQANNLIISNQA
-2328 VLEKNASFVTN
+2328 VLEKNASFTAN

-2349 NATQKIGVLQN
+2349 NATQKIEVLQN
-2360 LVIASNASLST
+2360 LTIASNASLST
-2371 GIYGLEVGGALNN
+2371 GIYGLEVGGSLNN
-2384 FGAIHFNLE
+2384 FGTIHFNLE
-2393 NIQTPAPL
+2393 NIQTPTPL

-2484 GLLLSVALPNS
+2484 GLLLSVALPGS
-2495 NNASP
+2495 NNAHQ
-2500 NNILSLSVLHN
+2500 NNILSLSVLHD
-2511 QVKMSYGDKV
+2511 QIKMSYGNKI

-2556 LSTLMI
+2556 LSTLMME
-2562 KTKENPLFAPI
+2562 TKENPLFAPI
-2573 YLENHSLNEILDAT
+2573 YLKNHSLNEILGVT

-2634 SNFSERLLELKN
+2634 SAFSERLLELKN
-2646 KRFSDPNPSEIF
+2646 KRFSDPNPGEVF
-2658 VKYSQP
+2658 VKHSQLS
-2664 NKHPNNLWVQ
+2664 KHPNNLWVQ

-2711 GYSGF
+2711 GYSDF
-2716 NGNIMRSLG
+2716 NGNIMHSLG

-2750 YGGNASHINSSNSLL
+2750 YGGNATSINSSNSLL
-2765 SVLNQRYN
+2765 SVLNQRYS

-2813 MKGKMQNP
+2813 MKGKMNDA
-2821 AYQQFVMH
+2821 AYKQFLMH

-2838 TLNMGLESRK
+2838 TLNIGLESRK
-2848 YFGKNSYYFVTAR
+2848 YFGQNSYYFVTAR
-2861 LGRDLLIK
+2861 LGRDLLVK
-2869 AKGDNMVRFV
+2869 SKGGNTVRFV

-2884 LYRKGEIFNTFASV
+2884 LYRKGEVFNTFASV

-2914 GVGLKMGLQYQDLN
+2914 GVGLKMGLQYQDIN

>member
-1 MKQFKKKPKK
+1 MKKFKKKLKK
-11 IKRSQKII
+11 ITRKQKTI

-24 WLMPLLIGGFASGV
+24 WLMPLLIGGFASGA
-38 YADGTD
+38 YANNNLWDLLNPKVGGEYVHWVKGSQYCAWWEFAGC
-44 ILGLS
+44 LRNV
-49 WGEKSQKV
+49 WGANHKS
-57 CVHRPWYA
+57 YDA
-65 LWSCDKWEEKTQQFT
+65 
-80 GNQLITK
+80 
-87 TWAGGNAANYYHS
+87 GNAANYLSS
-100 QNNQDIT
+100 QNYQAISVGSGNET
-107 ANLKNDNGT
+107 GT
-116 YFLSGLYNY
+116 YSLSGFTNY
-125 TGGEYNGGN
+125 VGGN
-134 LDIELGSNATFNLGA
+134 LTINLG
-149 NSGNSFTS
+149 NSVVLDLSGSNSFTS
-157 WYPNGHTNV
+157 YQGYNQGKDDVSFNVGAINLNG
-166 TFSAGTINV
+166 AL
-175 NNSVEVGNR
+175 EVGNR

-229 INSVSLS
+229 IGSVSLN

-242 LAKIGSGANCSSSGP
+242 LASVGVGANCSNSGP
-257 SYSFKGTTSATNTTF
+257 SYSFKGTTNATNTTF
-272 SNASGSFTFEES
+272 SNANGSFTFEEN
-284 ANFSGAKLNGGAFT
+284 ATFSGAKWNGGSYT
-298 FNKGFNA
+298 FNKEFSA
-305 TNNTAFNSGSFT
+305 TTNTAFNSGSFT
-317 FKGTSS
+317 FKGASS
-323 FNNATFSNASYTFDN
+323 FNNASFSNATYTFNN

-350 TFTFNNQSN
+350 TFTFNNQ
-359 PTNSAQHPQILF
+359 
-371 ENSSFNGGI
+371 
-380 FTFNNQTNPTNSAQH
+380 TNPTNSTQH
-395 PQILFENSSFSGSTT
+395 PQIQNSSFSGNAT
-410 TLKGSATFE
+410 TLKGFVNFQ

-431 QNASFDNATFNNTGK
+431 QNASFNNATFNNTGK
-446 ITIEKDASFNNTSF
+446 ITIEKDASFNNTTF
-460 NTPVDTN
+460 NTSINTN
-467 NMSVTGSVTLSGKN
+467 NMSVTGGVTLSGKN

-495 ITLAQGATFNLTSLG
+495 ITLTQGTTFNLTGLG
-510 SEKSVTILNS
+510 DKKSVTILNS
-520 SGGITYNHLLNHAL
+520 SGGITYNHLLNHAI
-534 NSLTN
+534 NGLTN
-539 ALKTTES
+539 ALKTNES

-568 QLLSENAA
+568 QLLSESAA
-576 TPKNTDSS
+576 TSKNTDSS
-584 PSAPTKDSPQVYQ
+584 PSKSSSNPTQVYQ

-612 FSPNSIIIQAL
+612 FGPNSIIIQAL

-630 PPTISGSQFDLSASN
+630 PPVINGSKFDLSASN
-645 YINANMPW
+645 YINADMHW

-684 NSFKQTFSTNG
+684 NSFKQTFSANG
-695 SNLVIGYNATW
+695 SNLVIGYNSTW
-706 TGNSVSSSGTVSF
+706 TDHNVSSSDTVSF
-719 GDTSGSALNGHCGP
+719 GDTSGSVLNGHCGP
-733 WPYYQCIGTT
+733 WPYYQCNSTT

-792 GAYSSSMTFSTQN
+792 GIYSSSMTFSTQS
-805 MDSSQNLNGL
+805 MDNSQNLNGL

-823 YGATFTN
+823 YGTTFTN

-836 FIFNAGQATF
+836 FIFNAGQAVF

-888 NFNNS
+888 SFNNS

-914 NSNLQIAGN
+914 HSNLQIAGN
-923 AVFGNSTNSDGSQNT
+923 AVFGNPTNSDGSQNT

-943 TGSVNIAG
+943 TGSVNISG
-951 NATFDNM
+951 NATFDNVV
-958 AFNGPTNTSVKGQ
+958 FNSPTNTSVKGQ

-985 LSFGDGM
+985 LSFGDGT
-992 INFSAHSV
+992 ITFNAHSV

-1050 SAGNG
+1050 SVGNG
-1055 IYDVVY
+1055 VYDVVY
-1061 SFNNQTYNFQEV
+1061 SFNNQTYNFQEI

-1091 YVDMEKSDHLYY
+1091 YMDMEKSDHLYY

-1116 YNNNLGNLNNT
+1116 YNNNLGNSNNT

-1132 KSIDFYASGKT
+1132 NSIDFYASGKT

-1149 FSQTLTGQNSAIV
+1149 FSQTFTGQNSAIV

-1204 IGFITGHYEAQK
+1204 IGFITGNYEAQK

-1264 NFISNSANIQA
+1264 NFVSNSANIQA
-1275 QNSYFIDDTAQNKG
+1275 QNSYFIDDTAQNGG

-1321 AVNAISFTNSSN
+1321 ATNAISFTNSTN
-1333 LSSGLYQISAKSV
+1333 LSSGLYQMQAKSV
-1346 LFDNS
+1346 SFDNS

-1364 NAISL
+1364 NAINL

-1379 HSTLELSGDLNL
+1379 HSTLELQGDLNL
-1391 NDTSSLNLNQSAI
+1391 NDTSSLNLNQSTI

-1452 ASSLGGQF
+1452 AVSLGGQF
-1460 NLSNNSF
+1460 NLSNHSS
-1467 LDFQGSSAITSNT
+1467 LDFQGSSTITSNT
-1480 AFNFYNNAFSQSPIT
+1480 AFNFYDNAFSQSPIT
-1495 FHQALDIKAP
+1495 FHQALDVKAP

-1512 LNPNNSSVLNLKNS
+1512 LNPNNNSVLNLKNS

-1556 IIQADMNSNWYER
+1556 IIQAGMNNNWYER
-1569 ISFFGMRINDGI
+1569 ISFFGMCINDGI

-1606 DNQLSVTLSQIPGIK
+1606 NNQLSVTLSQIPGIK
-1621 NTLYNIG
+1621 NTLYNIS

-1666 PNQSYQASG
+1666 PNQSYQANG
-1675 SNNTTKNNNLTSE
+1675 SNNTTKNNNLSSE

-1744 LSNLKGDALNQLT
+1744 LSGLKGDALNQLT
-1757 KLITPSDWKNINE
+1757 KLITPDDWKNINE

-1796 QTNTNSTVVFGGL
+1796 QTDTNSAVVFGGL
-1809 GYQKPC
+1809 GYQTPC

-1910 QAGLANILGEVAMQS
+1910 QAGLANILGEVAVQS

-2053 KPSEA
+2053 KPSNA
-2058 LQNDVVALG
+2058 LKNDVVALG

-2076 QDMLNSLE
+2076 QDTLNSLE

-2112 LGDLIPNLGKKGLF
+2112 LGDLIPSLGKKGLF
-2126 APYGLSQVWQRGD
+2126 APYGLSQVWQKGD
-2139 FSFNAQGNVFVQNS
+2139 FNFNAQGNVFVQNS

-2175 NNHIAFTNHS
+2175 NNHIAFTNHF
-2185 GTLNLLSNQVS
+2185 GTLQLLSNQVS

-2222 GNLFINASCVQQSD
+2222 GNLFINASCAQQSD
-2236 PITTNTANPCALS
+2236 LTAANATNPCAFN
-2249 AQSANGASSN
+2249 AQSTNGTSSN
-2259 NASNNAPIALNNND
+2259 SASNNAPIALNNND

-2316 FQANNLTISNQA
+2316 FQANNLIISNQA
-2328 VLEKNASFVTN
+2328 VLENNASFVTN

-2349 NATQKIGVLQN
+2349 NATQKIEVLQN

-2371 GIYGLEVGGALNN
+2371 GVYGLGVGGVLNN
-2384 FGAIHFNLE
+2384 LGTINFNLE
-2393 NIQTPAPL
+2393 NSQTPVNPL

-2409 LNTTQTPFINVNNSM
+2409 LNTAQTPFINVNNSM

-2495 NNASP
+2495 NNAHQ
-2500 NNILSLSVLHN
+2500 NNILSLSILHN
-2511 QVKMSYGDKV
+2511 QTKMSYGNKI
-2521 MDFTPPTLQDYIVGI
+2521 MDFTPPTLQDYIAGI

-2547 IGGNNAIKW
+2547 VGGNAIKW
-2556 LSTLMI
+2556 LSTLMMD
-2562 KTKENPLFAPI
+2562 TKENPLFAPI

-2634 SNFSERLLELKN
+2634 SHFSERLLELKN
-2646 KRFSDPNPSEIF
+2646 KRFSDPNPGEVFI
-2658 VKYSQP
+2658 KHSQP
-2664 NKHPNNLWVQ
+2664 SKHQNNLWVQ
-2674 GVGGAS
+2674 GIGGAS

-2711 GYSGF
+2711 GYSDF
-2716 NGNIMRSLG
+2716 NGNIMHSLG

-2750 YGGNASHINSSNSLL
+2750 YGGNATNINSSNPLL

-2813 MKGKMQNP
+2813 MKGKMNDA
-2821 AYQQFVMH
+2821 AYKQFLMH

-2848 YFGKNSYYFVTAR
+2848 YFGQNSYYFVTAR

-2869 AKGDNMVRFV
+2869 SKGGNTVRFV

-2884 LYRKGEIFNTFASV
+2884 LYRKGEVFNTFASV

-2909 MYVNA
+2909 VYVNA
-2914 GVGLKMGLQYQDLN
+2914 GVGLKMGLQYQDIN

>member
-57 CVHRPWYA
+57 CVHHPWYA
-65 LWSCDKWEEKTQQFT
+65 LWSCDKWEEKTQQYT

-125 TGGEYNGGN
+125 TGGENNGGN

-166 TFSAGTINV
+166 TFSTGTINV

-229 INSVSLS
+229 IGSVSLS

-242 LAKIGSGANCSSSGP
+242 LAKIGSGANCSTSGP
-257 SYSFKGTTSATNTTF
+257 SYSFKGTTNATNTTF
-272 SNASGSFTFEES
+272 SNANGSFTFEES
-284 ANFSGAKLNGGAFT
+284 ATFSGAKWNGGAFT

-317 FKGTSS
+317 FKDTSS
-323 FNNATFSNASYTFDN
+323 FNNATFNDATYTFNN

-350 TFTFNNQSN
+350 TFTFNNQTN
-359 PTNSAQHPQILF
+359 PTNNAQHPQI
-371 ENSSFNGGI
+371 
-380 FTFNNQTNPTNSAQH
+380 Q
-395 PQILFENSSFSGSTT
+395 NSSFSGSAT
-410 TLKGSATFE
+410 TLKGFVNFQ

-431 QNASFDNATFNNTGK
+431 QNASFNNATFNNTGK
-446 ITIEKDASFNNTSF
+446 ITINEGASFNNTTF
-460 NTPVDTN
+460 NTSVDTN
-467 NMSVTGSVTLSGKN
+467 NMSVTGGVTLSGKN
-481 DLKNG
+481 DLNNG

-495 ITLAQGATFNLTSLG
+495 ITLTQGATFNLTSLG
-510 SEKSVTILNS
+510 DKNSVTILNS
-520 SGGITYNHLLNHAL
+520 SGGITYNHLLNHAI

-539 ALKTTES
+539 ALKTNES

-568 QLLSENAA
+568 QLLNENIA
-576 TPKNTDSS
+576 TSKSADSS
-584 PSAPTKDSPQVYQ
+584 PSKSSANPTQVYQ

-612 FSPNSIIIQAL
+612 FSHNSIVIQAL

-630 PPTISGSQFDLSASN
+630 PPVISGSKFDLSASN
-645 YINANMPW
+645 YINSNTPW

-684 NSFKQTFSTNG
+684 NSFKQTFSASG
-695 SNLVIGYNATW
+695 SNLVIGYNSTW
-706 TGNSVSSSGTVSF
+706 IDHNVSSSGTVSF

-733 WPYYQCIGTT
+733 WPYYQCTGTT

-760 GNRIGTGGAANLV
+760 GNRIGTGGAANLI

-792 GAYSSSMTFSTQN
+792 GIYSSSMTFSTQN
-805 MDSSQNLNGL
+805 MDNSQNLNGL

-823 YGATFTN
+823 YGTTFTN

-836 FIFNAGQATF
+836 FIFNAGQAVF
-846 ENTNFNGGSYQFSGD
+846 ENTHFNGGNYQFSGD

-905 SFVGDFTNA
+905 SFIGDFTNA

-943 TGSVNIAG
+943 TGSVNISG
-951 NATFDNM
+951 NATFDNV
-958 AFNGPTNTSVKGQ
+958 AFNSPTNTSVKGQ

-985 LSFGDGM
+985 LSFGDGT
-992 INFSAHSV
+992 IAFSAHSV
-1000 INIGEAITNGNPI
+1000 INIDQAITNGNPI

-1021 IEYNNAF
+1021 IEYNDAF

-1050 SAGNG
+1050 STGNG

-1116 YNNNLGNLNNT
+1116 YNNNLGNPNNT

-1132 KSIDFYASGKT
+1132 NSIDFYASGKT

-1149 FSQTLTGQNSAIV
+1149 FSQTFTGQNSAIV

-1168 WTNAS
+1168 WTSVS
-1173 DAPQSNTII
+1173 DAPQSNVII

-1204 IGFITGHYEAQK
+1204 IGFITGHYEVQK

-1264 NFISNSANIQA
+1264 NFVSNSANIQA

-1333 LSSGLYQISAKSV
+1333 LSSGLYQMQAKSV

-1364 NAISL
+1364 NAINL

-1379 HSTLELSGDLNL
+1379 HSTLELQGDLNL

-1440 TSLSDS
+1440 TSLNNS

-1460 NLSNNSF
+1460 NLSNNSS

-1480 AFNFYNNAFSQSPIT
+1480 AFNFYDNAFSQSPIA

-1512 LNPNNSSVLNLKNS
+1512 LNPNNNSVLNLKNS

-1535 LNIANIDLLSDLND
+1535 LNIANIDLLSDLNG

-1556 IIQADMNSNWYER
+1556 IIQADMNNNWYER
-1569 ISFFGMRINDGI
+1569 INFFGMRINDGI
-1581 YDAKNQTYSF
+1581 YDAINQTYSF

-1653 VFYLTSSVKGYYN
+1653 VFYLTSNVKGYYN

-1675 SNNTTKNNNLTSE
+1675 SNNTTKNNNLSSE

-1701 PISALHVYNKGY
+1701 PISALHIYNKGY
-1713 NFNNIKA
+1713 NFSNIKA

-1783 NNGALIIGATKIG
+1783 NNGILIIGATKIG
-1796 QTNTNSTVVFGGL
+1796 QTDTNSAVVFGGL

-1910 QAGLANILGEVAMQS
+1910 QAGLANILGEVAVQS

-1955 NQTLSQLLGQN
+1955 NQTLSQFLGQN

-1978 TAIKDLIRQKLGFW
+1978 TVIKDLIRQKLGFW

-2053 KPSEA
+2053 KPSNA
-2058 LQNDVVALG
+2058 LKNDVAALG

-2076 QDMLNSLE
+2076 QDTLNSLE

-2126 APYGLSQVWQRGD
+2126 APYGLSQVWQKGD
-2139 FSFNAQGNVFVQNS
+2139 FNFNAQGNVFVQNS
-2153 TFSNANGGTLSFNAG
+2153 TFSNANGGALSFNAG

-2196 NINITTLDASN
+2196 NISITTLDASN

-2222 GNLFINASCVQQSD
+2222 GNLFINASCAQQSD
-2236 PITTNTANPCALS
+2236 PAAANATNPCTLS
-2249 AQSANGASSN
+2249 AQSVNGASSS

-2273 ESLMVTANDFNF
+2273 ESLMVTANGFNF

-2298 KIKGSANI
+2298 KIKGSANV

-2349 NATQKIGVLQN
+2349 NATQKIEVLQN

-2371 GIYGLEVGGALNN
+2371 GVYGLEVGGALNN
-2384 FGAIHFNLE
+2384 FGTIHFNLE
-2393 NIQTPAPL
+2393 NSQTPVNPL

-2435 SRYIDYNINPNS
+2435 SRYINYNINPNS

-2500 NNILSLSVLHN
+2500 NNILSLSVLYN
-2511 QVKMSYGDKV
+2511 QIKMSYGNKA
-2521 MDFTPPTLQDYIVGI
+2521 MDFTLPTLQDYIVGI

-2547 IGGNNAIKW
+2547 IGGNSAIKW

-2573 YLENHSLNEILDAT
+2573 YLKNHSLNEILGVT

-2608 LLELASYTQQT
+2608 LLELAGYTQQT

-2646 KRFSDPNPSEIF
+2646 KRFSDPNPSEVF
-2658 VKYSQP
+2658 VKYSQLS
-2664 NKHPNNLWVQ
+2664 KHQNNLWIQ

-2711 GYSGF
+2711 GYSDF

-2750 YGGNASHINSSNSLL
+2750 YGGNATSINSSNSLL

-2861 LGRDLLIK
+2861 LGRDLLVK
-2869 AKGDNMVRFV
+2869 SKGGNTVRFV

-2884 LYRKGEIFNTFASV
+2884 LYRKGEVFNTFASV

-2914 GVGLKMGLQYQDLN
+2914 GVGLKMGLQYQDIN